1 MRKLRIN
8 GKNKKSFQKFAAG
21 FMAAVITVSGLTIPS
36 VRSEAADVEYEIYPN
51 PQVIQYADGD
61 YVIKNEV
68 NVVYESGIDQ
78 ETKDRL
84 AEALAL
90 KDGVTV
96 TTSESIEEGK
106 TNILVGI
113 DGSGEVADTYANEH
127 VNMQSADLYEK
138 LDAYVLDSNNDVIT
152 VVGADTD
159 ASYYGL
165 TTLYHILKQ
174 MDSNTIRNFHIEDW
188 ADVASRGFI
197 EGYYG
202 NPWSTEDRINLM
214 KWGGYYKLNSYF
226 YAPKNDPKH
235 NAKWRELYTE
245 EELNTLIRPLAEA
258 GNASKCRFVYA
269 LHTFMHNPVR
279 FDSNYQADLK
289 AVQDKLAQ
297 VIEAGVRQVAILAD
311 DAGNVGGDNYNKFL
325 TDMTAWLAEMK
336 KTYPDLKQTLPF
348 CPQEY
353 MYNGQE
359 YYKNFP
365 ENVQI
370 VMTGGKVWGEV
381 NQNFTNTFTNNAGRG
396 PYMWINW
403 PCTDN
408 SKNHLI
414 MGGYTTFLHP
424 GVDPA
429 KIQGIV
435 LNPMQQSE
443 PSKVAIFG
451 NACYSWNIWENADIA
466 NKAWEDSFKYVDHN
480 SAVETEAS
488 TALYELS
495 KHMMNQNMDNR
506 VTALQESVELAPKLT
521 AFRDKLK
528 TGTVTVKEADALI
541 AEFQI
546 LQNAAAIYR
555 EQAVDTKVR
564 DQIVYWLD
572 CWDDTTVSAIGY
584 LNAIK
589 AIINEEADTALRY
602 NAEAKAAFEQSKT
615 HELWY
620 LDHYEKA
627 EVGVQHIVP
636 FIKAMAKYVTDYIDT
651 GINPNTQERYTGTVT
666 YNQISIQNNTPEDRY
681 FDRDD
686 SSEVWLAR
694 GPYEGSGRDTI
705 PAGAT
710 LTVTFP
716 EPKTIGSFR
725 LVQGVS
731 ATGDKFSN
739 ADVEYQI
746 EGTNTWTKAGTLSNK
761 GDQTV
766 SFGTVANVKAV
777 RIHNKTVTG
786 GWVRIGEI
794 EILSPANE
802 DARPI
807 EYNIIRTNR
816 WTVADSE
823 HVESKLHDGDD
834 NSYVWYDPDGSGNT
848 TNDTCK
854 ENDYLGYDL
863 GKVADLVSAHIV
875 IGADNTDKM
884 KRYKIETSLDGDK
897 WTAVD
902 GYDNYTGVE
911 SGKDIL
917 NIDLTG
923 TRARYIRICNLEDY
937 QKWVKFSEF
946 TVKEKASG
954 ARAGLYTNVD
964 TNITASLEEG
974 SVSLSNG
981 TVTLNKDEYI
991 GVKLGDIKAIQNITV
1006 PELPGN
1012 VVLETS
1018 MNEIT
1023 WQPYVADAKNVDA
1036 AYIRIRNNGEEAKE
1050 IILNDFAVTYKFVGA
1065 KKVDTNF
1072 EKAQNE
1078 NDMRVAG
1085 TVGNVFDGKLSTL
1098 GMINGK
1104 QEAGKHITFDL
1115 GQVIHFNSLRYYIVE
1130 TQLNYLRNAKFE
1142 VSTDGTNW
1150 TEVMTVGKPTQ
1161 NVHDSTVAKDMQG
1174 ITLTHDDKNPGYM
1187 YKEAKG
1193 LDVDGRYIRIMPNE
1207 TYNHRWVAINELQI
1221 NGGEYIS
1228 SEQSRQIVSEAIEE
1242 AGKIPSNMRDGSYGT
1257 TYKSSKKN
1265 SSFTWRV
1272 LDPTSIASVRL
1283 IQIGDISKADVTA
1296 TYLDKSN
1303 VTKASK
1309 EVKLG
1314 KLNQV
1319 INEFVIPEGKM
1330 LETLTVTWKDVIPEI
1345 AEIET
1350 SSERGGEV
1358 NKDALKTELEKTEDE
1373 TWTADSKTAYAQAKE
1388 VAQEIYDNKNAS
1400 QAMVESAIKTL
1411 ESARTNAKI
1420 KADVE
1425 TIQKIKRVLAGKISN
1440 DEIVYTKVTYT
1451 AYVSAVNKLEKAMK
1465 APDNLS
1471 QTDADSLMKNVTEAQ
1486 NNLVYSTRNR
1496 ELAELEA
1503 EKYALVTAEQYT
1515 KASYQALSA
1524 IKSEIDTLTAKD
1536 KEAETNGA
1544 ERVNPKEFIAKRT
1557 AFQTAMNNLVDITAL
1572 KAAIKQSEN
1581 VDSALY
1587 TKESYDSYIAAV
1599 EAGKQLLNAGTK
1611 EQVAE
1616 ALKLIEEKYNG
1627 LVANENATLEKVI
1640 QAAKALKAESYT
1652 EDSYQALMDIVAEA
1666 EKSGDNKYID
1676 KIQEAMKK
1684 LVNVEALKEKIQAAE
1699 NVDKK
1704 LYTEDSYQRL
1714 ENALKKTK
1722 KLLKSGSEKEV
1733 KAATE
1738 ELENARRAL
1747 VRKTTVDV
1755 EGNQNNA
1762 GQNTD
1767 QKGQAVQ
1774 TGDEGN
1780 LLPIVLVMVACIV
1793 IIAVV
1798 IIRRKRK

>member
-1 MRKLRIN
+1 MKKLRIDR
-8 GKNKKSFQKFAAG
+8 KNKKGFQKFAAG
-21 FMAAVITVSGLTIPS
+21 IMALVMTVSGLTIPS
-36 VRSEAADVEYEIYPN
+36 VRSEAAAAEYEIYPN
-51 PQVIQYADGD
+51 PQVIQYTEGD

-78 ETKDRL
+78 TTKDRL

-113 DGSGEVADTYANEH
+113 DGSGEAADTYANEH

-269 LHTFMHNPVR
+269 LHTFMYNPVR
-279 FDSNYQADLK
+279 FDGNYQADLK

-311 DAGNVGGDNYNKFL
+311 DAGNVGGNNYNKFL

-370 VMTGGKVWGEV
+370 VMTGGRVWGEV

-408 SKNHLI
+408 SKSHLI

-466 NKAWEDSFKYVDHN
+466 NKAWQDSFKYVDHN

-495 KHMMNQNMDNR
+495 KHMMNQNMDSR
-506 VTALQESVELAPKLT
+506 VTALQESVDLAPKLT
-521 AFRDKLK
+521 DFRDKLK
-528 TGTVTVKEADALI
+528 TGTVTVEEADALI

-546 LQNAAAIYR
+546 LQNAAAVYR
-555 EQAVDTKVR
+555 EQAVDIKVR

-589 AIINEEADTALRY
+589 AIVNEDADTALRY

-651 GINPNTQERYTGTVT
+651 GINPNTQKRYTGTVT
-666 YNQISIQNNTPEDRY
+666 YEQISIQNNASEDKY
-681 FDRDD
+681 FDRDN
-686 SSEVWLAR
+686 SSEVWLAK
-694 GPYEGSGRDTI
+694 GPYENPGRDTI

-731 ATGDKFSN
+731 AKSDKFSN

-746 EGTNTWTKAGTLSNK
+746 EGTSTWTKAGTLSDK

-766 SFGTVANVKAV
+766 SFGNVANVKAV
-777 RIHNKTVTG
+777 RIHNNTVTG

-802 DARPI
+802 DA
-807 EYNIIRTNR
+807 
-816 WTVADSE
+816 
-823 HVESKLHDGDD
+823 
-834 NSYVWYDPDGSGNT
+834 
-848 TNDTCK
+848 
-854 ENDYLGYDL
+854 
-863 GKVADLVSAHIV
+863 
-875 IGADNTDKM
+875 
-884 KRYKIETSLDGDK
+884 
-897 WTAVD
+897 
-902 GYDNYTGVE
+902 
-911 SGKDIL
+911 
-917 NIDLTG
+917 
-923 TRARYIRICNLEDY
+923 
-937 QKWVKFSEF
+937 
-946 TVKEKASG
+946 SG
-954 ARAGLYTNVD
+954 ARAGLYTNVNTD
-964 TNITASLEEG
+964 ITASLEEG

-991 GVKLGDIKAIQNITV
+991 GVKLGDIKAIQNITTPAL
-1006 PELPGN
+1006 PEN

-1023 WQPYVADAKNVDA
+1023 WQPYAADAKNVDA
-1036 AYIRIRNNGEEAKE
+1036 AYIRIRNNGEAASE
-1050 IILNDFAVTYKFVGA
+1050 IALNDFKVTYKFVGA
-1065 KKVDTNF
+1065 KKVDTDF
-1072 EKAQNE
+1072 EKAQDA

-1142 VSTDGTNW
+1142 VSTDGENW

-1161 NVHDSTVAKDMQG
+1161 NVHDNTVAKDMQG

-1187 YKEAKG
+1187 YKEATG
-1193 LDVDGRYIRIMPNE
+1193 LNVDGRYIRIMPNE

-1228 SEQSRQIVSEAIEE
+1228 PEQSRQIVSEAIEE
-1242 AGKIPSNMRDGSYGT
+1242 VGKLPSNMRDGSYGT

-1303 VTKASK
+1303 VTKASEK
-1309 EVKLG
+1309 VNLG

-1358 NKDALKTELEKTEDE
+1358 NKETLKAELAKAEDD
-1373 TWTADSKTAYAQAKE
+1373 TWTADSKTAYTQVKE
-1388 VAQEIYDNKNAS
+1388 TAQEIYDNENAS
-1400 QAMVESAIKTL
+1400 QAMVDSAIKAL
-1411 ESARTNAKI
+1411 ESARTNAKT
-1420 KADVE
+1420 KANEE
-1425 TIQKIKRVLAGKISN
+1425 TVANMKKVLAEKISN
-1440 DEIVYTKVTYT
+1440 EETIYTKVTYS
-1451 AYVSAVNKLEKAMK
+1451 AYANVIGKLEKAMK
-1465 APDNLS
+1465 TPDNLS
-1471 QTDADSLMKNVTEAQ
+1471 QTDADELMKNVTEAQ
-1486 NNLVYSTRNR
+1486 SNLVYSTRNR
-1496 ELAELEA
+1496 ELAELETK
-1503 EKYALVTAEQYT
+1503 KYDLVEADPYT
-1515 KASYQALSA
+1515 KASYQALTA
-1524 IKSEIDTLTAKD
+1524 IKSEIDTLVAND
-1536 KEAETNGA
+1536 KEAEIAGT
-1544 ERVNPKEFIAKRT
+1544 ERVNPKDFITKRT
-1557 AFQTAMNNLVDITAL
+1557 AFQNSMLNLVDISTL
-1572 KAAIKQSEN
+1572 KAAIKQSES
-1581 VDSALY
+1581 VDGTLY
-1587 TKESYDSYIAAV
+1587 TNESYQSYVAAV
-1599 EAGKQLLNAGTK
+1599 EAGKQLLDAGTK
-1611 EQVAE
+1611 EQVAQ

-1627 LVANENATLEKVI
+1627 LTTSDKAALEQMI

-1652 EDSYQALMDIVAEA
+1652 EDSYKELMDIVAEA
-1666 EKSGDNKYID
+1666 EKSADDKYID

-1684 LVNVEALKEKIQAAE
+1684 LVNVEALKDKIQAAE
-1699 NVDKK
+1699 KVDKE

-1714 ENALKKTK
+1714 EDALKKAK
-1722 KLLKSGSEKEV
+1722 KLLKSGSAKEV

-1747 VRKTTVDV
+1747 VQKTTVDV
-1755 EGNQNNA
+1755 GGNQNNA

-1780 LLPIVLVMVACIV
+1780 LLPIVLVMVACIA
-1793 IIAVV
+1793 IITVV

>member
-1 MRKLRIN
+1 MKKLRIDR
-8 GKNKKSFQKFAAG
+8 KNKKGFQKFAAG
-21 FMAAVITVSGLTIPS
+21 VMALVMTVSGLTISP
-36 VRSEAADVEYEIYPN
+36 VRSEAAAAEYEIYPN
-51 PQVIQYADGD
+51 PQVVQYTEGD

-78 ETKDRL
+78 ATKDRL

-269 LHTFMHNPVR
+269 LHTFMYNPVR
-279 FDSNYQADLK
+279 FDGNYQADLK

-297 VIEAGVRQVAILAD
+297 VIDAGVRQVAILAD
-311 DAGNVGGDNYNKFL
+311 DAGNVGGNNYNKFL

-353 MYNGQE
+353 MYNGQA

-365 ENVQI
+365 ENVQV
-370 VMTGGKVWGEV
+370 VMTGGRVWGEV

-408 SKNHLI
+408 SKSHLI

-466 NKAWEDSFKYVDHN
+466 NKAWQDSFKYVDHN
-480 SAVETEAS
+480 SAAKTEAS

-495 KHMMNQNMDNR
+495 KHMMNQNMDSR
-506 VTALQESVELAPKLT
+506 VTALQESVDLAPKLT
-521 AFRDKLK
+521 DFRDKLK
-528 TGTVTVKEADALI
+528 TGTVTVEEADALI

-546 LQNAAAIYR
+546 LQNAAAVYR
-555 EQAVDTKVR
+555 EQAVDIKVR

-589 AIINEEADTALRY
+589 AIVNEDADTALRY

-651 GINPNTQERYTGTVT
+651 GINPNTQKRYTGTVT
-666 YNQISIQNNTPEDRY
+666 YEQISIQNNASEDKY
-681 FDRDD
+681 FDGDN
-686 SSEVWLAR
+686 SSEVWLAK
-694 GPYEGSGRDTI
+694 GPYENPGRDTI

-710 LTVTFP
+710 LTVTLP

-731 ATGDKFSN
+731 AKSDKFSN

-746 EGTNTWTKAGTLSNK
+746 EGTSTWTKAGTLSDK
-761 GDQTV
+761 GDQTI
-766 SFGTVANVKAV
+766 SFGNVANVKAV
-777 RIHNKTVTG
+777 RIHNNTVTG

-802 DARPI
+802 D
-807 EYNIIRTNR
+807 
-816 WTVADSE
+816 
-823 HVESKLHDGDD
+823 
-834 NSYVWYDPDGSGNT
+834 
-848 TNDTCK
+848 
-854 ENDYLGYDL
+854 
-863 GKVADLVSAHIV
+863 
-875 IGADNTDKM
+875 
-884 KRYKIETSLDGDK
+884 
-897 WTAVD
+897 
-902 GYDNYTGVE
+902 
-911 SGKDIL
+911 
-917 NIDLTG
+917 
-923 TRARYIRICNLEDY
+923 
-937 QKWVKFSEF
+937 
-946 TVKEKASG
+946 ASG

-991 GVKLGDIKAIQNITV
+991 GVKLGDIKAIQNITI
-1006 PELPGN
+1006 PALSEN

-1023 WQPYVADAKNVDA
+1023 WQPYAADAKNVDA
-1036 AYIRIRNNGEEAKE
+1036 AYIRIKNNGEEASQ
-1050 IILNDFAVTYKFVGA
+1050 ITLNDFKVTYKFVGA
-1065 KKVDTNF
+1065 KKVDTDF
-1072 EKAQNE
+1072 EKAQDA

-1142 VSTDGTNW
+1142 VSTDGENW

-1161 NVHDSTVAKDMQG
+1161 NVHDNTVAKDMQG

-1187 YKEAKG
+1187 YKEVTG

-1228 SEQSRQIVSEAIEE
+1228 PEQSRQIVSEAIEE
-1242 AGKIPSNMRDGSYGT
+1242 AGKLPSNMRDGSYGT

-1303 VTKASK
+1303 VTKASEK
-1309 EVKLG
+1309 VNLG

-1358 NKDALKTELEKTEDE
+1358 NKETLKAELAKAEDD
-1373 TWTADSKTAYAQAKE
+1373 TWTADSKTAYTQAKE
-1388 VAQEIYDNKNAS
+1388 TAQEIYDNENAS
-1400 QAMVESAIKTL
+1400 QAMVDSAIKAL
-1411 ESARTNAKI
+1411 ESARTNAKT
-1420 KADVE
+1420 KANEE
-1425 TIQKIKRVLAGKISN
+1425 TVANMKKMLAEKISN
-1440 DEIVYTKVTYT
+1440 EETIYTKVTYS
-1451 AYVSAVNKLEKAMK
+1451 AYANVIGKLEKAMK
-1465 APDNLS
+1465 TPDNLS
-1471 QTDADSLMKNVTEAQ
+1471 QTDADELMKNVTEAQ

-1496 ELAELEA
+1496 ELAELETK
-1503 EKYALVTAEQYT
+1503 KYDLVEADPYT
-1515 KASYQALSA
+1515 KASYQALTA
-1524 IKSEIDTLTAKD
+1524 IKSEIDTLVATD
-1536 KEAETNGA
+1536 KEAEIAGT

-1557 AFQTAMNNLVDITAL
+1557 AFQNRMSNLVDISTL
-1572 KAAIKQSEN
+1572 KAAIKQSES
-1581 VDSALY
+1581 VDGTLY
-1587 TKESYDSYIAAV
+1587 TKESYQSYVAAV
-1599 EAGKQLLNAGTK
+1599 EAGKQLLDAGTK
-1611 EQVAE
+1611 EQVAQ

-1627 LVANENATLEKVI
+1627 LTTSDKAALEQMI

-1652 EDSYQALMDIVAEA
+1652 EDSYKELMDIVAEA
-1666 EKSGDNKYID
+1666 EKSADDKYID

-1684 LVNVEALKEKIQAAE
+1684 LVNVEALKDKIQAAE
-1699 NVDKK
+1699 KVDKE

-1714 ENALKKTK
+1714 EDALKKAK
-1722 KLLKSGSEKEV
+1722 KLLKSGSAKEV

-1747 VRKTTVDV
+1747 VQKTTVDV
-1755 EGNQNNA
+1755 GGNQNNA
-1762 GQNTD
+1762 GQNTN

-1780 LLPIVLVMVACIV
+1780 LLPIVLVMVACIA
-1793 IIAVV
+1793 IITVV

>member
-1 MRKLRIN
+1 MKKLRIDR
-8 GKNKKSFQKFAAG
+8 KNKKSFQKFAAG
-21 FMAAVITVSGLTIPS
+21 VMALVMTVSGLTIPS
-36 VRSEAADVEYEIYPN
+36 VRSEAAAAEYEIYPN
-51 PQVIQYADGD
+51 PQVIQYTEGD

-78 ETKDRL
+78 TTKDRL

-113 DGSGEVADTYANEH
+113 DGSGEAADTYANEH

-269 LHTFMHNPVR
+269 LHTFMYNPVR
-279 FDSNYQADLK
+279 FDGNYQADLK

-311 DAGNVGGDNYNKFL
+311 DAGNVGGNNYNKFL

-370 VMTGGKVWGEV
+370 VMTGGRVWGEV

-408 SKNHLI
+408 SKSHLI

-466 NKAWEDSFKYVDHN
+466 NKAWQDSFKYVDHN

-495 KHMMNQNMDNR
+495 KHMMNQNMDSR
-506 VTALQESVELAPKLT
+506 VTALQESVDLAPKLT
-521 AFRDKLK
+521 DFRDKLK
-528 TGTVTVKEADALI
+528 TGTVTVEEADALI

-546 LQNAAAIYR
+546 LQNAAAVYR
-555 EQAVDTKVR
+555 EQAVDIKVR

-589 AIINEEADTALRY
+589 AIVNEDADTALRY

-651 GINPNTQERYTGTVT
+651 GINPNTQKRYTGTVT
-666 YNQISIQNNTPEDRY
+666 YEQISIQNNASEDKY
-681 FDRDD
+681 FDGDN
-686 SSEVWLAR
+686 SSEVWLAK
-694 GPYEGSGRDTI
+694 GPYENPGRDTI

-731 ATGDKFSN
+731 AKSDKFSN

-746 EGTNTWTKAGTLSNK
+746 EGTSTWTKAGTLSDK

-766 SFGTVANVKAV
+766 SFGNVANVKAV
-777 RIHNKTVTG
+777 RIHNNTVTG

-802 DARPI
+802 DA
-807 EYNIIRTNR
+807 
-816 WTVADSE
+816 
-823 HVESKLHDGDD
+823 
-834 NSYVWYDPDGSGNT
+834 
-848 TNDTCK
+848 
-854 ENDYLGYDL
+854 
-863 GKVADLVSAHIV
+863 
-875 IGADNTDKM
+875 
-884 KRYKIETSLDGDK
+884 
-897 WTAVD
+897 
-902 GYDNYTGVE
+902 
-911 SGKDIL
+911 
-917 NIDLTG
+917 
-923 TRARYIRICNLEDY
+923 
-937 QKWVKFSEF
+937 
-946 TVKEKASG
+946 SG
-954 ARAGLYTNVD
+954 ARAGLYTNVNTD
-964 TNITASLEEG
+964 ITASLEEG

-991 GVKLGDIKAIQNITV
+991 GVKLGDIKAIQNITTPAL
-1006 PELPGN
+1006 PEN

-1023 WQPYVADAKNVDA
+1023 WQPYAADAKNVDA
-1036 AYIRIRNNGEEAKE
+1036 AYIRIRNNGEAASE
-1050 IILNDFAVTYKFVGA
+1050 IALNDFKVTYKFVGA
-1065 KKVDTNF
+1065 KKVDTDF
-1072 EKAQNE
+1072 EKAQDA

-1142 VSTDGTNW
+1142 VSTDGENW

-1161 NVHDSTVAKDMQG
+1161 NVHDNTVAKDMQG

-1187 YKEAKG
+1187 YKEATG
-1193 LDVDGRYIRIMPNE
+1193 LNVDGRYIRIMPNE

-1228 SEQSRQIVSEAIEE
+1228 PEQSRQIVSEAIEE
-1242 AGKIPSNMRDGSYGT
+1242 VGKLPSNMRDGSYGT

-1296 TYLDKSN
+1296 TYLDTSN
-1303 VTKASK
+1303 VTKASEK
-1309 EVKLG
+1309 VNLG

-1358 NKDALKTELEKTEDE
+1358 NKETLKAELAKAEDD
-1373 TWTADSKTAYAQAKE
+1373 TWTADSKTAYTQVKE
-1388 VAQEIYDNKNAS
+1388 TAQEIYDNENAS
-1400 QAMVESAIKTL
+1400 QAMVDSAIKAL
-1411 ESARTNAKI
+1411 ESARTNAKT
-1420 KADVE
+1420 KANEE
-1425 TIQKIKRVLAGKISN
+1425 TVANMKKVLAEKISN
-1440 DEIVYTKVTYT
+1440 EETIYTKVTYS
-1451 AYVSAVNKLEKAMK
+1451 AYANVIGKLEKAMK
-1465 APDNLS
+1465 TPDNLS
-1471 QTDADSLMKNVTEAQ
+1471 QTDADELMKNVTEAQ
-1486 NNLVYSTRNR
+1486 SNLVYSTRNR
-1496 ELAELEA
+1496 ELAELETK
-1503 EKYALVTAEQYT
+1503 KYDLVEADPYT
-1515 KASYQALSA
+1515 KASYQALTA
-1524 IKSEIDTLTAKD
+1524 IKSEIDTLVAND
-1536 KEAETNGA
+1536 KEAEIAGT
-1544 ERVNPKEFIAKRT
+1544 ERVNPKDFITKRT
-1557 AFQTAMNNLVDITAL
+1557 AFQNSMSNLVDISTL
-1572 KAAIKQSEN
+1572 KAAIKQSES
-1581 VDSALY
+1581 VDGTLY
-1587 TKESYDSYIAAV
+1587 TNESYQSYVAAV
-1599 EAGKQLLNAGTK
+1599 EAGKQLLDAGTK
-1611 EQVAE
+1611 EQVAQ

-1627 LVANENATLEKVI
+1627 LTTSDKAALEQMI
-1640 QAAKALKAESYT
+1640 QVAKALKAESYT
-1652 EDSYQALMDIVAEA
+1652 EDSYKELMDIVAEA
-1666 EKSGDNKYID
+1666 EKSADDKYID

-1684 LVNVEALKEKIQAAE
+1684 LVNVEALKDKIQAAE
-1699 NVDKK
+1699 KVDKE

-1714 ENALKKTK
+1714 EDALKKAK
-1722 KLLKSGSEKEV
+1722 KLLKSGSAKEV

-1747 VRKTTVDV
+1747 VQKTTVDV
-1755 EGNQNNA
+1755 GGNQNNA
-1762 GQNTD
+1762 GQNTN

-1780 LLPIVLVMVACIV
+1780 LLPIVLVMVACIA
-1793 IIAVV
+1793 IITVV

>member
-1 MRKLRIN
+1 MKKLRIDR
-8 GKNKKSFQKFAAG
+8 KNKKGFQKFAAG
-21 FMAAVITVSGLTIPS
+21 IMALVMTVSGLTIPS
-36 VRSEAADVEYEIYPN
+36 VRSEAAATEYEIYPN
-51 PQVIQYADGD
+51 PQVIQYTEGD

-78 ETKDRL
+78 TTKDRL

-113 DGSGEVADTYANEH
+113 DGSGEAADTYANEH

-269 LHTFMHNPVR
+269 LHTFMYNPVR
-279 FDSNYQADLK
+279 FDGNYQADLK

-311 DAGNVGGDNYNKFL
+311 DAGNVGGNNYNKFL

-370 VMTGGKVWGEV
+370 VMTGGRVWGEV

-414 MGGYTTFLHP
+414 MGGYTTFLQP

-466 NKAWEDSFKYVDHN
+466 NKAWQDSFKYVDHN
-480 SAVETEAS
+480 SAVKTEAS

-495 KHMMNQNMDNR
+495 KHMMNQNMDSR

-528 TGTVTVKEADALI
+528 TSTVTVEEAEALI

-546 LQNAAAIYR
+546 LQNAAAVYR
-555 EQAVDTKVR
+555 EQAVDIKVR

-589 AIINEEADTALRY
+589 AIVNEDADTALRY

-651 GINPNTQERYTGTVT
+651 GVNPNTQKRYTGTVT
-666 YNQISIQNNTPEDRY
+666 YEQISIQNNASEDKY
-681 FDRDD
+681 FDRDN
-686 SSEVWLAR
+686 SSEVWLAK
-694 GPYEGSGRDTI
+694 GPYENPGRDTI

-731 ATGDKFSN
+731 AKSDKFSN

-746 EGTNTWTKAGTLSNK
+746 EGTSTWTKAGTLSDK
-761 GDQTV
+761 GDQTI
-766 SFGTVANVKAV
+766 SFGNVANVKAV
-777 RIHNKTVTG
+777 RIHNNTVTG

-802 DARPI
+802 D
-807 EYNIIRTNR
+807 
-816 WTVADSE
+816 
-823 HVESKLHDGDD
+823 
-834 NSYVWYDPDGSGNT
+834 
-848 TNDTCK
+848 
-854 ENDYLGYDL
+854 
-863 GKVADLVSAHIV
+863 
-875 IGADNTDKM
+875 
-884 KRYKIETSLDGDK
+884 
-897 WTAVD
+897 
-902 GYDNYTGVE
+902 
-911 SGKDIL
+911 
-917 NIDLTG
+917 
-923 TRARYIRICNLEDY
+923 
-937 QKWVKFSEF
+937 
-946 TVKEKASG
+946 ASG

-991 GVKLGDIKAIQNITV
+991 GVKLGDIKAIQNITTPAL
-1006 PELPGN
+1006 PEN

-1023 WQPYVADAKNVDA
+1023 WQPYAADAKNVDA
-1036 AYIRIRNNGEEAKE
+1036 AYIRIRNNGEAASE
-1050 IILNDFAVTYKFVGA
+1050 IALNDFKVTYKFVGA
-1065 KKVDTNF
+1065 KKVDTDF
-1072 EKAQNE
+1072 EKAQDA

-1142 VSTDGTNW
+1142 VSTDGENW

-1161 NVHDSTVAKDMQG
+1161 NVHDNTVAKDMQG

-1187 YKEAKG
+1187 YKEATG
-1193 LDVDGRYIRIMPNE
+1193 LNVDGRYIRIMPNE

-1228 SEQSRQIVSEAIEE
+1228 PEQSRQIVSEAIEE
-1242 AGKIPSNMRDGSYGT
+1242 VGKIPSNMRDGSYGT

-1303 VTKASK
+1303 VTKASEK
-1309 EVKLG
+1309 VNLG

-1358 NKDALKTELEKTEDE
+1358 NKETLKAELAKAEDD
-1373 TWTADSKTAYAQAKE
+1373 TWTADSKTAYTQAKE
-1388 VAQEIYDNKNAS
+1388 TAQEIYDNENAS
-1400 QAMVESAIKTL
+1400 QAMVDSAIKAL
-1411 ESARTNAKI
+1411 ESARTNAKT
-1420 KADVE
+1420 KANEETVANMKKMLAEKIGNEE
-1425 TIQKIKRVLAGKISN
+1425 TI
-1440 DEIVYTKVTYT
+1440 YTKVTYS
-1451 AYVSAVNKLEKAMK
+1451 AYANVIGKLEKAMK
-1465 APDNLS
+1465 TPDNLS
-1471 QTDADSLMKNVTEAQ
+1471 QTDADELMKNVTETQ

-1496 ELAELEA
+1496 ELAELETK
-1503 EKYALVTAEQYT
+1503 KYDLVEADPYT
-1515 KASYQALSA
+1515 KASYQALTA
-1524 IKSEIDTLTAKD
+1524 IKSEIDTLVATD
-1536 KEAETNGA
+1536 KEAEIAGT
-1544 ERVNPKEFIAKRT
+1544 ERVNPKEFIAKRN
-1557 AFQTAMNNLVDITAL
+1557 AFQNRMSNLVDISTL
-1572 KAAIKQSEN
+1572 KAAIKQSES
-1581 VDSALY
+1581 VDGTLY
-1587 TKESYDSYIAAV
+1587 TKESYQSYVAAV
-1599 EAGKQLLNAGTK
+1599 EAGKQLLDAGTK
-1611 EQVAE
+1611 EQVVQ

-1627 LVANENATLEKVI
+1627 LTINEKAALEQMI

-1652 EDSYQALMDIVAEA
+1652 EDSYKELMDIVAEA
-1666 EKSGDNKYID
+1666 EKSADDKYID

-1684 LVNVEALKEKIQAAE
+1684 LVNVEALKDKIQAAE
-1699 NVDKK
+1699 KVDKE

-1714 ENALKKTK
+1714 EDALKKAK
-1722 KLLKSGSEKEV
+1722 KLLKSGSAKEV

-1747 VRKTTVDV
+1747 VQKTTVDV
-1755 EGNQNNA
+1755 GGNQNNT

-1780 LLPIVLVMVACIV
+1780 LLPIVLVMVACIA
-1793 IIAVV
+1793 IITVV

>member
-1 MRKLRIN
+1 MKKLRIDR
-8 GKNKKSFQKFAAG
+8 KNKKGFQKFAAG
-21 FMAAVITVSGLTIPS
+21 VMALVMTVSGLTISP
-36 VRSEAADVEYEIYPN
+36 VRSEAAAAEYEIYPN
-51 PQVIQYADGD
+51 PQVVQYTEGD

-78 ETKDRL
+78 ATKDRL

-269 LHTFMHNPVR
+269 LHTFMYNPVR
-279 FDSNYQADLK
+279 FDGNYQADLK

-297 VIEAGVRQVAILAD
+297 VIDAGVRQVAILAD
-311 DAGNVGGDNYNKFL
+311 DAGNVGGNNYNKFL

-353 MYNGQE
+353 MYNGQA

-365 ENVQI
+365 ENVQV
-370 VMTGGKVWGEV
+370 VMTGGRVWGEV

-408 SKNHLI
+408 SKSHLI

-466 NKAWEDSFKYVDHN
+466 NKAWQDSFKYVDHN
-480 SAVETEAS
+480 SAAKTEAS

-495 KHMMNQNMDNR
+495 KHMMNQNMDSR
-506 VTALQESVELAPKLT
+506 VTALQESVDLAPKLT
-521 AFRDKLK
+521 DFRDKLK
-528 TGTVTVKEADALI
+528 TGTVTVEEADALI

-546 LQNAAAIYR
+546 LQNAAAVYR
-555 EQAVDTKVR
+555 EQAVDIKVR

-589 AIINEEADTALRY
+589 AIVNEDADTALRY

-651 GINPNTQERYTGTVT
+651 GINPNTQKRYTGTVT
-666 YNQISIQNNTPEDRY
+666 YEQISIQNNASEDKY
-681 FDRDD
+681 FDGDN
-686 SSEVWLAR
+686 SSEVWLAK
-694 GPYEGSGRDTI
+694 GPYENPGRDTI

-710 LTVTFP
+710 LTVTLP

-731 ATGDKFSN
+731 AKSDKFSN

-746 EGTNTWTKAGTLSNK
+746 EGTSTWTKAGTLSDK
-761 GDQTV
+761 GDQTI
-766 SFGTVANVKAV
+766 SFGNVANVKAV
-777 RIHNKTVTG
+777 RIHNNTVTG

-802 DARPI
+802 D
-807 EYNIIRTNR
+807 
-816 WTVADSE
+816 
-823 HVESKLHDGDD
+823 
-834 NSYVWYDPDGSGNT
+834 
-848 TNDTCK
+848 
-854 ENDYLGYDL
+854 
-863 GKVADLVSAHIV
+863 
-875 IGADNTDKM
+875 
-884 KRYKIETSLDGDK
+884 
-897 WTAVD
+897 
-902 GYDNYTGVE
+902 
-911 SGKDIL
+911 
-917 NIDLTG
+917 
-923 TRARYIRICNLEDY
+923 
-937 QKWVKFSEF
+937 
-946 TVKEKASG
+946 ASG

-991 GVKLGDIKAIQNITV
+991 GVKLGDIKAIQNITI
-1006 PELPGN
+1006 PALSEN

-1023 WQPYVADAKNVDA
+1023 WKPYAADAKNVDA
-1036 AYIRIRNNGEEAKE
+1036 AYIRIKNNGEEASQ
-1050 IILNDFAVTYKFVGA
+1050 ITLNDFKVTYKFVGA
-1065 KKVDTNF
+1065 KKVDTDF
-1072 EKAQNE
+1072 EKAQDA

-1142 VSTDGTNW
+1142 VSTDGENW

-1161 NVHDSTVAKDMQG
+1161 NVHDNTVAKDMQG

-1187 YKEAKG
+1187 YKEVTG

-1228 SEQSRQIVSEAIEE
+1228 PEQSRQIVSEAIEE
-1242 AGKIPSNMRDGSYGT
+1242 AGKLPSNMRDGSYGT

-1303 VTKASK
+1303 VTKASEK
-1309 EVKLG
+1309 VNLG

-1358 NKDALKTELEKTEDE
+1358 NKETLKAELAKAEDD
-1373 TWTADSKTAYAQAKE
+1373 TWTADSKTAYTQAKE
-1388 VAQEIYDNKNAS
+1388 TAQEIYDNENAS
-1400 QAMVESAIKTL
+1400 QAMVDSAIKAL
-1411 ESARTNAKI
+1411 ESARTNAKT
-1420 KADVE
+1420 KANEE
-1425 TIQKIKRVLAGKISN
+1425 TVANMKKMLAEKISN
-1440 DEIVYTKVTYT
+1440 EETIYTKVTYS
-1451 AYVSAVNKLEKAMK
+1451 AYANVIGKLEKAMK
-1465 APDNLS
+1465 TPDNLS
-1471 QTDADSLMKNVTEAQ
+1471 QTDADELMKNVTEAQ

-1496 ELAELEA
+1496 ELAELETK
-1503 EKYALVTAEQYT
+1503 KYDLVEADPYT
-1515 KASYQALSA
+1515 KASYQALTA
-1524 IKSEIDTLTAKD
+1524 IKSEIDTLVATD
-1536 KEAETNGA
+1536 KEAEIAGT

-1557 AFQTAMNNLVDITAL
+1557 AFQNRMSNLVDISTL
-1572 KAAIKQSEN
+1572 KAAIKQSES
-1581 VDSALY
+1581 VDGTLY
-1587 TKESYDSYIAAV
+1587 TKESYQSYVAAV
-1599 EAGKQLLNAGTK
+1599 EAGKQLLDAGTK
-1611 EQVAE
+1611 EQVAQ

-1627 LVANENATLEKVI
+1627 LTTSDKAALEQMI

-1652 EDSYQALMDIVAEA
+1652 EDSYKELMDIVAEA
-1666 EKSGDNKYID
+1666 EKSADDKYID

-1684 LVNVEALKEKIQAAE
+1684 LVNVEALKDKIQAAE
-1699 NVDKK
+1699 KVDKE

-1714 ENALKKTK
+1714 EDALKKAK
-1722 KLLKSGSEKEV
+1722 KLLKSGSAKEV

-1747 VRKTTVDV
+1747 VQKTTVDV
-1755 EGNQNNA
+1755 GGNQNNA
-1762 GQNTD
+1762 GQNTN

-1780 LLPIVLVMVACIV
+1780 LLPIVLVMVACIA
-1793 IIAVV
+1793 IITVV

>member
-1 MRKLRIN
+1 MKKLRIDR
-8 GKNKKSFQKFAAG
+8 KNKKGFQKFAAG
-21 FMAAVITVSGLTIPS
+21 IMALVMTVSGLTIPS
-36 VRSEAADVEYEIYPN
+36 VRSEAAAAEYEIYPN
-51 PQVIQYADGD
+51 PQVIQYTEGD

-78 ETKDRL
+78 TTKDRL

-113 DGSGEVADTYANEH
+113 DGSGEAADTYANEH

-269 LHTFMHNPVR
+269 LHTFMYNPVR
-279 FDSNYQADLK
+279 FDGNYQADLK

-311 DAGNVGGDNYNKFL
+311 DAGNVGGNNYNKFL

-370 VMTGGKVWGEV
+370 VMTGGRVWGEV

-414 MGGYTTFLHP
+414 MGGYTTFLQP

-466 NKAWEDSFKYVDHN
+466 NKAWQDSFKYVDHN
-480 SAVETEAS
+480 SAVKTEAS

-495 KHMMNQNMDNR
+495 KHMMNQNMDSR

-528 TGTVTVKEADALI
+528 TSTVTVEEAEALI

-546 LQNAAAIYR
+546 LQNAAAVYR
-555 EQAVDTKVR
+555 EQAVDIKVR

-589 AIINEEADTALRY
+589 AIVNEDADTALRY

-651 GINPNTQERYTGTVT
+651 GVNPNTQKRYTGTVT
-666 YNQISIQNNTPEDRY
+666 YEQISIQNNASEDKY
-681 FDRDD
+681 FDRDN
-686 SSEVWLAR
+686 SSEVWLAK
-694 GPYEGSGRDTI
+694 GPYENPGRDTI

-731 ATGDKFSN
+731 AKSDKFSN

-746 EGTNTWTKAGTLSNK
+746 EGTSTWTKAGTLSDK
-761 GDQTV
+761 GDQTI
-766 SFGTVANVKAV
+766 SFGNVANVKAV
-777 RIHNKTVTG
+777 RIHNNTVTG

-802 DARPI
+802 D
-807 EYNIIRTNR
+807 
-816 WTVADSE
+816 
-823 HVESKLHDGDD
+823 
-834 NSYVWYDPDGSGNT
+834 
-848 TNDTCK
+848 
-854 ENDYLGYDL
+854 
-863 GKVADLVSAHIV
+863 
-875 IGADNTDKM
+875 
-884 KRYKIETSLDGDK
+884 
-897 WTAVD
+897 
-902 GYDNYTGVE
+902 
-911 SGKDIL
+911 
-917 NIDLTG
+917 
-923 TRARYIRICNLEDY
+923 
-937 QKWVKFSEF
+937 
-946 TVKEKASG
+946 ASG

-991 GVKLGDIKAIQNITV
+991 GVKLGDIKAIQNITTPAL
-1006 PELPGN
+1006 PEN

-1023 WQPYVADAKNVDA
+1023 WQPYAADAKNVDA
-1036 AYIRIRNNGEEAKE
+1036 AYIRIRNNGEAASE
-1050 IILNDFAVTYKFVGA
+1050 IALNDFKVTYKFVGA
-1065 KKVDTNF
+1065 KKVDTDF
-1072 EKAQNE
+1072 EKAQDA

-1142 VSTDGTNW
+1142 VSTDGENW

-1161 NVHDSTVAKDMQG
+1161 NVHDNTVAKDMQG

-1187 YKEAKG
+1187 YKEATG
-1193 LDVDGRYIRIMPNE
+1193 LNVDGRYIRIMPNE

-1228 SEQSRQIVSEAIEE
+1228 PEQSRQIVSEAIEE
-1242 AGKIPSNMRDGSYGT
+1242 VGKLPSNMRDGSYGT

-1303 VTKASK
+1303 VTKASEK
-1309 EVKLG
+1309 VNLG

-1358 NKDALKTELEKTEDE
+1358 NKETLKAELAKAEDD
-1373 TWTADSKTAYAQAKE
+1373 TWTADSKTAYTQAKE
-1388 VAQEIYDNKNAS
+1388 TAQEIYDNENAS
-1400 QAMVESAIKTL
+1400 QAMVDSAIKAL
-1411 ESARTNAKI
+1411 ESARTNAKT
-1420 KADVE
+1420 KANEETVANMKKMLAEKIGNEE
-1425 TIQKIKRVLAGKISN
+1425 TI
-1440 DEIVYTKVTYT
+1440 YTKVTYS
-1451 AYVSAVNKLEKAMK
+1451 AYANVIGKLEKAMK
-1465 APDNLS
+1465 TPDNLS
-1471 QTDADSLMKNVTEAQ
+1471 QTDADELMKNVTEAQ

-1496 ELAELEA
+1496 ELAELETK
-1503 EKYALVTAEQYT
+1503 KYDLVEADPYT
-1515 KASYQALSA
+1515 KASYQALTA
-1524 IKSEIDTLTAKD
+1524 IKSEIDTLVATD
-1536 KEAETNGA
+1536 KEAEIAGT
-1544 ERVNPKEFIAKRT
+1544 ERVNPKEFIAKRN
-1557 AFQTAMNNLVDITAL
+1557 AFQNRMSNLVDISTL
-1572 KAAIKQSEN
+1572 KAAIKQSES
-1581 VDSALY
+1581 VDGTLY
-1587 TKESYDSYIAAV
+1587 TKESYQSYVAAV
-1599 EAGKQLLNAGTK
+1599 EAGKQLLDAGTK
-1611 EQVAE
+1611 EQVVQ

-1627 LVANENATLEKVI
+1627 LTTNEKAALEQMI

-1652 EDSYQALMDIVAEA
+1652 EDSYKELMDIVAEA
-1666 EKSGDNKYID
+1666 EKSADDKYID

-1684 LVNVEALKEKIQAAE
+1684 LVNVEALKDKIQAAE
-1699 NVDKK
+1699 KVDKE

-1714 ENALKKTK
+1714 EDALKKAK
-1722 KLLKSGSEKEV
+1722 KLLKSGSAKEV

-1747 VRKTTVDV
+1747 VQKTTVDV
-1755 EGNQNNA
+1755 GGNQNNT

-1780 LLPIVLVMVACIV
+1780 LLPIVLVMVACIA
-1793 IIAVV
+1793 IITVV

>member
-1 MRKLRIN
+1 MKKLRIDR
-8 GKNKKSFQKFAAG
+8 KNKKGFQKFAAG
-21 FMAAVITVSGLTIPS
+21 VMALVITVSGLTISP
-36 VRSEAADVEYEIYPN
+36 VRSEAAAAEYEIYPN
-51 PQVIQYADGD
+51 PQVIQYTEGD

-78 ETKDRL
+78 TTKDRL

-113 DGSGEVADTYANEH
+113 DGSGEAADTYANEH

-269 LHTFMHNPVR
+269 LHTFMYNPVR
-279 FDSNYQADLK
+279 FDGNYQADLK

-311 DAGNVGGDNYNKFL
+311 DAGNVGGNNYNKFL

-370 VMTGGKVWGEV
+370 VMTGGRVWGEV

-408 SKNHLI
+408 SKSHLI
-414 MGGYTTFLHP
+414 MGGYTTFLQP

-466 NKAWEDSFKYVDHN
+466 NKAWQDSFKYVDHN
-480 SAVETEAS
+480 SAVKTEAS

-495 KHMMNQNMDNR
+495 KHMMNQNMDSR
-506 VTALQESVELAPKLT
+506 VTALQESVELAQKLT

-528 TGTVTVKEADALI
+528 TGTVTVEEADALI

-546 LQNAAAIYR
+546 LQNAAAVYR
-555 EQAVDTKVR
+555 EQAVDIKVR

-589 AIINEEADTALRY
+589 AIVNEDADTALRY

-651 GINPNTQERYTGTVT
+651 GVNPNTQKRYTGTVT
-666 YNQISIQNNTPEDRY
+666 YEQISIQNNASEDKY
-681 FDRDD
+681 FDRDN
-686 SSEVWLAR
+686 SSEVWLAK
-694 GPYEGSGRDTI
+694 GPYENPGRDTI

-731 ATGDKFSN
+731 AKSDKFSN

-746 EGTNTWTKAGTLSNK
+746 EGTSTWTKAGTLSDK
-761 GDQTV
+761 GDQTI
-766 SFGTVANVKAV
+766 SFGNVANVKAV
-777 RIHNKTVTG
+777 RIHNNTVTG

-802 DARPI
+802 D
-807 EYNIIRTNR
+807 
-816 WTVADSE
+816 
-823 HVESKLHDGDD
+823 
-834 NSYVWYDPDGSGNT
+834 
-848 TNDTCK
+848 
-854 ENDYLGYDL
+854 
-863 GKVADLVSAHIV
+863 
-875 IGADNTDKM
+875 
-884 KRYKIETSLDGDK
+884 
-897 WTAVD
+897 
-902 GYDNYTGVE
+902 
-911 SGKDIL
+911 
-917 NIDLTG
+917 
-923 TRARYIRICNLEDY
+923 
-937 QKWVKFSEF
+937 
-946 TVKEKASG
+946 ASG

-991 GVKLGDIKAIQNITV
+991 GVKLGDIKAIQNITTPAL
-1006 PELPGN
+1006 PEN

-1023 WQPYVADAKNVDA
+1023 WQPYAADAKNVDA
-1036 AYIRIRNNGEEAKE
+1036 AYIRIRNNGEAASE
-1050 IILNDFAVTYKFVGA
+1050 IALNDFKVTYKFVGA
-1065 KKVDTNF
+1065 KKVDTDF
-1072 EKAQNE
+1072 EKAQDA

-1115 GQVIHFNSLRYYIVE
+1115 GQVIHFNSLRYYVVE

-1142 VSTDGTNW
+1142 VSTDGENW

-1161 NVHDSTVAKDMQG
+1161 NVHDNTVAKDMQG

-1187 YKEAKG
+1187 YKEATG
-1193 LDVDGRYIRIMPNE
+1193 LNVDGRYIRIMPNE

-1228 SEQSRQIVSEAIEE
+1228 PEQSRQIVSEAIEE
-1242 AGKIPSNMRDGSYGT
+1242 VGKLPFNMRDGSYGT

-1303 VTKASK
+1303 VTKASEK
-1309 EVKLG
+1309 VNLG

-1358 NKDALKTELEKTEDE
+1358 NKETLKAELAKAEDD
-1373 TWTADSKTAYAQAKE
+1373 TWTADSKTAYTQAKE
-1388 VAQEIYDNKNAS
+1388 TAQEIYDNENAS
-1400 QAMVESAIKTL
+1400 QAMVDSAIKAL
-1411 ESARTNAKI
+1411 ESARTNAKA
-1420 KADVE
+1420 KANEE
-1425 TIQKIKRVLAGKISN
+1425 TVANMKKVLAEKISN
-1440 DEIVYTKVTYT
+1440 EETIYTKVTYS
-1451 AYVSAVNKLEKAMK
+1451 AYANVIGKLEKAMK
-1465 APDNLS
+1465 TPDNLS
-1471 QTDADSLMKNVTEAQ
+1471 QTDADELMKNVTETQ

-1496 ELAELEA
+1496 ELAELETK
-1503 EKYALVTAEQYT
+1503 KYDLVEADPYT
-1515 KASYQALSA
+1515 KASYQALTA
-1524 IKSEIDTLTAKD
+1524 IKSEIDTLVATD
-1536 KEAETNGA
+1536 KEAEIAGT
-1544 ERVNPKEFIAKRT
+1544 ERVNPKEFIAKRN
-1557 AFQTAMNNLVDITAL
+1557 AFQNRMSNLVDISTL
-1572 KAAIKQSEN
+1572 KAAIKQSES
-1581 VDSALY
+1581 VDGTLY
-1587 TKESYDSYIAAV
+1587 TKESYQSYVAAV
-1599 EAGKQLLNAGTK
+1599 EAGKQLLDAGTK
-1611 EQVAE
+1611 EQVVQ

-1627 LVANENATLEKVI
+1627 LTTNEKAALEQMI

-1652 EDSYQALMDIVAEA
+1652 EDSYKELMDIVAEA
-1666 EKSGDNKYID
+1666 EKSADDKYID

-1684 LVNVEALKEKIQAAE
+1684 LVNVEALKDKIQAAE
-1699 NVDKK
+1699 KVDKE

-1714 ENALKKTK
+1714 EDALKKAK
-1722 KLLKSGSEKEV
+1722 KLLKSGSAKEV

-1747 VRKTTVDV
+1747 VQKTTVDV
-1755 EGNQNNA
+1755 EGDQNTDQKDQAVQKLKDKIQAAEKVDKKLYTEDSYQRLEDALKKAKKLLKSASEKEVKEATEELENACRALVQKTTVDVGGNQNNA

-1780 LLPIVLVMVACIV
+1780 LLPIVLVMVACIA
-1793 IIAVV
+1793 IITVV

>member
-1 MRKLRIN
+1 MKKLRIDR
-8 GKNKKSFQKFAAG
+8 KNKKSFQKFAAG
-21 FMAAVITVSGLTIPS
+21 VMALVMTVSGLTIPS
-36 VRSEAADVEYEIYPN
+36 VRSEAAAAEYEIYPN
-51 PQVIQYADGD
+51 PQVIQYTEGD

-78 ETKDRL
+78 TTKDRL

-113 DGSGEVADTYANEH
+113 DGSGEAADTYANEH

-269 LHTFMHNPVR
+269 LHTFMYNPVR
-279 FDSNYQADLK
+279 FDGNYQADLK

-311 DAGNVGGDNYNKFL
+311 DAGNVGGNNYNKFL

-370 VMTGGKVWGEV
+370 VMTGGRVWGEV

-408 SKNHLI
+408 SKSHLI

-466 NKAWEDSFKYVDHN
+466 NKAWQDSFKYVDHN

-495 KHMMNQNMDNR
+495 KHMMNQNMDSR
-506 VTALQESVELAPKLT
+506 VTALQESVDLAPKLT
-521 AFRDKLK
+521 DFRDKLK
-528 TGTVTVKEADALI
+528 TGTVTVEEADALI

-546 LQNAAAIYR
+546 LQNAAAVYR
-555 EQAVDTKVR
+555 EQAVDIKVR

-589 AIINEEADTALRY
+589 AIVNEDADTALRY

-651 GINPNTQERYTGTVT
+651 GVNPNTQKRYTGTVT
-666 YNQISIQNNTPEDRY
+666 YEQISIQNNASEDKY
-681 FDRDD
+681 FDGDN
-686 SSEVWLAR
+686 SSEVWLAK
-694 GPYEGSGRDTI
+694 GPYENPGRDTI

-731 ATGDKFSN
+731 AKSDKFSN

-746 EGTNTWTKAGTLSNK
+746 EGTSTWTKAGTLSDK

-766 SFGTVANVKAV
+766 SFGNVANVKAV
-777 RIHNKTVTG
+777 RIHNNTVTG

-802 DARPI
+802 DA
-807 EYNIIRTNR
+807 
-816 WTVADSE
+816 
-823 HVESKLHDGDD
+823 
-834 NSYVWYDPDGSGNT
+834 
-848 TNDTCK
+848 
-854 ENDYLGYDL
+854 
-863 GKVADLVSAHIV
+863 
-875 IGADNTDKM
+875 
-884 KRYKIETSLDGDK
+884 
-897 WTAVD
+897 
-902 GYDNYTGVE
+902 
-911 SGKDIL
+911 
-917 NIDLTG
+917 
-923 TRARYIRICNLEDY
+923 
-937 QKWVKFSEF
+937 
-946 TVKEKASG
+946 SG
-954 ARAGLYTNVD
+954 ARAGLYTNVNTD
-964 TNITASLEEG
+964 ITASLEEG

-991 GVKLGDIKAIQNITV
+991 GVKLGDIKAIQNITTPAL
-1006 PELPGN
+1006 PEN

-1023 WQPYVADAKNVDA
+1023 WQPYAADAKNVDA
-1036 AYIRIRNNGEEAKE
+1036 AYIRIRNNGEAASE
-1050 IILNDFAVTYKFVGA
+1050 IALNDFKVTYKFVGA
-1065 KKVDTNF
+1065 KKVDTDF
-1072 EKAQNE
+1072 EKAQDA

-1142 VSTDGTNW
+1142 VSTDGENW

-1161 NVHDSTVAKDMQG
+1161 NVHDNTVAKDMQG

-1187 YKEAKG
+1187 YKEVTG

-1228 SEQSRQIVSEAIEE
+1228 PEQSRQIVSEAIEE
-1242 AGKIPSNMRDGSYGT
+1242 AGKLPSNMRDGSYGT

-1303 VTKASK
+1303 VTKASEK
-1309 EVKLG
+1309 VNLG

-1358 NKDALKTELEKTEDE
+1358 NKETLKAELAKAEDD
-1373 TWTADSKTAYAQAKE
+1373 TWTADSKTAYTQAKE
-1388 VAQEIYDNKNAS
+1388 TAQEIYDNKNAS
-1400 QAMVESAIKTL
+1400 QAMVDSAIKAL
-1411 ESARTNAKI
+1411 ESARTNAKT
-1420 KADVE
+1420 KANEE
-1425 TIQKIKRVLAGKISN
+1425 TVAKMNEVLAEKISN
-1440 DEIVYTKVTYT
+1440 EETIYTKVTYS
-1451 AYVSAVNKLEKAMK
+1451 AYANVIGKLEKAMK
-1465 APDNLS
+1465 TPDNLS
-1471 QTDADSLMKNVTEAQ
+1471 QTDADELMKNVTEAQ
-1486 NNLVYSTRNR
+1486 SNLVYSTRNR
-1496 ELAELEA
+1496 ELAELETK
-1503 EKYALVTAEQYT
+1503 KYDLVEADPYT
-1515 KASYQALSA
+1515 KASYQALTA
-1524 IKSEIDTLTAKD
+1524 IKSEIDTLVAND
-1536 KEAETNGA
+1536 KEAEIAGT
-1544 ERVNPKEFIAKRT
+1544 ERVNPKDFITKRT
-1557 AFQTAMNNLVDITAL
+1557 AFQNSMLNLVDISTL
-1572 KAAIKQSEN
+1572 KAAIKQSES
-1581 VDSALY
+1581 VDGTLY
-1587 TKESYDSYIAAV
+1587 TNESYQSYVAAV
-1599 EAGKQLLNAGTK
+1599 EAGKQLLDAGTK
-1611 EQVAE
+1611 EQVAQ

-1627 LVANENATLEKVI
+1627 LTTSDKAALEQMI
-1640 QAAKALKAESYT
+1640 QVAKALKAESYT
-1652 EDSYQALMDIVAEA
+1652 EDSYKELMDIVADA
-1666 EKSGDNKYID
+1666 EKSGDDKYID

-1684 LVNVEALKEKIQAAE
+1684 LVNVEALEDKIQAAE
-1699 NVDKK
+1699 KVDKE

-1714 ENALKKTK
+1714 EDALKKAK

-1747 VRKTTVDV
+1747 VQKTTVDV
-1755 EGNQNNA
+1755 EGDQNTDQKDQAVQKLKDKIQAAEKVDKKLYTEDSYQRLEDALKKAKKLLKSGSEKEVKEATEELENACRALVQKTTVDVGGNQNNA

-1780 LLPIVLVMVACIV
+1780 LLPIVLVMVACIA
-1793 IIAVV
+1793 IITVV

>member
-1 MRKLRIN
+1 MKKLRIDR
-8 GKNKKSFQKFAAG
+8 KNKKGFQKFAAG
-21 FMAAVITVSGLTIPS
+21 IMALVMTVSGLTIPS
-36 VRSEAADVEYEIYPN
+36 VRSEAAAAEYEIYPN
-51 PQVIQYADGD
+51 PQVIQYTEGD

-78 ETKDRL
+78 TTKDRL

-113 DGSGEVADTYANEH
+113 DGSGEAADTYANEH

-269 LHTFMHNPVR
+269 LHTFMYNPVR
-279 FDSNYQADLK
+279 FDGNYQADLK

-311 DAGNVGGDNYNKFL
+311 DAGNVGGNNYNKFL

-370 VMTGGKVWGEV
+370 VMTGGRVWGEV

-414 MGGYTTFLHP
+414 MGGYTTFLQP

-466 NKAWEDSFKYVDHN
+466 NKAWQDSFKYVDHN
-480 SAVETEAS
+480 SAVKTEAS

-495 KHMMNQNMDNR
+495 KHMMNQNMDSR

-528 TGTVTVKEADALI
+528 TSTVTVEEAEALI

-546 LQNAAAIYR
+546 LQNAAAVYR
-555 EQAVDTKVR
+555 EQAVDIKVR

-589 AIINEEADTALRY
+589 AIVNEDADTALRY

-651 GINPNTQERYTGTVT
+651 GVNPNTQKRYTGTVT
-666 YNQISIQNNTPEDRY
+666 YEQISIQNNASEDKY
-681 FDRDD
+681 FDRDN
-686 SSEVWLAR
+686 SSEVWLAK
-694 GPYEGSGRDTI
+694 GPYENPGRDTI

-731 ATGDKFSN
+731 AKSDKFSN

-746 EGTNTWTKAGTLSNK
+746 EGTSTWTKAGTLSDK
-761 GDQTV
+761 GDQTI
-766 SFGTVANVKAV
+766 SFGNVANVKAV
-777 RIHNKTVTG
+777 RIHNNTVTG

-802 DARPI
+802 D
-807 EYNIIRTNR
+807 
-816 WTVADSE
+816 
-823 HVESKLHDGDD
+823 
-834 NSYVWYDPDGSGNT
+834 
-848 TNDTCK
+848 
-854 ENDYLGYDL
+854 
-863 GKVADLVSAHIV
+863 
-875 IGADNTDKM
+875 
-884 KRYKIETSLDGDK
+884 
-897 WTAVD
+897 
-902 GYDNYTGVE
+902 
-911 SGKDIL
+911 
-917 NIDLTG
+917 
-923 TRARYIRICNLEDY
+923 
-937 QKWVKFSEF
+937 
-946 TVKEKASG
+946 ASG

-991 GVKLGDIKAIQNITV
+991 GVKLGDIKAIQNITTPAL
-1006 PELPGN
+1006 PEN

-1023 WQPYVADAKNVDA
+1023 WQPYAADAKNVDA
-1036 AYIRIRNNGEEAKE
+1036 AYIRIRNNGEAASE
-1050 IILNDFAVTYKFVGA
+1050 IALNDFKVTYKFVGA
-1065 KKVDTNF
+1065 KKVDTDF
-1072 EKAQNE
+1072 EKAQDA

-1142 VSTDGTNW
+1142 VSTDGENW

-1161 NVHDSTVAKDMQG
+1161 NVHDNTVAKDMQG

-1187 YKEAKG
+1187 YKEATG
-1193 LDVDGRYIRIMPNE
+1193 LNVDGRYIRIMPNE

-1228 SEQSRQIVSEAIEE
+1228 PEQSRQIVSEAIEE
-1242 AGKIPSNMRDGSYGT
+1242 VGKLPSNMRDGSYGT

-1303 VTKASK
+1303 VTKASEK
-1309 EVKLG
+1309 VNLG

-1358 NKDALKTELEKTEDE
+1358 NKETLKAELAKAEDD
-1373 TWTADSKTAYAQAKE
+1373 TWTADSKTAYTQAKE
-1388 VAQEIYDNKNAS
+1388 TAQEIYDNKNAS
-1400 QAMVESAIKTL
+1400 QAMVDSAIKAL
-1411 ESARTNAKI
+1411 ESARTNAKT
-1420 KADVE
+1420 KANEETVANMKKMLAEKIGNEE
-1425 TIQKIKRVLAGKISN
+1425 TI
-1440 DEIVYTKVTYT
+1440 YTKVTYS
-1451 AYVSAVNKLEKAMK
+1451 AYANVIGKLEKAMK
-1465 APDNLS
+1465 TPDNLS
-1471 QTDADSLMKNVTEAQ
+1471 QTDADELMKNVTETQ

-1496 ELAELEA
+1496 ELAELETK
-1503 EKYALVTAEQYT
+1503 KYDLVEADPYT
-1515 KASYQALSA
+1515 KASYQALTA
-1524 IKSEIDTLTAKD
+1524 IKSEIDTLVATD
-1536 KEAETNGA
+1536 KEAEIAGT
-1544 ERVNPKEFIAKRT
+1544 ERVNPKEFIAKRN
-1557 AFQTAMNNLVDITAL
+1557 AFQNRMSNLVDISTL
-1572 KAAIKQSEN
+1572 KAAIKQSES
-1581 VDSALY
+1581 VDGTLY
-1587 TKESYDSYIAAV
+1587 TKESYQSYVAAV
-1599 EAGKQLLNAGTK
+1599 EAGKQLLDAGTK
-1611 EQVAE
+1611 EQVVQ

-1627 LVANENATLEKVI
+1627 LTTNEKAALEQMI

-1652 EDSYQALMDIVAEA
+1652 EDSYKELMDIVAEA
-1666 EKSGDNKYID
+1666 EKSADDKYID

-1684 LVNVEALKEKIQAAE
+1684 LVNVEALKDKIQAAE
-1699 NVDKK
+1699 KVDKE

-1714 ENALKKTK
+1714 EDALKKAK
-1722 KLLKSGSEKEV
+1722 KLLKSGSAKEV

-1747 VRKTTVDV
+1747 VQKTTVDV
-1755 EGNQNNA
+1755 GGNQNNT

-1780 LLPIVLVMVACIV
+1780 LLPIVLVMVACIA
-1793 IIAVV
+1793 IITVV

>member
-1 MRKLRIN
+1 MKKLRIDR
-8 GKNKKSFQKFAAG
+8 KNKKGFQKFAAG
-21 FMAAVITVSGLTIPS
+21 VMALVMTVSGLTISP
-36 VRSEAADVEYEIYPN
+36 VRSEAAAAEYEIYPN
-51 PQVIQYADGD
+51 PQMIQYTEGD

-78 ETKDRL
+78 ATKDRL

-269 LHTFMHNPVR
+269 LHTFMYNPVR
-279 FDSNYQADLK
+279 FDGNYQADLK

-311 DAGNVGGDNYNKFL
+311 DAGNVGGNNYNKFL

-370 VMTGGKVWGEV
+370 VMTGGRVWGEV

-408 SKNHLI
+408 SKSHLI

-466 NKAWEDSFKYVDHN
+466 NKAWQDSFKYVDHN

-495 KHMMNQNMDNR
+495 KHMMNQNMDSR
-506 VTALQESVELAPKLT
+506 VTALQESVDLAPKLT
-521 AFRDKLK
+521 DFRDKLK
-528 TGTVTVKEADALI
+528 TGTVTVEEADALI

-546 LQNAAAIYR
+546 LQNAAAVYR
-555 EQAVDTKVR
+555 EQAVDIKVR

-589 AIINEEADTALRY
+589 AIVNEDADTALRY

-651 GINPNTQERYTGTVT
+651 GINPNTQKRYTGTVT
-666 YNQISIQNNTPEDRY
+666 YEQISIQNNASEDKY
-681 FDRDD
+681 FDGDN
-686 SSEVWLAR
+686 SSEVWLAK
-694 GPYEGSGRDTI
+694 GPYENPGRDTI

-731 ATGDKFSN
+731 AKSDKFSN

-746 EGTNTWTKAGTLSNK
+746 EGTSTWTKAGTLSDK

-766 SFGTVANVKAV
+766 SFGNVANVKAV
-777 RIHNKTVTG
+777 RIHNNTVTG

-802 DARPI
+802 D
-807 EYNIIRTNR
+807 
-816 WTVADSE
+816 
-823 HVESKLHDGDD
+823 
-834 NSYVWYDPDGSGNT
+834 
-848 TNDTCK
+848 
-854 ENDYLGYDL
+854 
-863 GKVADLVSAHIV
+863 
-875 IGADNTDKM
+875 
-884 KRYKIETSLDGDK
+884 
-897 WTAVD
+897 
-902 GYDNYTGVE
+902 
-911 SGKDIL
+911 
-917 NIDLTG
+917 
-923 TRARYIRICNLEDY
+923 
-937 QKWVKFSEF
+937 
-946 TVKEKASG
+946 ASG

-991 GVKLGDIKAIQNITV
+991 GVKLGDIKAIQNITT
-1006 PELPGN
+1006 PALSEN

-1023 WQPYVADAKNVDA
+1023 WQPYAADAKNVDA
-1036 AYIRIRNNGEEAKE
+1036 AYIRIRNNGEAASE
-1050 IILNDFAVTYKFVGA
+1050 IALNDFKVTYKFVGA
-1065 KKVDTNF
+1065 KKVDTDF
-1072 EKAQNE
+1072 EKAQDA

-1142 VSTDGTNW
+1142 VSTDGENW

-1161 NVHDSTVAKDMQG
+1161 NVHDNTVAKDMQG

-1187 YKEAKG
+1187 YKEATG
-1193 LDVDGRYIRIMPNE
+1193 LNVDGRYIRIMPNE

-1228 SEQSRQIVSEAIEE
+1228 PEQSRQIVSEAIEE
-1242 AGKIPSNMRDGSYGT
+1242 AGKLPSNMRDGSYGT

-1303 VTKASK
+1303 VTKASEK
-1309 EVKLG
+1309 VNLG

-1358 NKDALKTELEKTEDE
+1358 NKETLKAELAKAEDD
-1373 TWTADSKTAYAQAKE
+1373 TWTADSKTAYTQAKE
-1388 VAQEIYDNKNAS
+1388 TAQEIYDNENAS
-1400 QAMVESAIKTL
+1400 QAMVDSAIKAL
-1411 ESARTNAKI
+1411 ESARTNAKT
-1420 KADVE
+1420 KANEE
-1425 TIQKIKRVLAGKISN
+1425 TVANMKKVLAEKISN
-1440 DEIVYTKVTYT
+1440 EETIYTKVTYS
-1451 AYVSAVNKLEKAMK
+1451 AYANVIGKLEKAMK
-1465 APDNLS
+1465 TPDNLS
-1471 QTDADSLMKNVTEAQ
+1471 QTDADELMKNVTETQ

-1496 ELAELEA
+1496 ELAELET
-1503 EKYALVTAEQYT
+1503 KKCDLVEADPYT
-1515 KASYQALSA
+1515 KASYQALTA
-1524 IKSEIDTLTAKD
+1524 IKSEIDTLVATD
-1536 KEAETNGA
+1536 KEAEIAGT
-1544 ERVNPKEFIAKRT
+1544 ERVNPKDFITKRT
-1557 AFQTAMNNLVDITAL
+1557 AFQNRMSNLVDISTL
-1572 KAAIKQSEN
+1572 KAAIKQSES
-1581 VDSALY
+1581 VDGTLY
-1587 TKESYDSYIAAV
+1587 TNESYQYYIAAV
-1599 EAGKQLLNAGTK
+1599 EAGKQLLDAGTK
-1611 EQVAE
+1611 EQVAQ

-1627 LVANENATLEKVI
+1627 LTTSDKAALEQMI
-1640 QAAKALKAESYT
+1640 QVAKALKAESYT
-1652 EDSYQALMDIVAEA
+1652 EDSYKELMDIVAEA
-1666 EKSGDNKYID
+1666 EKSADDKYID

-1684 LVNVEALKEKIQAAE
+1684 LVNVEALKDKIQAAE
-1699 NVDKK
+1699 KVDKE

-1714 ENALKKTK
+1714 EDALKKAK

-1747 VRKTTVDV
+1747 VQKTTVDV
-1755 EGNQNNA
+1755 EGDQNTDQKDQAVQKLKDKIQAAEKVDKKLYTEDSYQRLEDALKKAKKLLKSGSEKEVKEATEELENACRALVQKTTVDVGGNQNNA

-1780 LLPIVLVMVACIV
+1780 LLPIVLVMVACMA
-1793 IIAVV
+1793 IITVV

>member
-1 MRKLRIN
+1 MKKLRIDR
-8 GKNKKSFQKFAAG
+8 KNKKGFQKFAAG
-21 FMAAVITVSGLTIPS
+21 VMALVMTVSGLTISP
-36 VRSEAADVEYEIYPN
+36 VRSEAAAAEYEIYPN
-51 PQVIQYADGD
+51 PQVIQYTEGD

-78 ETKDRL
+78 ATKDRL

-269 LHTFMHNPVR
+269 LHTFMYNPVR
-279 FDSNYQADLK
+279 FDGNYQADLK

-297 VIEAGVRQVAILAD
+297 VIDAGVRQVAILAD
-311 DAGNVGGDNYNKFL
+311 DAGNVGGNNYNKFL

-353 MYNGQE
+353 MYNGQA

-365 ENVQI
+365 ENVQV
-370 VMTGGKVWGEV
+370 VMTGGRVWGEV

-408 SKNHLI
+408 SKSHLI

-466 NKAWEDSFKYVDHN
+466 NKAWQDSFKYVDHN
-480 SAVETEAS
+480 SAAKTEAS

-495 KHMMNQNMDNR
+495 KHMMNQNMDSR
-506 VTALQESVELAPKLT
+506 VTALQESVDLAPKLT
-521 AFRDKLK
+521 DFRDKLK
-528 TGTVTVKEADALI
+528 TGTVTVEEADALI

-546 LQNAAAIYR
+546 LQNAAAVYR
-555 EQAVDTKVR
+555 EQAVDIKVR

-589 AIINEEADTALRY
+589 AIVNEDADTALRY

-651 GINPNTQERYTGTVT
+651 GINPNTQKRYTGTVT
-666 YNQISIQNNTPEDRY
+666 YEQISIQNNASEDKY
-681 FDRDD
+681 FDGDN
-686 SSEVWLAR
+686 SSEVWLAK
-694 GPYEGSGRDTI
+694 GPYENPGRDTI

-731 ATGDKFSN
+731 AKSDKFSN

-746 EGTNTWTKAGTLSNK
+746 EGTSTWTKAGTLSDK
-761 GDQTV
+761 GDQTI
-766 SFGTVANVKAV
+766 SFGNVANVKAV
-777 RIHNKTVTG
+777 RIHNNTVTG

-802 DARPI
+802 D
-807 EYNIIRTNR
+807 
-816 WTVADSE
+816 
-823 HVESKLHDGDD
+823 
-834 NSYVWYDPDGSGNT
+834 
-848 TNDTCK
+848 
-854 ENDYLGYDL
+854 
-863 GKVADLVSAHIV
+863 
-875 IGADNTDKM
+875 
-884 KRYKIETSLDGDK
+884 
-897 WTAVD
+897 
-902 GYDNYTGVE
+902 
-911 SGKDIL
+911 
-917 NIDLTG
+917 
-923 TRARYIRICNLEDY
+923 
-937 QKWVKFSEF
+937 
-946 TVKEKASG
+946 ASG

-991 GVKLGDIKAIQNITV
+991 GVKLGDIKAIQNITI
-1006 PELPGN
+1006 PALSEN

-1023 WQPYVADAKNVDA
+1023 WKPYAADAKNVDA
-1036 AYIRIRNNGEEAKE
+1036 AYIRIKNNGEEASQ
-1050 IILNDFAVTYKFVGA
+1050 ITLNDFKVTYKFVGA
-1065 KKVDTNF
+1065 KKVDTDF
-1072 EKAQNE
+1072 EKAQDA

-1142 VSTDGTNW
+1142 VSTDGENW

-1161 NVHDSTVAKDMQG
+1161 NVHDNTVAKDMQG

-1187 YKEAKG
+1187 YKEATG

-1228 SEQSRQIVSEAIEE
+1228 PEQSRQIVSEAIEE
-1242 AGKIPSNMRDGSYGT
+1242 AGKLPSNMRDGSYGT

-1303 VTKASK
+1303 VTKASEK
-1309 EVKLG
+1309 VNLG

-1358 NKDALKTELEKTEDE
+1358 NKETLKAELAKAEDD
-1373 TWTADSKTAYAQAKE
+1373 TWTADSKTAYTQAKE
-1388 VAQEIYDNKNAS
+1388 TAQEIYDNENAS
-1400 QAMVESAIKTL
+1400 QAMVDSAIKAL
-1411 ESARTNAKI
+1411 ESARTNAKT
-1420 KADVE
+1420 KANEE
-1425 TIQKIKRVLAGKISN
+1425 TVAKMNKVLAEKISN
-1440 DEIVYTKVTYT
+1440 EETIYTKVTYS
-1451 AYVSAVNKLEKAMK
+1451 AYANVIGKLEKAMK
-1465 APDNLS
+1465 TPDNLS
-1471 QTDADSLMKNVTEAQ
+1471 QTDADELMKNVTEAQ

-1496 ELAELEA
+1496 ELAELETK
-1503 EKYALVTAEQYT
+1503 KYDLVEADPYT
-1515 KASYQALSA
+1515 KASYQALTA
-1524 IKSEIDTLTAKD
+1524 IKSEIDTLVATD
-1536 KEAETNGA
+1536 KEAEIAGT

-1557 AFQTAMNNLVDITAL
+1557 AFQNRMSNLVDISTL
-1572 KAAIKQSEN
+1572 KAAIKQSES
-1581 VDSALY
+1581 VDGTLY
-1587 TKESYDSYIAAV
+1587 TKESYQSYVAAV
-1599 EAGKQLLNAGTK
+1599 EAGKQLLDAGTK
-1611 EQVAE
+1611 EQVAQ

-1627 LVANENATLEKVI
+1627 LTTSDKAALEQMI

-1652 EDSYQALMDIVAEA
+1652 EDSYKELMDIVAEA
-1666 EKSGDNKYID
+1666 EKSADDKYID

-1684 LVNVEALKEKIQAAE
+1684 LVNVEALKDKIQAAE
-1699 NVDKK
+1699 KVDKE

-1714 ENALKKTK
+1714 EDALKKAK
-1722 KLLKSGSEKEV
+1722 KLLKSGSAKEV

-1747 VRKTTVDV
+1747 VQKTTVDV
-1755 EGNQNNA
+1755 EGDQNTDQKDQAVQKLKDKIQAAEKVDKKLYTEDSYQRLEDALKKAKKLLKSGSAKEVKAATEELENARRALVQKTTVDVGGNQNNA

-1780 LLPIVLVMVACIV
+1780 LLPIVLVMVACIA
-1793 IIAVV
+1793 IITVV

>member
-1 MRKLRIN
+1 MKKLRIDR
-8 GKNKKSFQKFAAG
+8 KNKKGFQKFAAG
-21 FMAAVITVSGLTIPS
+21 VMALVMTVSGLTIPS
-36 VRSEAADVEYEIYPN
+36 VRSEAAAAEYEIYPN
-51 PQVIQYADGD
+51 PQVVQYTEGD

-78 ETKDRL
+78 ATKDRL

-269 LHTFMHNPVR
+269 LHTFMYNPVR
-279 FDSNYQADLK
+279 FDGNYQADLK

-297 VIEAGVRQVAILAD
+297 VIDAGVRQVAILAD
-311 DAGNVGGDNYNKFL
+311 DAGNVGGNNYNKFL

-353 MYNGQE
+353 MYNGQA

-365 ENVQI
+365 ENVQV
-370 VMTGGKVWGEV
+370 VMTGGRVWGEV

-408 SKNHLI
+408 SKSHLI

-466 NKAWEDSFKYVDHN
+466 NKAWQDSFKYVDHN
-480 SAVETEAS
+480 SAAKTEAS

-495 KHMMNQNMDNR
+495 KHMMNQNMDSR
-506 VTALQESVELAPKLT
+506 VTALQESVDLAPKLT
-521 AFRDKLK
+521 DFRDKLK
-528 TGTVTVKEADALI
+528 TGTVTVEEADALI

-546 LQNAAAIYR
+546 LQNAAAVYR
-555 EQAVDTKVR
+555 EQAVDIKVR

-589 AIINEEADTALRY
+589 AIVNEDADTALRY

-651 GINPNTQERYTGTVT
+651 GVNPNTQKRYTGTVT
-666 YNQISIQNNTPEDRY
+666 YEQISIQNNASEDKY
-681 FDRDD
+681 FDGDN
-686 SSEVWLAR
+686 SSEVWLAK
-694 GPYEGSGRDTI
+694 GPYENPGRDTI

-731 ATGDKFSN
+731 AKSDKFSN

-746 EGTNTWTKAGTLSNK
+746 EGTSTWTKAGTLSDK
-761 GDQTV
+761 GDQTI
-766 SFGTVANVKAV
+766 SFGNVANVKAV
-777 RIHNKTVTG
+777 RIHNNTVTG

-802 DARPI
+802 D
-807 EYNIIRTNR
+807 
-816 WTVADSE
+816 
-823 HVESKLHDGDD
+823 
-834 NSYVWYDPDGSGNT
+834 
-848 TNDTCK
+848 
-854 ENDYLGYDL
+854 
-863 GKVADLVSAHIV
+863 
-875 IGADNTDKM
+875 
-884 KRYKIETSLDGDK
+884 
-897 WTAVD
+897 
-902 GYDNYTGVE
+902 
-911 SGKDIL
+911 
-917 NIDLTG
+917 
-923 TRARYIRICNLEDY
+923 
-937 QKWVKFSEF
+937 
-946 TVKEKASG
+946 ASG

-991 GVKLGDIKAIQNITV
+991 GVKLGDIKAIQNITTPAL
-1006 PELPGN
+1006 PEN

-1023 WQPYVADAKNVDA
+1023 WQPCAADAKNVDA
-1036 AYIRIRNNGEEAKE
+1036 AYIRIKNNGEAASQ
-1050 IILNDFAVTYKFVGA
+1050 ITLNDFKVTYKFVGA
-1065 KKVDTNF
+1065 KKVDTDF
-1072 EKAQNE
+1072 EKAQDA

-1115 GQVIHFNSLRYYIVE
+1115 GQVIHFKSLRYYIVE

-1142 VSTDGTNW
+1142 VSTDGENW
-1150 TEVMTVGKPTQ
+1150 TEVMTVGEPTQ
-1161 NVHDSTVAKDMQG
+1161 NVHDNTVAKDMQG

-1187 YKEAKG
+1187 YKEVTG

-1228 SEQSRQIVSEAIEE
+1228 PEQSRQIVSEAIEE
-1242 AGKIPSNMRDGSYGT
+1242 AGKLPSNMRDGSYGT

-1272 LDPTSIASVRL
+1272 LDPKSIASVRL

-1303 VTKASK
+1303 VTKASEK
-1309 EVKLG
+1309 VNLG

-1358 NKDALKTELEKTEDE
+1358 NKETLKAELAKAEDD
-1373 TWTADSKTAYAQAKE
+1373 TWTADSKTAYTQAKE
-1388 VAQEIYDNKNAS
+1388 TAQEIYDNKNAS
-1400 QAMVESAIKTL
+1400 QAMVDSAIKAL
-1411 ESARTNAKI
+1411 ESARTNAKT
-1420 KADVE
+1420 KANEE
-1425 TIQKIKRVLAGKISN
+1425 TVANMKKVLAEKISN
-1440 DEIVYTKVTYT
+1440 EETIYTKVTYS
-1451 AYVSAVNKLEKAMK
+1451 AYANVIGKLEKAMK
-1465 APDNLS
+1465 TPDNLS
-1471 QTDADSLMKNVTEAQ
+1471 QTDADELMKNVTEAQ
-1486 NNLVYSTRNR
+1486 SNLVYSTRNR
-1496 ELAELEA
+1496 ELAELETK
-1503 EKYALVTAEQYT
+1503 KYDLVEADPYT
-1515 KASYQALSA
+1515 KASYQALTA
-1524 IKSEIDTLTAKD
+1524 IKSEIDTLVAND
-1536 KEAETNGA
+1536 KEAEIAGT
-1544 ERVNPKEFIAKRT
+1544 ERVNPKDFITKRT
-1557 AFQTAMNNLVDITAL
+1557 AFQNSMLNLVDISTL
-1572 KAAIKQSEN
+1572 KAAIKQSES
-1581 VDSALY
+1581 VDGTLY
-1587 TKESYDSYIAAV
+1587 TNESYQSYVAAV
-1599 EAGKQLLNAGTK
+1599 EAGKQLLDAGTK
-1611 EQVAE
+1611 EQVAQ

-1627 LVANENATLEKVI
+1627 LTTSDKAALEQMI
-1640 QAAKALKAESYT
+1640 QVAKALKAESYT
-1652 EDSYQALMDIVAEA
+1652 EDSYKELMDIVADA
-1666 EKSGDNKYID
+1666 EKSGDDKYID

-1684 LVNVEALKEKIQAAE
+1684 LVNVEALKDKIQAAE
-1699 NVDKK
+1699 KVDKE

-1714 ENALKKTK
+1714 EDALKKAK

-1747 VRKTTVDV
+1747 VQKTTVDV
-1755 EGNQNNA
+1755 EGDQNTDQKDQAVQKLKDKIQAAEKVDKKLYTEDSYQRLEDALKKAKKLLKSGSEKEVKAATEELENACRALVQKTTVDVGGNQNNA
-1762 GQNTD
+1762 GQNTN

-1780 LLPIVLVMVACIV
+1780 LLPIVLVMVACIA
-1793 IIAVV
+1793 IITVV

>member
-1 MRKLRIN
+1 MKKLRIDR
-8 GKNKKSFQKFAAG
+8 KNKKGFQKFAAG
-21 FMAAVITVSGLTIPS
+21 VMALVITVSGLTISP
-36 VRSEAADVEYEIYPN
+36 VRSEAAAAEYEIYPN
-51 PQVIQYADGD
+51 PQVIQYTEGD

-78 ETKDRL
+78 TTKDRL

-269 LHTFMHNPVR
+269 LHTFMYNPVR
-279 FDSNYQADLK
+279 FDGNYQADLK

-297 VIEAGVRQVAILAD
+297 VIDAGVRQVAILAD
-311 DAGNVGGDNYNKFL
+311 DAGNVGGNNYNKFL

-370 VMTGGKVWGEV
+370 VMTGGRVWGEV

-408 SKNHLI
+408 SKSHLI

-466 NKAWEDSFKYVDHN
+466 NKAWQDSFKYVDHN
-480 SAVETEAS
+480 SAAKTEAS

-495 KHMMNQNMDNR
+495 KHMMNQNMDSR
-506 VTALQESVELAPKLT
+506 VTALQESVDLAPKLT
-521 AFRDKLK
+521 DFRDKLK
-528 TGTVTVKEADALI
+528 TGTVTVEEADALI

-546 LQNAAAIYR
+546 LQNAAAVYR
-555 EQAVDTKVR
+555 EQAVDIKVR

-589 AIINEEADTALRY
+589 AIVNEDADTALRY

-651 GINPNTQERYTGTVT
+651 GVNPNTQKRYTGTVT
-666 YNQISIQNNTPEDRY
+666 YEQISIQNNASEDKY
-681 FDRDD
+681 FDGDN
-686 SSEVWLAR
+686 SSEVWLAK
-694 GPYEGSGRDTI
+694 GPYENPGRDTI

-731 ATGDKFSN
+731 AKSDKFSN

-746 EGTNTWTKAGTLSNK
+746 EGTSTWTKAGTLSDK
-761 GDQTV
+761 GDQTI
-766 SFGTVANVKAV
+766 SFGNVANVKAV
-777 RIHNKTVTG
+777 RIHNNTVTG

-802 DARPI
+802 D
-807 EYNIIRTNR
+807 
-816 WTVADSE
+816 
-823 HVESKLHDGDD
+823 
-834 NSYVWYDPDGSGNT
+834 
-848 TNDTCK
+848 
-854 ENDYLGYDL
+854 
-863 GKVADLVSAHIV
+863 
-875 IGADNTDKM
+875 
-884 KRYKIETSLDGDK
+884 
-897 WTAVD
+897 
-902 GYDNYTGVE
+902 
-911 SGKDIL
+911 
-917 NIDLTG
+917 
-923 TRARYIRICNLEDY
+923 
-937 QKWVKFSEF
+937 
-946 TVKEKASG
+946 ASG

-991 GVKLGDIKAIQNITV
+991 GVKLGDIKAIQNITI
-1006 PELPGN
+1006 PALSEN

-1023 WQPYVADAKNVDA
+1023 WKPYAADAKNVDA
-1036 AYIRIRNNGEEAKE
+1036 AYIRIKNNGEEASQ
-1050 IILNDFAVTYKFVGA
+1050 ITLNDFKVTYKFVGA
-1065 KKVDTNF
+1065 KKVDTDF
-1072 EKAQNE
+1072 EKAQDA

-1142 VSTDGTNW
+1142 VSTDGENW

-1161 NVHDSTVAKDMQG
+1161 NVHDNTVAKDMQG

-1187 YKEAKG
+1187 YKEATG

-1228 SEQSRQIVSEAIEE
+1228 PEQSRQIVSEAIEE
-1242 AGKIPSNMRDGSYGT
+1242 VGKLPSNMRDGSYGT

-1303 VTKASK
+1303 VTKASEK
-1309 EVKLG
+1309 VNLG

-1358 NKDALKTELEKTEDE
+1358 NKETLKAELAKAEDD
-1373 TWTADSKTAYAQAKE
+1373 TWTADSKTAYTQAKE
-1388 VAQEIYDNKNAS
+1388 TAQEIYDNENAS
-1400 QAMVESAIKTL
+1400 QAMVDSAIKAL
-1411 ESARTNAKI
+1411 ESARTNAKT
-1420 KADVE
+1420 KANEE
-1425 TIQKIKRVLAGKISN
+1425 TVANMKKMLAEKISN
-1440 DEIVYTKVTYT
+1440 EETIYTKVTYS
-1451 AYVSAVNKLEKAMK
+1451 AYANVIGKLEKAMK
-1465 APDNLS
+1465 TPDNLS
-1471 QTDADSLMKNVTEAQ
+1471 QTDADELMKNVTEAQ

-1496 ELAELEA
+1496 ELAELETK
-1503 EKYALVTAEQYT
+1503 KYDLVEADPYT
-1515 KASYQALSA
+1515 KASYQALTA
-1524 IKSEIDTLTAKD
+1524 IKSEIDTLVATD
-1536 KEAETNGA
+1536 KEAEIAGT
-1544 ERVNPKEFIAKRT
+1544 ERVNPKDFITKRT
-1557 AFQTAMNNLVDITAL
+1557 AFQNSMLNLVDISTL
-1572 KAAIKQSEN
+1572 KAAIKQSES
-1581 VDSALY
+1581 VDGTLY
-1587 TKESYDSYIAAV
+1587 TNESYQSYVAAV
-1599 EAGKQLLNAGTK
+1599 EAGKQLLDAGTK
-1611 EQVAE
+1611 EQVVQ

-1627 LVANENATLEKVI
+1627 LTTNEKAALEQMI

-1652 EDSYQALMDIVAEA
+1652 EDSYKELMDIVAEA
-1666 EKSGDNKYID
+1666 EKSADDKYID

-1684 LVNVEALKEKIQAAE
+1684 LVNVEALKDKIQAAE
-1699 NVDKK
+1699 KVDKE

-1714 ENALKKTK
+1714 EDALKKAK
-1722 KLLKSGSEKEV
+1722 KLLKSGSAKEV

-1747 VRKTTVDV
+1747 VQKTTVDV
-1755 EGNQNNA
+1755 EGDQNTDQKDQAVQKLKDKIQAAEKVDKKLYTEDSYQRLEDALKKAKKLLKSGSAKEVKAATEELENARRALVQKTTVDVGGNQNNA

-1780 LLPIVLVMVACIV
+1780 LLPIVLVMVACIA
-1793 IIAVV
+1793 IITVV

>member
-1 MRKLRIN
+1 MKKLRIDR
-8 GKNKKSFQKFAAG
+8 KNKKGFQKFAAG
-21 FMAAVITVSGLTIPS
+21 VMALVMTVSGLTISP
-36 VRSEAADVEYEIYPN
+36 VRSEAAAAEYEIYPN
-51 PQVIQYADGD
+51 PQVVQYTEGD

-78 ETKDRL
+78 ATKDRL

-269 LHTFMHNPVR
+269 LHTFMYNPVR
-279 FDSNYQADLK
+279 FDGNYQADLK

-311 DAGNVGGDNYNKFL
+311 DAGNVGGNNYNKFL

-370 VMTGGKVWGEV
+370 VMTGGRVWGEV

-408 SKNHLI
+408 SKSHLI

-466 NKAWEDSFKYVDHN
+466 NKAWQDSFKYVDHN

-495 KHMMNQNMDNR
+495 KHMMNQNMDSR
-506 VTALQESVELAPKLT
+506 VTALQESVDLAPKLT
-521 AFRDKLK
+521 DFRDKLK
-528 TGTVTVKEADALI
+528 TGTVTVEEADALI

-546 LQNAAAIYR
+546 LQNAAAVYR
-555 EQAVDTKVR
+555 EQAVDIKVR

-589 AIINEEADTALRY
+589 AIVNEDADTALRY

-651 GINPNTQERYTGTVT
+651 GINPNTQKRYTGTVT
-666 YNQISIQNNTPEDRY
+666 YEQISIQNNASEDKY
-681 FDRDD
+681 FDGDN
-686 SSEVWLAR
+686 SSEVWLAK
-694 GPYEGSGRDTI
+694 GPYENPGRDTI

-731 ATGDKFSN
+731 AKSDKFSN

-746 EGTNTWTKAGTLSNK
+746 EGTSTWTKAGTLSDK
-761 GDQTV
+761 GDQTI
-766 SFGTVANVKAV
+766 SFGNVANVKAV
-777 RIHNKTVTG
+777 RIHNNTVTG

-802 DARPI
+802 D
-807 EYNIIRTNR
+807 
-816 WTVADSE
+816 
-823 HVESKLHDGDD
+823 
-834 NSYVWYDPDGSGNT
+834 
-848 TNDTCK
+848 
-854 ENDYLGYDL
+854 
-863 GKVADLVSAHIV
+863 
-875 IGADNTDKM
+875 
-884 KRYKIETSLDGDK
+884 
-897 WTAVD
+897 
-902 GYDNYTGVE
+902 
-911 SGKDIL
+911 
-917 NIDLTG
+917 
-923 TRARYIRICNLEDY
+923 
-937 QKWVKFSEF
+937 
-946 TVKEKASG
+946 ASG

-991 GVKLGDIKAIQNITV
+991 GVKLGDIKAIQNITI
-1006 PELPGN
+1006 PALSEN

-1023 WQPYVADAKNVDA
+1023 WKPYAADAKNVDA
-1036 AYIRIRNNGEEAKE
+1036 AYIRIKNNGEEASQ
-1050 IILNDFAVTYKFVGA
+1050 ITLNDFKVTYKFVGA
-1065 KKVDTNF
+1065 KKVDTDF
-1072 EKAQNE
+1072 EKAQDA

-1142 VSTDGTNW
+1142 VSTDGENW

-1161 NVHDSTVAKDMQG
+1161 NVHDNTVAKDMQG

-1187 YKEAKG
+1187 YKEATG

-1228 SEQSRQIVSEAIEE
+1228 PEQSRQIVSEAIEE
-1242 AGKIPSNMRDGSYGT
+1242 VGKLPSNMRDGSYGT

-1303 VTKASK
+1303 VTKASEK
-1309 EVKLG
+1309 VNLG

-1358 NKDALKTELEKTEDE
+1358 NKETLKAELAKAEDD
-1373 TWTADSKTAYAQAKE
+1373 TWTADSKTAYTQAKE
-1388 VAQEIYDNKNAS
+1388 TAQEIYDNENAS
-1400 QAMVESAIKTL
+1400 QAMVDSAIKAL
-1411 ESARTNAKI
+1411 ESARTNAKT
-1420 KADVE
+1420 KANEE
-1425 TIQKIKRVLAGKISN
+1425 TVANMKKMLAEKISN
-1440 DEIVYTKVTYT
+1440 EETIYTKVTYS
-1451 AYVSAVNKLEKAMK
+1451 AYANVIGKLEKAMK
-1465 APDNLS
+1465 TPDNLS
-1471 QTDADSLMKNVTEAQ
+1471 QTDADELMKNVTEAQ

-1496 ELAELEA
+1496 ELAELETK
-1503 EKYALVTAEQYT
+1503 KYDLVEADPYT
-1515 KASYQALSA
+1515 KASYQALTV
-1524 IKSEIDTLTAKD
+1524 IKSEIDTLVATD
-1536 KEAETNGA
+1536 KEAEIAGT

-1557 AFQTAMNNLVDITAL
+1557 AFQNSMLNLVDISTL
-1572 KAAIKQSEN
+1572 KAAIKQSES
-1581 VDSALY
+1581 VDGTLY
-1587 TKESYDSYIAAV
+1587 TKESYQSYVAAV
-1599 EAGKQLLNAGTK
+1599 EAGKQLLDAGTK
-1611 EQVAE
+1611 EQVAQ

-1627 LVANENATLEKVI
+1627 LTTSDKAALEQMI

-1652 EDSYQALMDIVAEA
+1652 EDSYKELMDIVAEA
-1666 EKSGDNKYID
+1666 EKSADDKYID

-1684 LVNVEALKEKIQAAE
+1684 LVNVEALKDKIQAAE
-1699 NVDKK
+1699 KVDKE

-1714 ENALKKTK
+1714 EDALKKAK
-1722 KLLKSGSEKEV
+1722 KLLKSGSAKEV

-1747 VRKTTVDV
+1747 VQKTTVDV
-1755 EGNQNNA
+1755 GGNQNNA

-1780 LLPIVLVMVACIV
+1780 LLPIVLVMVACIA
-1793 IIAVV
+1793 IITVV

>member
-1 MRKLRIN
+1 MKKLRIDR
-8 GKNKKSFQKFAAG
+8 KNKKSFQKFAAG
-21 FMAAVITVSGLTIPS
+21 VMALVMTVSGLTIPS
-36 VRSEAADVEYEIYPN
+36 VRSEAAAAEYEIYPN
-51 PQVIQYADGD
+51 PQVVQYTEGD

-78 ETKDRL
+78 ATKDRL

-269 LHTFMHNPVR
+269 LHTFMYNPVR
-279 FDSNYQADLK
+279 FDGNYQADLK

-297 VIEAGVRQVAILAD
+297 VIDAGVRQVAILAD
-311 DAGNVGGDNYNKFL
+311 DAGNVGGNNYNKFL

-353 MYNGQE
+353 MYNGQA

-365 ENVQI
+365 ENVQV
-370 VMTGGKVWGEV
+370 VMTGGRVWGEV

-408 SKNHLI
+408 SKSHLI

-466 NKAWEDSFKYVDHN
+466 NKAWQDSFKYVDHN
-480 SAVETEAS
+480 SAAKTEAS

-495 KHMMNQNMDNR
+495 KHMMNQNMDSR
-506 VTALQESVELAPKLT
+506 VTALQESVDLAPKLT
-521 AFRDKLK
+521 DFRDKLK
-528 TGTVTVKEADALI
+528 TGTVTVEEADALI

-546 LQNAAAIYR
+546 LQNAAAVYR
-555 EQAVDTKVR
+555 EQAVDIKVR

-589 AIINEEADTALRY
+589 AIVNEDADTALRY

-651 GINPNTQERYTGTVT
+651 GVNPNTQKRYTGTVT
-666 YNQISIQNNTPEDRY
+666 YEQISIQNNASEDKY
-681 FDRDD
+681 FDGDN
-686 SSEVWLAR
+686 SSEVWLAK
-694 GPYEGSGRDTI
+694 GPYENPGRDTI

-731 ATGDKFSN
+731 AKSDKFSN

-746 EGTNTWTKAGTLSNK
+746 EGTSTWTKAGTLSDK
-761 GDQTV
+761 GDQTI
-766 SFGTVANVKAV
+766 SFGNVANVKAV
-777 RIHNKTVTG
+777 RIHNNTVTG

-802 DARPI
+802 D
-807 EYNIIRTNR
+807 
-816 WTVADSE
+816 
-823 HVESKLHDGDD
+823 
-834 NSYVWYDPDGSGNT
+834 
-848 TNDTCK
+848 
-854 ENDYLGYDL
+854 
-863 GKVADLVSAHIV
+863 
-875 IGADNTDKM
+875 
-884 KRYKIETSLDGDK
+884 
-897 WTAVD
+897 
-902 GYDNYTGVE
+902 
-911 SGKDIL
+911 
-917 NIDLTG
+917 
-923 TRARYIRICNLEDY
+923 
-937 QKWVKFSEF
+937 
-946 TVKEKASG
+946 ASG

-991 GVKLGDIKAIQNITV
+991 GVKLGDIKAIQNITTPAL
-1006 PELPGN
+1006 PEN

-1023 WQPYVADAKNVDA
+1023 WQPCAADAKNVDA
-1036 AYIRIRNNGEEAKE
+1036 AYIRIKNNGEAASQ
-1050 IILNDFAVTYKFVGA
+1050 ITLNDFKVTYKFVGA
-1065 KKVDTNF
+1065 KKVDTDF
-1072 EKAQNE
+1072 EKAQDA

-1115 GQVIHFNSLRYYIVE
+1115 GQVIHFKSLRYYIVE

-1142 VSTDGTNW
+1142 VSTDGENW
-1150 TEVMTVGKPTQ
+1150 TEVMTVGEPTQ
-1161 NVHDSTVAKDMQG
+1161 NVHDNTVAKDMQG

-1187 YKEAKG
+1187 YKEVTG

-1228 SEQSRQIVSEAIEE
+1228 PEQSRQIVSEAIEE
-1242 AGKIPSNMRDGSYGT
+1242 AGKLPSNMRDGSYGT

-1272 LDPTSIASVRL
+1272 LDPKSIASVRL

-1303 VTKASK
+1303 VTKASEK
-1309 EVKLG
+1309 VNLG

-1358 NKDALKTELEKTEDE
+1358 NKETLKAELAKAEDD
-1373 TWTADSKTAYAQAKE
+1373 TWTADSKTAYTQAKE
-1388 VAQEIYDNKNAS
+1388 TAQEIYDNENAS
-1400 QAMVESAIKTL
+1400 QAMVDSAIKAL
-1411 ESARTNAKI
+1411 ESARTNAKT
-1420 KADVE
+1420 KANEE
-1425 TIQKIKRVLAGKISN
+1425 TVANMKKVLAEKISN
-1440 DEIVYTKVTYT
+1440 EETIYTKVTYS
-1451 AYVSAVNKLEKAMK
+1451 AYANVIGKLEKAMK
-1465 APDNLS
+1465 TPDNLS
-1471 QTDADSLMKNVTEAQ
+1471 QTDADELMKNVTEAQ
-1486 NNLVYSTRNR
+1486 SNLVYSTRNR
-1496 ELAELEA
+1496 ELAELETK
-1503 EKYALVTAEQYT
+1503 KYDLVEADPYT
-1515 KASYQALSA
+1515 KASYQALTA
-1524 IKSEIDTLTAKD
+1524 IKSEIDTLVAND
-1536 KEAETNGA
+1536 KEAEIAGT
-1544 ERVNPKEFIAKRT
+1544 ERVNPKDFITKRT
-1557 AFQTAMNNLVDITAL
+1557 AFQNSMLNLVDISTL
-1572 KAAIKQSEN
+1572 KAAIKQSES
-1581 VDSALY
+1581 VDGTLY
-1587 TKESYDSYIAAV
+1587 TNESYQSYVAAV
-1599 EAGKQLLNAGTK
+1599 EAGKQLLDAGTK
-1611 EQVAE
+1611 EQVAQ

-1627 LVANENATLEKVI
+1627 LTTSDKAALEQMI
-1640 QAAKALKAESYT
+1640 QVAKALKAESYT
-1652 EDSYQALMDIVAEA
+1652 EDSYKELMDIVADA
-1666 EKSGDNKYID
+1666 EKSGDDKYID

-1684 LVNVEALKEKIQAAE
+1684 LVNVEALKDKIQAAE
-1699 NVDKK
+1699 KVDKE

-1714 ENALKKTK
+1714 EDALKKAK

-1747 VRKTTVDV
+1747 VQKTTVDV
-1755 EGNQNNA
+1755 EGDQNTDQKDQAVQKLKDKIQAAEKVDKKLYTEDSYQRLEDALKKAKKLLKSGSEKEVKAATEELENACRALVQKTTVDVGGNQNNA
-1762 GQNTD
+1762 GQNTN

-1780 LLPIVLVMVACIV
+1780 LLPIVLVMVACIA
-1793 IIAVV
+1793 IITVV

>member
-1 MRKLRIN
+1 MKKLRIDR
-8 GKNKKSFQKFAAG
+8 KNKKGFQKFAAG
-21 FMAAVITVSGLTIPS
+21 VMALVMTVSGLTIPS
-36 VRSEAADVEYEIYPN
+36 VRSEAAAAEYEIYPN
-51 PQVIQYADGD
+51 PQVIQYTEGD

-78 ETKDRL
+78 TTKDRL

-113 DGSGEVADTYANEH
+113 DGSGEAADTYANEH

-269 LHTFMHNPVR
+269 LHTFMYNPVR
-279 FDSNYQADLK
+279 FDGNYQADLK

-311 DAGNVGGDNYNKFL
+311 DAGNVGGNNYNKFL

-370 VMTGGKVWGEV
+370 VMTGGRVWGEV

-414 MGGYTTFLHP
+414 MGGYTTFLQP

-466 NKAWEDSFKYVDHN
+466 NKAWQDSFKYVDHN
-480 SAVETEAS
+480 SAVKTEAS

-495 KHMMNQNMDNR
+495 KHMMNQNMDSR

-528 TGTVTVKEADALI
+528 TSTVTVEEAEALI

-546 LQNAAAIYR
+546 LQNAAAVYR
-555 EQAVDTKVR
+555 EQAVDIKVR

-589 AIINEEADTALRY
+589 AIVNEDADTALRY

-651 GINPNTQERYTGTVT
+651 GVNPNTQKRYTGTVT
-666 YNQISIQNNTPEDRY
+666 YEQISIQNNASEDKY
-681 FDRDD
+681 FDRDN
-686 SSEVWLAR
+686 SSEVWLAK
-694 GPYEGSGRDTI
+694 GPYENPGRDTI

-731 ATGDKFSN
+731 AKSDKFSN

-746 EGTNTWTKAGTLSNK
+746 EGTSTWTKAGTLSDK
-761 GDQTV
+761 GDQTI
-766 SFGTVANVKAV
+766 SFGNVANVKAV
-777 RIHNKTVTG
+777 RIHNNTVTG

-802 DARPI
+802 D
-807 EYNIIRTNR
+807 
-816 WTVADSE
+816 
-823 HVESKLHDGDD
+823 
-834 NSYVWYDPDGSGNT
+834 
-848 TNDTCK
+848 
-854 ENDYLGYDL
+854 
-863 GKVADLVSAHIV
+863 
-875 IGADNTDKM
+875 
-884 KRYKIETSLDGDK
+884 
-897 WTAVD
+897 
-902 GYDNYTGVE
+902 
-911 SGKDIL
+911 
-917 NIDLTG
+917 
-923 TRARYIRICNLEDY
+923 
-937 QKWVKFSEF
+937 
-946 TVKEKASG
+946 ASG

-991 GVKLGDIKAIQNITV
+991 GVKLGDIKAIQNITTPAL
-1006 PELPGN
+1006 PEN

-1023 WQPYVADAKNVDA
+1023 WQPYAADAKNVDA
-1036 AYIRIRNNGEEAKE
+1036 AYIRIRNNGEAASE
-1050 IILNDFAVTYKFVGA
+1050 IALNDFKVTYKFVGA
-1065 KKVDTNF
+1065 KKVDTDF
-1072 EKAQNE
+1072 EKAQDA

-1085 TVGNVFDGKLSTL
+1085 TAGNVFDGKLSTL

-1142 VSTDGTNW
+1142 VSTDGENW

-1161 NVHDSTVAKDMQG
+1161 NVHDNTVAKDMQG

-1187 YKEAKG
+1187 YKEATG
-1193 LDVDGRYIRIMPNE
+1193 LNVDGRYIRIMPNE

-1228 SEQSRQIVSEAIEE
+1228 PEQSRQIVSEAIEE
-1242 AGKIPSNMRDGSYGT
+1242 VGKLPSNMRDGSYGT

-1303 VTKASK
+1303 VTKASEK
-1309 EVKLG
+1309 VNLG

-1358 NKDALKTELEKTEDE
+1358 NKETLKAELAKAEDD
-1373 TWTADSKTAYAQAKE
+1373 TWTADSKTAYTQAKE
-1388 VAQEIYDNKNAS
+1388 TAQEIYDNENAS
-1400 QAMVESAIKTL
+1400 QAMVDSAIKAL
-1411 ESARTNAKI
+1411 ESARTNAKT
-1420 KADVE
+1420 KANEETVANMKKMLAEKIGNEE
-1425 TIQKIKRVLAGKISN
+1425 TI
-1440 DEIVYTKVTYT
+1440 YTKVTYS
-1451 AYVSAVNKLEKAMK
+1451 AYANVIGKLEKAMK
-1465 APDNLS
+1465 TPDNLS
-1471 QTDADSLMKNVTEAQ
+1471 QTDADELMKNVTETQ

-1496 ELAELEA
+1496 ELAELETK
-1503 EKYALVTAEQYT
+1503 KYDLVEADPYT
-1515 KASYQALSA
+1515 KASYQALTA
-1524 IKSEIDTLTAKD
+1524 IKSEIDTLVATD
-1536 KEAETNGA
+1536 KEAEIAGT
-1544 ERVNPKEFIAKRT
+1544 ERVNPKEFIAKRN
-1557 AFQTAMNNLVDITAL
+1557 AFQNRMSNLVDISTL
-1572 KAAIKQSEN
+1572 KAAIKQSES
-1581 VDSALY
+1581 VDGTLY
-1587 TKESYDSYIAAV
+1587 TKESYQSYVAAV
-1599 EAGKQLLNAGTK
+1599 EAGKQLLDAGTK
-1611 EQVAE
+1611 EQVVQ

-1627 LVANENATLEKVI
+1627 LTTNEKAALEQMI

-1652 EDSYQALMDIVAEA
+1652 EDSYKELMDIVAEA
-1666 EKSGDNKYID
+1666 EKSADDKYID

-1684 LVNVEALKEKIQAAE
+1684 LVNVEALKDKIQAAE
-1699 NVDKK
+1699 KVDKE

-1714 ENALKKTK
+1714 EDALKKAK
-1722 KLLKSGSEKEV
+1722 KLLKSGSAKEV

-1747 VRKTTVDV
+1747 VQKTTVDV
-1755 EGNQNNA
+1755 GGNQNNT

-1780 LLPIVLVMVACIV
+1780 LLPIVLVMVACIA
-1793 IIAVV
+1793 IITVV

>member
-1 MRKLRIN
+1 MKKLRIDR
-8 GKNKKSFQKFAAG
+8 KNKKGFQKFAAG
-21 FMAAVITVSGLTIPS
+21 VMALVMTVSGLTISP
-36 VRSEAADVEYEIYPN
+36 VRSEAAAAEYEIYPN
-51 PQVIQYADGD
+51 PQVVQYTEGD

-78 ETKDRL
+78 ATKDRL

-269 LHTFMHNPVR
+269 LHTFMYNPVR
-279 FDSNYQADLK
+279 FDGNYQADLK

-297 VIEAGVRQVAILAD
+297 VIDAGVRQVAILAD
-311 DAGNVGGDNYNKFL
+311 DAGNVGGNNYNKFL

-336 KTYPDLKQTLPF
+336 KIYPDLKQTLPF

-353 MYNGQE
+353 MYNGQA

-365 ENVQI
+365 ENVQV
-370 VMTGGKVWGEV
+370 VMTGGRVWGEV

-408 SKNHLI
+408 SKSHLI

-466 NKAWEDSFKYVDHN
+466 NKAWQDSFKYVDHN
-480 SAVETEAS
+480 SAAKTEAS

-495 KHMMNQNMDNR
+495 KHMMNQNMDSR
-506 VTALQESVELAPKLT
+506 VTALQESVDLAPKLT
-521 AFRDKLK
+521 DFRDKLK
-528 TGTVTVKEADALI
+528 TGTVTVEEADALI

-546 LQNAAAIYR
+546 LQNAAAVYR
-555 EQAVDTKVR
+555 EQAVDIKVR

-589 AIINEEADTALRY
+589 AIVNEDADTALRY

-651 GINPNTQERYTGTVT
+651 GINPNTQKRYTGTVT
-666 YNQISIQNNTPEDRY
+666 YEQISIQNNASEDKY
-681 FDRDD
+681 FDGDN
-686 SSEVWLAR
+686 SSEVWLAK
-694 GPYEGSGRDTI
+694 GPYENPGRDTI

-710 LTVTFP
+710 LTVTLP

-731 ATGDKFSN
+731 AKSDKFSN

-746 EGTNTWTKAGTLSNK
+746 EGTSTWTKAGTLSDK
-761 GDQTV
+761 GDQTI
-766 SFGTVANVKAV
+766 SFGNVANVKAV
-777 RIHNKTVTG
+777 RIHNNTVTG

-802 DARPI
+802 D
-807 EYNIIRTNR
+807 
-816 WTVADSE
+816 
-823 HVESKLHDGDD
+823 
-834 NSYVWYDPDGSGNT
+834 
-848 TNDTCK
+848 
-854 ENDYLGYDL
+854 
-863 GKVADLVSAHIV
+863 
-875 IGADNTDKM
+875 
-884 KRYKIETSLDGDK
+884 
-897 WTAVD
+897 
-902 GYDNYTGVE
+902 
-911 SGKDIL
+911 
-917 NIDLTG
+917 
-923 TRARYIRICNLEDY
+923 
-937 QKWVKFSEF
+937 
-946 TVKEKASG
+946 ASG

-991 GVKLGDIKAIQNITV
+991 GVKLGDIKAIQNITI
-1006 PELPGN
+1006 PALSEN

-1023 WQPYVADAKNVDA
+1023 WQPYAADAKNVDA
-1036 AYIRIRNNGEEAKE
+1036 AYIRIKNNGEEASQ
-1050 IILNDFAVTYKFVGA
+1050 ITLNDFKVTYKFVGA
-1065 KKVDTNF
+1065 KKVDTDF
-1072 EKAQNE
+1072 EKAQDA

-1142 VSTDGTNW
+1142 VSTDGENW

-1161 NVHDSTVAKDMQG
+1161 NVHDNTVAKDMQG

-1187 YKEAKG
+1187 YKEVTG

-1228 SEQSRQIVSEAIEE
+1228 PEQSRQIVSEAIEE
-1242 AGKIPSNMRDGSYGT
+1242 VGKLPSNMRDGSYGT

-1303 VTKASK
+1303 VTKASEK
-1309 EVKLG
+1309 VNLG

-1358 NKDALKTELEKTEDE
+1358 NKETLKAELAKAEDD
-1373 TWTADSKTAYAQAKE
+1373 TWTADSKTAYTQAKE
-1388 VAQEIYDNKNAS
+1388 TAQEIYDNENAS
-1400 QAMVESAIKTL
+1400 QAMVDSAIKAL
-1411 ESARTNAKI
+1411 ESARTNAKT
-1420 KADVE
+1420 KANEE
-1425 TIQKIKRVLAGKISN
+1425 TVANMKKMLAEKISN
-1440 DEIVYTKVTYT
+1440 EETIYTKVTYS
-1451 AYVSAVNKLEKAMK
+1451 AYANVIGKLEKAMK
-1465 APDNLS
+1465 TPDNLS
-1471 QTDADSLMKNVTEAQ
+1471 QTDADELMKNVTEAQ

-1496 ELAELEA
+1496 ELAELETK
-1503 EKYALVTAEQYT
+1503 KYDLVEADPYT
-1515 KASYQALSA
+1515 KASYQALTA
-1524 IKSEIDTLTAKD
+1524 IKSEIDTLVATD
-1536 KEAETNGA
+1536 KEAEIAGT

-1557 AFQTAMNNLVDITAL
+1557 AFQNRMSNLVDISTL
-1572 KAAIKQSEN
+1572 KAAIKQSES
-1581 VDSALY
+1581 VDGTLY
-1587 TKESYDSYIAAV
+1587 TKESYQSYVAAV
-1599 EAGKQLLNAGTK
+1599 EAGKQLLDAGTK
-1611 EQVAE
+1611 EQVAQ

-1627 LVANENATLEKVI
+1627 LTTSDKAALEQMI

-1652 EDSYQALMDIVAEA
+1652 EDSYKELMDIVAEA
-1666 EKSGDNKYID
+1666 EKSADDKYID

-1684 LVNVEALKEKIQAAE
+1684 LVNVEALKDKIQAAE
-1699 NVDKK
+1699 KVDKE

-1714 ENALKKTK
+1714 EDALKKAK
-1722 KLLKSGSEKEV
+1722 KLLKSGSAKEV

-1747 VRKTTVDV
+1747 VQKTTVDV
-1755 EGNQNNA
+1755 GGNQNNA

-1780 LLPIVLVMVACIV
+1780 LLPIVLVMVACIA
-1793 IIAVV
+1793 IITVV

>member
-1 MRKLRIN
+1 MKKLRIDR
-8 GKNKKSFQKFAAG
+8 KNKKGFQKFAAG
-21 FMAAVITVSGLTIPS
+21 VMALVITVSGLTISP
-36 VRSEAADVEYEIYPN
+36 VRSEAAAAEYEIYPN
-51 PQVIQYADGD
+51 PQVIQYTEGD

-68 NVVYESGIDQ
+68 DVVYESGIDQ
-78 ETKDRL
+78 TTKDRL

-113 DGSGEVADTYANEH
+113 DGSGEAADTYANEH

-269 LHTFMHNPVR
+269 LHTFMYNPVR
-279 FDSNYQADLK
+279 FDGNYQADLK

-311 DAGNVGGDNYNKFL
+311 DAGNVGGNNYNKFL

-370 VMTGGKVWGEV
+370 VMTGGRVWGEV

-408 SKNHLI
+408 SKSHLI
-414 MGGYTTFLHP
+414 MGGYTTFLQP

-466 NKAWEDSFKYVDHN
+466 NKAWQDSFKYVDHN
-480 SAVETEAS
+480 SAVKTEAS

-495 KHMMNQNMDNR
+495 KHMMNQNMDSR

-528 TGTVTVKEADALI
+528 TGTVTVEEADALI

-546 LQNAAAIYR
+546 LQNAAAVYR
-555 EQAVDTKVR
+555 EQAVDIKVR

-589 AIINEEADTALRY
+589 AIVNEDADTALRY

-651 GINPNTQERYTGTVT
+651 GVNPNTQKRYTGTVT
-666 YNQISIQNNTPEDRY
+666 YEQISIQNNASEDKY
-681 FDRDD
+681 FDRDN
-686 SSEVWLAR
+686 SSEVWLAK
-694 GPYEGSGRDTI
+694 GPYENPGRDTI

-731 ATGDKFSN
+731 AKSDKFSN

-746 EGTNTWTKAGTLSNK
+746 EGTSTWTKAGTLSDK
-761 GDQTV
+761 GDQTI
-766 SFGTVANVKAV
+766 SFGNVANVKAV
-777 RIHNKTVTG
+777 RIHNNTVTG

-802 DARPI
+802 D
-807 EYNIIRTNR
+807 
-816 WTVADSE
+816 
-823 HVESKLHDGDD
+823 
-834 NSYVWYDPDGSGNT
+834 
-848 TNDTCK
+848 
-854 ENDYLGYDL
+854 
-863 GKVADLVSAHIV
+863 
-875 IGADNTDKM
+875 
-884 KRYKIETSLDGDK
+884 
-897 WTAVD
+897 
-902 GYDNYTGVE
+902 
-911 SGKDIL
+911 
-917 NIDLTG
+917 
-923 TRARYIRICNLEDY
+923 
-937 QKWVKFSEF
+937 
-946 TVKEKASG
+946 ASG

-991 GVKLGDIKAIQNITV
+991 GVKLGDIKAIQNITTPAL
-1006 PELPGN
+1006 PEN

-1023 WQPYVADAKNVDA
+1023 WQPYAADAKNVDA
-1036 AYIRIRNNGEEAKE
+1036 AYIRIRNNGEAASE
-1050 IILNDFAVTYKFVGA
+1050 IALNDFKVTYKFVGA
-1065 KKVDTNF
+1065 KKVDTDF
-1072 EKAQNE
+1072 EKAQDA

-1115 GQVIHFNSLRYYIVE
+1115 GQVIHFNSLRYYVVE

-1142 VSTDGTNW
+1142 VSTDGENW

-1161 NVHDSTVAKDMQG
+1161 NVHDNTVAKDMQG

-1187 YKEAKG
+1187 YKEATG
-1193 LDVDGRYIRIMPNE
+1193 LNVDGRYIRIMPNE

-1228 SEQSRQIVSEAIEE
+1228 PEQSRQIVSEAIEE
-1242 AGKIPSNMRDGSYGT
+1242 VGKLPFNMRDGSYGT

-1303 VTKASK
+1303 VTKASEK
-1309 EVKLG
+1309 VNLG

-1358 NKDALKTELEKTEDE
+1358 NKETLKAELAKAEDD
-1373 TWTADSKTAYAQAKE
+1373 TWTADSKTAYTQAKE
-1388 VAQEIYDNKNAS
+1388 TAQEIYDNENAS
-1400 QAMVESAIKTL
+1400 QAMVDSAIKAL
-1411 ESARTNAKI
+1411 ESARTNAKA
-1420 KADVE
+1420 KANEE
-1425 TIQKIKRVLAGKISN
+1425 TVANMKKVLAEKISN
-1440 DEIVYTKVTYT
+1440 EETIYTKVTYS
-1451 AYVSAVNKLEKAMK
+1451 AYANVIGKLEKAMK
-1465 APDNLS
+1465 TPDNLS
-1471 QTDADSLMKNVTEAQ
+1471 QTDADELMKNVTETQ

-1496 ELAELEA
+1496 ELAELETK
-1503 EKYALVTAEQYT
+1503 KYDLVEADPYT
-1515 KASYQALSA
+1515 KASYQALTA
-1524 IKSEIDTLTAKD
+1524 IKSEIDTLVATD
-1536 KEAETNGA
+1536 KEAEIAGT
-1544 ERVNPKEFIAKRT
+1544 ERVNPKEFIAKRN
-1557 AFQTAMNNLVDITAL
+1557 AFQNRMSNLVDISTL
-1572 KAAIKQSEN
+1572 KAAIKQSES
-1581 VDSALY
+1581 VDGTLY
-1587 TKESYDSYIAAV
+1587 TKESYQSYVAAV
-1599 EAGKQLLNAGTK
+1599 EAGKQLLDAGTK
-1611 EQVAE
+1611 EQVVQ

-1627 LVANENATLEKVI
+1627 LTTNEKAALEQMI

-1652 EDSYQALMDIVAEA
+1652 EDSYKELMDIVAEA
-1666 EKSGDNKYID
+1666 EKSADDKYID

-1684 LVNVEALKEKIQAAE
+1684 LVNVEALKDKIQAAE
-1699 NVDKK
+1699 KVDKE

-1714 ENALKKTK
+1714 EDALKKAK
-1722 KLLKSGSEKEV
+1722 KLLKSGSAKEV

-1747 VRKTTVDV
+1747 VQKTTVDV
-1755 EGNQNNA
+1755 EGDQNTDQKDQAVQKLKDKIQAAEKVDKKLYTEDSYQRLEDALKKAKKLLKSASEKEVKEATEELENACRALVQKTTVDVGGNQNNA

-1780 LLPIVLVMVACIV
+1780 LLPIVLVMVACIA
-1793 IIAVV
+1793 IITVV

>member
-1 MRKLRIN
+1 MKKLRIDR
-8 GKNKKSFQKFAAG
+8 KNKKSFQKFAAG
-21 FMAAVITVSGLTIPS
+21 VMALVMTVSGLTIPS
-36 VRSEAADVEYEIYPN
+36 VRSEAAAAEYEIYPN
-51 PQVIQYADGD
+51 PQVIQYTEGD

-78 ETKDRL
+78 TTKDRL
-84 AEALAL
+84 AEAFAL

-113 DGSGEVADTYANEH
+113 DGSGEAADTYANEH

-269 LHTFMHNPVR
+269 LHTFMYNPVR
-279 FDSNYQADLK
+279 FDGNYQADLK

-311 DAGNVGGDNYNKFL
+311 DAGNVGGNNYNKFL

-370 VMTGGKVWGEV
+370 VMTGGRVWGEV

-408 SKNHLI
+408 SKSHLI
-414 MGGYTTFLHP
+414 MGGYTTFLQP

-466 NKAWEDSFKYVDHN
+466 NKAWQDSFKYVDHN
-480 SAVETEAS
+480 SAVKTEAS

-495 KHMMNQNMDNR
+495 KHMMNQNMDSR

-528 TGTVTVKEADALI
+528 TGTVTVEEADALI

-546 LQNAAAIYR
+546 LQNAAAVYR
-555 EQAVDTKVR
+555 EQAVDIKVR

-589 AIINEEADTALRY
+589 AIVNEDADTALRY

-651 GINPNTQERYTGTVT
+651 GVNPNTQKRYTGTVT
-666 YNQISIQNNTPEDRY
+666 YEQISIQNNASEDKY
-681 FDRDD
+681 FDRDN
-686 SSEVWLAR
+686 SSEVWLAK
-694 GPYEGSGRDTI
+694 GPYENPGRDTI

-731 ATGDKFSN
+731 AKSDKFSN

-746 EGTNTWTKAGTLSNK
+746 EGTSTWTKAGTLSDK
-761 GDQTV
+761 GDQTI
-766 SFGTVANVKAV
+766 SFGNVANVKAV
-777 RIHNKTVTG
+777 RIHNNTVTG

-802 DARPI
+802 D
-807 EYNIIRTNR
+807 
-816 WTVADSE
+816 
-823 HVESKLHDGDD
+823 
-834 NSYVWYDPDGSGNT
+834 
-848 TNDTCK
+848 
-854 ENDYLGYDL
+854 
-863 GKVADLVSAHIV
+863 
-875 IGADNTDKM
+875 
-884 KRYKIETSLDGDK
+884 
-897 WTAVD
+897 
-902 GYDNYTGVE
+902 
-911 SGKDIL
+911 
-917 NIDLTG
+917 
-923 TRARYIRICNLEDY
+923 
-937 QKWVKFSEF
+937 
-946 TVKEKASG
+946 ASG

-991 GVKLGDIKAIQNITV
+991 GVKLGDIKAIQNITTPAL
-1006 PELPGN
+1006 PEN

-1023 WQPYVADAKNVDA
+1023 WQPYAADAKNVDA
-1036 AYIRIRNNGEEAKE
+1036 AYIRIRNNGEAASE
-1050 IILNDFAVTYKFVGA
+1050 IALNDFKVTYKFVGA
-1065 KKVDTNF
+1065 KKVDTDF
-1072 EKAQNE
+1072 EKAQDA

-1115 GQVIHFNSLRYYIVE
+1115 GQVIHFNSLRYYVVE

-1142 VSTDGTNW
+1142 VSTDGENW

-1161 NVHDSTVAKDMQG
+1161 NVHDNTVAKDMQG

-1187 YKEAKG
+1187 YKEATG
-1193 LDVDGRYIRIMPNE
+1193 LNVDGRYIRIMPNE

-1228 SEQSRQIVSEAIEE
+1228 PEQSRQIVSEAIEE
-1242 AGKIPSNMRDGSYGT
+1242 VGKLPFNMRDGSYGT

-1303 VTKASK
+1303 VTKASEK
-1309 EVKLG
+1309 VNLG

-1358 NKDALKTELEKTEDE
+1358 NKETLKAELAKAEDD
-1373 TWTADSKTAYAQAKE
+1373 TWTADSKTAYTQAKE
-1388 VAQEIYDNKNAS
+1388 TAQEIYDNENAS
-1400 QAMVESAIKTL
+1400 QAMVDSAIKAL
-1411 ESARTNAKI
+1411 ESARTNAKA
-1420 KADVE
+1420 KANEE
-1425 TIQKIKRVLAGKISN
+1425 TVANMKKVLAEKISN
-1440 DEIVYTKVTYT
+1440 EETIYTKVTYS
-1451 AYVSAVNKLEKAMK
+1451 AYANVIGKLEKAMK
-1465 APDNLS
+1465 TPDNLS
-1471 QTDADSLMKNVTEAQ
+1471 QTDADELMKNVTETQ

-1496 ELAELEA
+1496 ELAELETK
-1503 EKYALVTAEQYT
+1503 KYDLVEADPYT
-1515 KASYQALSA
+1515 KASYQALTA
-1524 IKSEIDTLTAKD
+1524 IKSEIDTLVATD
-1536 KEAETNGA
+1536 KEAEIDGT
-1544 ERVNPKEFIAKRT
+1544 ERVNPKEFIAKRN
-1557 AFQTAMNNLVDITAL
+1557 AFQNRMSNLVDISTL
-1572 KAAIKQSEN
+1572 KAAIKQSES
-1581 VDSALY
+1581 VDGTLY
-1587 TKESYDSYIAAV
+1587 TKESYQSYVAAV
-1599 EAGKQLLNAGTK
+1599 EAGKQLLDAGTK
-1611 EQVAE
+1611 EQVVQ

-1627 LVANENATLEKVI
+1627 LTTNEKAALEQMI

-1652 EDSYQALMDIVAEA
+1652 EDSYKELMDIVAEA
-1666 EKSGDNKYID
+1666 EKSADDKYID

-1684 LVNVEALKEKIQAAE
+1684 LVNVEALKDKIQAAE
-1699 NVDKK
+1699 KVDKE

-1714 ENALKKTK
+1714 EDALKKAK
-1722 KLLKSGSEKEV
+1722 KLLKSGSAKEV

-1747 VRKTTVDV
+1747 VQKTTVDV
-1755 EGNQNNA
+1755 EGDQNTDQKDQAVQKLKDKIQAAEKVDKKLYTEDSYQRLEDALKKAKKLLKSASEKEVKEATEELENACRALVQKTTVDVGGNQNNA

-1780 LLPIVLVMVACIV
+1780 LLPIVLVMVACIA
-1793 IIAVV
+1793 IITVV

>member
-1 MRKLRIN
+1 MKKLRIDR
-8 GKNKKSFQKFAAG
+8 KNKKSFQKFAAG
-21 FMAAVITVSGLTIPS
+21 VMALVMTVSGLTIPS
-36 VRSEAADVEYEIYPN
+36 VRSEAAAAEYEIYPN
-51 PQVIQYADGD
+51 PQVIQYTEGD

-78 ETKDRL
+78 TTKDRL

-113 DGSGEVADTYANEH
+113 DGSGEAADTYANEH

-269 LHTFMHNPVR
+269 LHTFMYNPVR
-279 FDSNYQADLK
+279 FDGNYQADLK

-311 DAGNVGGDNYNKFL
+311 DAGNVGGNNYNKFL

-370 VMTGGKVWGEV
+370 VMTGGRVWGEV

-408 SKNHLI
+408 SKSHLI

-466 NKAWEDSFKYVDHN
+466 NKAWQDSFKYVDHN

-495 KHMMNQNMDNR
+495 KHMMNQNMDSR
-506 VTALQESVELAPKLT
+506 VTALQESVDLAPKLT
-521 AFRDKLK
+521 DFRDKLK
-528 TGTVTVKEADALI
+528 TGTVTVEEADALI

-546 LQNAAAIYR
+546 LQNAAAVYR
-555 EQAVDTKVR
+555 EQAVDIKVR

-589 AIINEEADTALRY
+589 AIVNEDADTALRY

-651 GINPNTQERYTGTVT
+651 GVNPNTQKRYTGTVT
-666 YNQISIQNNTPEDRY
+666 YEQISIQNNASEDKY
-681 FDRDD
+681 FDGDN
-686 SSEVWLAR
+686 SSEVWLAK
-694 GPYEGSGRDTI
+694 GPYENPGRDTI

-731 ATGDKFSN
+731 AKSDKFSN

-746 EGTNTWTKAGTLSNK
+746 EGTSTWTKAGTLSDK

-766 SFGTVANVKAV
+766 SFGNVANVKAV
-777 RIHNKTVTG
+777 RIHNNTVTG

-802 DARPI
+802 D
-807 EYNIIRTNR
+807 
-816 WTVADSE
+816 
-823 HVESKLHDGDD
+823 
-834 NSYVWYDPDGSGNT
+834 
-848 TNDTCK
+848 
-854 ENDYLGYDL
+854 
-863 GKVADLVSAHIV
+863 
-875 IGADNTDKM
+875 
-884 KRYKIETSLDGDK
+884 
-897 WTAVD
+897 
-902 GYDNYTGVE
+902 
-911 SGKDIL
+911 
-917 NIDLTG
+917 
-923 TRARYIRICNLEDY
+923 
-937 QKWVKFSEF
+937 
-946 TVKEKASG
+946 ASG

-991 GVKLGDIKAIQNITV
+991 GVKLGDIKAIQNITTPAL
-1006 PELPGN
+1006 PEN

-1023 WQPYVADAKNVDA
+1023 WQPYAADAKNVDA
-1036 AYIRIRNNGEEAKE
+1036 AYIRIRNNGEAASE
-1050 IILNDFAVTYKFVGA
+1050 IALNDFKVTYKFVGA
-1065 KKVDTNF
+1065 KKVDTDF
-1072 EKAQNE
+1072 EKAQDA

-1142 VSTDGTNW
+1142 VSTDGENW

-1161 NVHDSTVAKDMQG
+1161 NVHDNTVAKDMQG

-1187 YKEAKG
+1187 YKEATG
-1193 LDVDGRYIRIMPNE
+1193 LNVDGRYIRIMPNE

-1228 SEQSRQIVSEAIEE
+1228 PEQSRQIVSEAIEE
-1242 AGKIPSNMRDGSYGT
+1242 VGKLPSNMRDGSYGT

-1303 VTKASK
+1303 VTKK
-1309 EVKLG
+1309 VNLG

-1358 NKDALKTELEKTEDE
+1358 NKETLKAELAKAEDD
-1373 TWTADSKTAYAQAKE
+1373 TWTADSKTAYTQAKE
-1388 VAQEIYDNKNAS
+1388 TAQEIYDNENAS
-1400 QAMVESAIKTL
+1400 QAMVDSAIKAL
-1411 ESARTNAKI
+1411 ESARTNAKT
-1420 KADVE
+1420 KANEE
-1425 TIQKIKRVLAGKISN
+1425 TVANMKKMLAEKISN
-1440 DEIVYTKVTYT
+1440 EETIYTKVTYS
-1451 AYVSAVNKLEKAMK
+1451 AYANVIGKLEKAMK
-1465 APDNLS
+1465 TPDNLS
-1471 QTDADSLMKNVTEAQ
+1471 QTDADELMKNVTEAQ

-1496 ELAELEA
+1496 ELAELETK
-1503 EKYALVTAEQYT
+1503 KYDLVEADPYT
-1515 KASYQALSA
+1515 KASYQALTA
-1524 IKSEIDTLTAKD
+1524 IKSEIDTLVATD
-1536 KEAETNGA
+1536 KEAEIAGT
-1544 ERVNPKEFIAKRT
+1544 ERVNPKEFIAKRN
-1557 AFQTAMNNLVDITAL
+1557 AFQNSMLNLVDISTL
-1572 KAAIKQSEN
+1572 KAAIKQSES
-1581 VDSALY
+1581 VDGTLY
-1587 TKESYDSYIAAV
+1587 TNESYQSYVAAV
-1599 EAGKQLLNAGTK
+1599 EAGKQLLDAGTK
-1611 EQVAE
+1611 EQVAQ

-1627 LVANENATLEKVI
+1627 LTTSDKAALEQMI
-1640 QAAKALKAESYT
+1640 QVAKALKAESYT
-1652 EDSYQALMDIVAEA
+1652 EDSYKELMDIVAEA
-1666 EKSGDNKYID
+1666 EKSGDDKYID

-1684 LVNVEALKEKIQAAE
+1684 LVNVEALKDKIQAAE
-1699 NVDKK
+1699 KVDKE

-1714 ENALKKTK
+1714 EDALKKAK
-1722 KLLKSGSEKEV
+1722 KLLKSGSAKEV

-1747 VRKTTVDV
+1747 VQKTTVDV
-1755 EGNQNNA
+1755 EGDQNTDQKDQAVQKLKDKIQAAEKVDKKLYTEDSYQRLEDALKKAKKLLESGSEKEVKEATEELENACRALVQKTTVDVGGNQNNA
-1762 GQNTD
+1762 GQNTN

-1780 LLPIVLVMVACIV
+1780 LLPIVLVMVACIA
-1793 IIAVV
+1793 IITVV

>member
-1 MRKLRIN
+1 MKKLRIDR
-8 GKNKKSFQKFAAG
+8 KNKKGFQKFAAG
-21 FMAAVITVSGLTIPS
+21 VMALVITVSGLTISP
-36 VRSEAADVEYEIYPN
+36 VRSEAAAAEYEIYPN
-51 PQVIQYADGD
+51 PQVIQYTEGD

-78 ETKDRL
+78 TTKDRL

-113 DGSGEVADTYANEH
+113 DGSGEAADTYANEH

-269 LHTFMHNPVR
+269 LHTFMYNPVR
-279 FDSNYQADLK
+279 FDGNYQADLK

-311 DAGNVGGDNYNKFL
+311 DAGNVGGNNYNKFL

-370 VMTGGKVWGEV
+370 VMTGGRVWGEV

-408 SKNHLI
+408 SKSHLI
-414 MGGYTTFLHP
+414 MGGYTTFLQP

-466 NKAWEDSFKYVDHN
+466 NKAWQDSFKYVDHN
-480 SAVETEAS
+480 SAVKTEAS

-495 KHMMNQNMDNR
+495 KHMMNQNMDSR

-528 TGTVTVKEADALI
+528 TGTVTVEEADALI

-546 LQNAAAIYR
+546 LQNAAAVYR
-555 EQAVDTKVR
+555 EQAVDIKVR

-589 AIINEEADTALRY
+589 AIVNEDADTALRY

-651 GINPNTQERYTGTVT
+651 GVNPNTQKRYTGTVT
-666 YNQISIQNNTPEDRY
+666 YEQISIQNNASEDKY
-681 FDRDD
+681 FDRDN
-686 SSEVWLAR
+686 SSEVWLAK
-694 GPYEGSGRDTI
+694 GPYENPGRDTI

-731 ATGDKFSN
+731 AKSDKFSN

-746 EGTNTWTKAGTLSNK
+746 EGTSTWTKAGTLSDK
-761 GDQTV
+761 GDQTI
-766 SFGTVANVKAV
+766 SFGNVANVKAV
-777 RIHNKTVTG
+777 RIHNNTVTG

-802 DARPI
+802 D
-807 EYNIIRTNR
+807 
-816 WTVADSE
+816 
-823 HVESKLHDGDD
+823 
-834 NSYVWYDPDGSGNT
+834 
-848 TNDTCK
+848 
-854 ENDYLGYDL
+854 
-863 GKVADLVSAHIV
+863 
-875 IGADNTDKM
+875 
-884 KRYKIETSLDGDK
+884 
-897 WTAVD
+897 
-902 GYDNYTGVE
+902 
-911 SGKDIL
+911 
-917 NIDLTG
+917 
-923 TRARYIRICNLEDY
+923 
-937 QKWVKFSEF
+937 
-946 TVKEKASG
+946 ASG

-991 GVKLGDIKAIQNITV
+991 GVKLGDIKAIQNITTPAL
-1006 PELPGN
+1006 PEN

-1023 WQPYVADAKNVDA
+1023 WQPYAADAKNVDA
-1036 AYIRIRNNGEEAKE
+1036 AYIRIRNNGEAASE
-1050 IILNDFAVTYKFVGA
+1050 IALNDFKVTYKFVGA
-1065 KKVDTNF
+1065 KKVDTDF
-1072 EKAQNE
+1072 EKAQDA

-1115 GQVIHFNSLRYYIVE
+1115 GQVIHFNSLRYYVVE

-1142 VSTDGTNW
+1142 VSTDGENW

-1161 NVHDSTVAKDMQG
+1161 NVHDNTVAKDMQG

-1187 YKEAKG
+1187 YKEATG
-1193 LDVDGRYIRIMPNE
+1193 LNVDGRYIRIMPNE

-1228 SEQSRQIVSEAIEE
+1228 PEQSRQIVSEAIEE
-1242 AGKIPSNMRDGSYGT
+1242 VGKLPFNMRDGSYGT

-1303 VTKASK
+1303 VTKASEK
-1309 EVKLG
+1309 VNLG

-1358 NKDALKTELEKTEDE
+1358 NKETLKAELAKAEDD
-1373 TWTADSKTAYAQAKE
+1373 TWTADSKTAYTQAKE
-1388 VAQEIYDNKNAS
+1388 TAQEIYDNENAS
-1400 QAMVESAIKTL
+1400 QAMVDSAIKAL
-1411 ESARTNAKI
+1411 ESARTNAKA
-1420 KADVE
+1420 KANEE
-1425 TIQKIKRVLAGKISN
+1425 TVANMKKVLAEKISN
-1440 DEIVYTKVTYT
+1440 KETIYTKVTYS
-1451 AYVSAVNKLEKAMK
+1451 AYANVIGKLEKAMK
-1465 APDNLS
+1465 TPDNLS
-1471 QTDADSLMKNVTEAQ
+1471 QTDADELMKNVTETQ

-1496 ELAELEA
+1496 ELAELETK
-1503 EKYALVTAEQYT
+1503 KYDLVEADPYT
-1515 KASYQALSA
+1515 KASYQALTA
-1524 IKSEIDTLTAKD
+1524 IKSEIDTLVATD
-1536 KEAETNGA
+1536 KEAEIAGT
-1544 ERVNPKEFIAKRT
+1544 ERVNPKEFIAKRN
-1557 AFQTAMNNLVDITAL
+1557 AFQNRMSNLVDISTL
-1572 KAAIKQSEN
+1572 KAAIKQSES
-1581 VDSALY
+1581 VDGTLY
-1587 TKESYDSYIAAV
+1587 TKESYQSYVAAV
-1599 EAGKQLLNAGTK
+1599 EAGKQLLDAGTK
-1611 EQVAE
+1611 EQVVQ

-1627 LVANENATLEKVI
+1627 LTTNEKAALEQMI

-1652 EDSYQALMDIVAEA
+1652 EDSYKELMDIVAEA
-1666 EKSGDNKYID
+1666 EKSADDKYID

-1684 LVNVEALKEKIQAAE
+1684 LVNVEALKDKIQAAE
-1699 NVDKK
+1699 KVDKE

-1714 ENALKKTK
+1714 EDALKKAK
-1722 KLLKSGSEKEV
+1722 KLLKSGSAKEV

-1747 VRKTTVDV
+1747 VQKTTVDV
-1755 EGNQNNA
+1755 EGDQNTDQKDQAVQKLKDKIQAAEKVDKKLYTEDSYQRLEDALKKAKKLLKSASEKEVKEATEELENACRALVQKTTVDVGGNQNNA

-1780 LLPIVLVMVACIV
+1780 LLPIVLVMVACIA
-1793 IIAVV
+1793 IITVV

>member
-1 MRKLRIN
+1 MKKLRIDR
-8 GKNKKSFQKFAAG
+8 KNKKGFQKFAAG
-21 FMAAVITVSGLTIPS
+21 VMALVMTVSGLTIPS
-36 VRSEAADVEYEIYPN
+36 VRSEAAAAEYEIYPN
-51 PQVIQYADGD
+51 PQVVQYTEGD

-78 ETKDRL
+78 ATKDRL

-113 DGSGEVADTYANEH
+113 DGSGEAADTYANEH

-269 LHTFMHNPVR
+269 LHTFMYNPVR
-279 FDSNYQADLK
+279 FDGNYQADLK

-297 VIEAGVRQVAILAD
+297 VIDAGVRQVAILAD
-311 DAGNVGGDNYNKFL
+311 DAGNVGGNNYNKFL

-353 MYNGQE
+353 MYNGQA

-365 ENVQI
+365 ENVQV
-370 VMTGGKVWGEV
+370 VMTGGRVWGEV

-408 SKNHLI
+408 SKSHLI

-466 NKAWEDSFKYVDHN
+466 NKAWQDSFKYVDHN

-495 KHMMNQNMDNR
+495 KHMMNQNMDSR
-506 VTALQESVELAPKLT
+506 VTALQESVDLAPKLT
-521 AFRDKLK
+521 DFRDKLK
-528 TGTVTVKEADALI
+528 TGTVTVEEADALI

-546 LQNAAAIYR
+546 LQNAAAVYR
-555 EQAVDTKVR
+555 EQAVDIKVR

-589 AIINEEADTALRY
+589 AIVNEDADTALRY

-651 GINPNTQERYTGTVT
+651 GVNPNTQKRYTGTVT
-666 YNQISIQNNTPEDRY
+666 YEQISIQNNASEDKY
-681 FDRDD
+681 FDGDN
-686 SSEVWLAR
+686 SSEVWLAK
-694 GPYEGSGRDTI
+694 GPYENPGRDTI

-731 ATGDKFSN
+731 AKSDKFSN

-746 EGTNTWTKAGTLSNK
+746 EGTSTWTKAGTLSDK

-766 SFGTVANVKAV
+766 SFGNVANVKAV
-777 RIHNKTVTG
+777 RIHNNTVTG

-802 DARPI
+802 D
-807 EYNIIRTNR
+807 
-816 WTVADSE
+816 
-823 HVESKLHDGDD
+823 
-834 NSYVWYDPDGSGNT
+834 
-848 TNDTCK
+848 
-854 ENDYLGYDL
+854 
-863 GKVADLVSAHIV
+863 
-875 IGADNTDKM
+875 
-884 KRYKIETSLDGDK
+884 
-897 WTAVD
+897 
-902 GYDNYTGVE
+902 
-911 SGKDIL
+911 
-917 NIDLTG
+917 
-923 TRARYIRICNLEDY
+923 
-937 QKWVKFSEF
+937 
-946 TVKEKASG
+946 ASG

-991 GVKLGDIKAIQNITV
+991 GVKLGDIKAIQNITTPAL
-1006 PELPGN
+1006 PEN

-1023 WQPYVADAKNVDA
+1023 WQPYAADAKNVDA
-1036 AYIRIRNNGEEAKE
+1036 AYIRIRNNGEAASE
-1050 IILNDFAVTYKFVGA
+1050 IALNDFKVTYKFVGA
-1065 KKVDTNF
+1065 KKVDTDF
-1072 EKAQNE
+1072 EKAQDA

-1142 VSTDGTNW
+1142 VSTDGENW

-1161 NVHDSTVAKDMQG
+1161 NVHDNTVAKDMQG

-1187 YKEAKG
+1187 YKEATG
-1193 LDVDGRYIRIMPNE
+1193 LNVDGRYIRIMPNE

-1228 SEQSRQIVSEAIEE
+1228 PEQSRQIVSEAIEE
-1242 AGKIPSNMRDGSYGT
+1242 VGKLPSNMRDGSYGT

-1303 VTKASK
+1303 VTKASEK
-1309 EVKLG
+1309 VNLG

-1330 LETLTVTWKDVIPEI
+1330 LETLTVTWKNVIPEI

-1358 NKDALKTELEKTEDE
+1358 NKETLKAELAKAEDD
-1373 TWTADSKTAYAQAKE
+1373 TWTADSKTAYTQVKE
-1388 VAQEIYDNKNAS
+1388 TAQEIYDNENAS
-1400 QAMVESAIKTL
+1400 QAMVDSAIKAL
-1411 ESARTNAKI
+1411 ESARTNAKT
-1420 KADVE
+1420 KANEE
-1425 TIQKIKRVLAGKISN
+1425 TVANMKKVLAEKISN
-1440 DEIVYTKVTYT
+1440 EETIYTKVTYS
-1451 AYVSAVNKLEKAMK
+1451 AYANVIGKLEKAMK
-1465 APDNLS
+1465 TPDNLS
-1471 QTDADSLMKNVTEAQ
+1471 QTDADELMKNVTETQ

-1496 ELAELEA
+1496 ELAELETK
-1503 EKYALVTAEQYT
+1503 KYDLVEADPYT
-1515 KASYQALSA
+1515 KASYQALTA
-1524 IKSEIDTLTAKD
+1524 IKSEIDTLVAND
-1536 KEAETNGA
+1536 KEAEIAGT
-1544 ERVNPKEFIAKRT
+1544 ERVNPKDFITKRT
-1557 AFQTAMNNLVDITAL
+1557 AFQNSMSNLVDISTL
-1572 KAAIKQSEN
+1572 KAAIKQSES
-1581 VDSALY
+1581 VDGTLY
-1587 TKESYDSYIAAV
+1587 TNESYQSYVAAV
-1599 EAGKQLLNAGTK
+1599 EAGKQLLDAGTK
-1611 EQVAE
+1611 EQVAQ

-1627 LVANENATLEKVI
+1627 LTTSDKAALEQMI
-1640 QAAKALKAESYT
+1640 QVAKALKAESYT
-1652 EDSYQALMDIVAEA
+1652 EDSYKELMDIVADA
-1666 EKSGDNKYID
+1666 EKSGDDKYID

-1684 LVNVEALKEKIQAAE
+1684 LVNVEALEDKIQAAE
-1699 NVDKK
+1699 KVDKE

-1714 ENALKKTK
+1714 EDALKKAK

-1747 VRKTTVDV
+1747 VQKTTVDV
-1755 EGNQNNA
+1755 EGDQNTDQKDQAVQKLKDKIQAAEKVDKKLYTEDSYQRLEDALKKAKKLLKSGSEKEVKEATEELENACRALVQKTTVDVGGNQNNA

-1780 LLPIVLVMVACIV
+1780 LLPIVLVMVACIA
-1793 IIAVV
+1793 IITVV

>member
-1 MRKLRIN
+1 MKKLRIDR
-8 GKNKKSFQKFAAG
+8 KNKKGFQKFAAG
-21 FMAAVITVSGLTIPS
+21 VMALVMTVSGLTISP
-36 VRSEAADVEYEIYPN
+36 VRSEAAAAEYEIYPN
-51 PQVIQYADGD
+51 PQMIQYTEGD

-78 ETKDRL
+78 ATKDRL

-269 LHTFMHNPVR
+269 LHTFMYNPVR
-279 FDSNYQADLK
+279 FDGNYQADLK
-289 AVQDKLAQ
+289 AVQDKFAQ
-297 VIEAGVRQVAILAD
+297 VIDAGVRQVAILAD
-311 DAGNVGGDNYNKFL
+311 DAGNVGGNNYNKFL

-353 MYNGQE
+353 MYNGQA

-365 ENVQI
+365 ENVQV
-370 VMTGGKVWGEV
+370 VMTGGRVWGEV

-408 SKNHLI
+408 SKSHLI

-466 NKAWEDSFKYVDHN
+466 NKAWQDSFKYVDHN
-480 SAVETEAS
+480 SAAKTEAS

-495 KHMMNQNMDNR
+495 KHMMNQNMDSR

-521 AFRDKLK
+521 AFLDKLK
-528 TGTVTVKEADALI
+528 TGTVTVEEADALI

-546 LQNAAAIYR
+546 LQNAAAVYR
-555 EQAVDTKVR
+555 EQAVDIKVR

-589 AIINEEADTALRY
+589 AIVNEDADTALRY

-651 GINPNTQERYTGTVT
+651 GVNPNTQKRYTGTVT
-666 YNQISIQNNTPEDRY
+666 YEQISIQNNASEDKY
-681 FDRDD
+681 FDGDD
-686 SSEVWLAR
+686 NSEVWLAK
-694 GPYEGSGRDTI
+694 GPYVNPGRDTI
-705 PAGAT
+705 PVGAT

-716 EPKTIGSFR
+716 GPKTIGSFR

-731 ATGDKFSN
+731 AKSDKFSN

-746 EGTNTWTKAGTLSNK
+746 EGTSTWTKAGTLSDK
-761 GDQTV
+761 GDQTI
-766 SFGTVANVKAV
+766 SFGNVANVKAV
-777 RIHNKTVTG
+777 RIHNNTVTG

-802 DARPI
+802 D
-807 EYNIIRTNR
+807 
-816 WTVADSE
+816 
-823 HVESKLHDGDD
+823 
-834 NSYVWYDPDGSGNT
+834 
-848 TNDTCK
+848 
-854 ENDYLGYDL
+854 
-863 GKVADLVSAHIV
+863 
-875 IGADNTDKM
+875 
-884 KRYKIETSLDGDK
+884 
-897 WTAVD
+897 
-902 GYDNYTGVE
+902 
-911 SGKDIL
+911 
-917 NIDLTG
+917 
-923 TRARYIRICNLEDY
+923 
-937 QKWVKFSEF
+937 
-946 TVKEKASG
+946 ASG

-974 SVSLSNG
+974 SVSLSDG
-981 TVTLNKDEYI
+981 TVTLNKDGYI
-991 GVKLGDIKAIQNITV
+991 GVKLGDIKAIQNITTPDL
-1006 PELPGN
+1006 PEN

-1023 WQPYVADAKNVDA
+1023 WQPYAADAKNVDA
-1036 AYIRIRNNGEEAKE
+1036 AYIRIRNNGEAASE
-1050 IILNDFAVTYKFVGA
+1050 IALNDFKVTYKFVGA
-1065 KKVDTNF
+1065 KKVDTDF
-1072 EKAQNE
+1072 EKAQDA

-1142 VSTDGTNW
+1142 VSTDGENW

-1161 NVHDSTVAKDMQG
+1161 NVHDNTVAKDMQG

-1187 YKEAKG
+1187 YKEATG
-1193 LDVDGRYIRIMPNE
+1193 LNVDGRYIRIMPNE

-1228 SEQSRQIVSEAIEE
+1228 PEQSRQIVSEAIEE
-1242 AGKIPSNMRDGSYGT
+1242 AGKLPSNMRDGSYGT

-1303 VTKASK
+1303 VTKASEK
-1309 EVKLG
+1309 VNLG

-1358 NKDALKTELEKTEDE
+1358 NKETLKAELAKAEDD
-1373 TWTADSKTAYAQAKE
+1373 TWTADSKTAYTQAKE
-1388 VAQEIYDNKNAS
+1388 TAQEIYDNKNAS
-1400 QAMVESAIKTL
+1400 QAMVDSAIKAL
-1411 ESARTNAKI
+1411 ESARTNAKT
-1420 KADVE
+1420 KANEE
-1425 TIQKIKRVLAGKISN
+1425 TVAKMNEVLAEKISN
-1440 DEIVYTKVTYT
+1440 EETIYTKVTYS
-1451 AYVSAVNKLEKAMK
+1451 AYANVIGKLEKAMK
-1465 APDNLS
+1465 TPDNLS
-1471 QTDADSLMKNVTEAQ
+1471 QTDADELMKNVTEAQ
-1486 NNLVYSTRNR
+1486 SNLVYSTRNR
-1496 ELAELEA
+1496 ELAELETK
-1503 EKYALVTAEQYT
+1503 KYDLVEADPYT
-1515 KASYQALSA
+1515 KASYQALTA
-1524 IKSEIDTLTAKD
+1524 IKSEIDTLVAND
-1536 KEAETNGA
+1536 KEAEIAGT
-1544 ERVNPKEFIAKRT
+1544 ERVNPKDFITKRT
-1557 AFQTAMNNLVDITAL
+1557 AFQNSMLNLVDISTL
-1572 KAAIKQSEN
+1572 KAAIKQSES
-1581 VDSALY
+1581 VDGTLY
-1587 TKESYDSYIAAV
+1587 TKESYQSYVAAV
-1599 EAGKQLLNAGTK
+1599 EAGKQLLDAGTK
-1611 EQVAE
+1611 EQVVQ

-1627 LVANENATLEKVI
+1627 LTTNEKAALEQMI

-1652 EDSYQALMDIVAEA
+1652 EDSYKELMDIVAEA
-1666 EKSGDNKYID
+1666 EKSADDKYID

-1684 LVNVEALKEKIQAAE
+1684 LVNVEALKDKIQAAE
-1699 NVDKK
+1699 KVDKE

-1714 ENALKKTK
+1714 EDALKKAK
-1722 KLLKSGSEKEV
+1722 KLLESGSEKEV

-1747 VRKTTVDV
+1747 VQKTTVDV
-1755 EGNQNNA
+1755 EGDQNTDQKDQAVQKLKDKIQAAEKVDKKLYTEDSYQRLEDALKKAKKLLKSGSEKEVKEATEELENACRALVQKTTVDVGGNQNNA

-1780 LLPIVLVMVACIV
+1780 LLPIVLVMVACIA
-1793 IIAVV
+1793 IITVV

>member
-1 MRKLRIN
+1 MKKLRIDR
-8 GKNKKSFQKFAAG
+8 KNKKGFQKFAAG
-21 FMAAVITVSGLTIPS
+21 VMALVMTVSGLTIPS
-36 VRSEAADVEYEIYPN
+36 VRSEAAAAEYEIYPN
-51 PQVIQYADGD
+51 PQVVQYTEGD

-78 ETKDRL
+78 ATKDRL

-269 LHTFMHNPVR
+269 LHTFMYNPVR
-279 FDSNYQADLK
+279 FDGNYQADLK

-311 DAGNVGGDNYNKFL
+311 DAGNVGGNNYNKFL

-353 MYNGQE
+353 MYNGQA

-365 ENVQI
+365 ENVQV
-370 VMTGGKVWGEV
+370 VMTGGRVWGEV

-408 SKNHLI
+408 SKSHLI

-466 NKAWEDSFKYVDHN
+466 NKAWQDSFKYVDHN

-495 KHMMNQNMDNR
+495 KHMMNQNMDSR
-506 VTALQESVELAPKLT
+506 VTALQESVDLAPKLT
-521 AFRDKLK
+521 DFRDKLK
-528 TGTVTVKEADALI
+528 TGTVTVEEADALI

-546 LQNAAAIYR
+546 LQNAAAVYR
-555 EQAVDTKVR
+555 EQAVDIKVR

-589 AIINEEADTALRY
+589 AIVNEDADTALRY

-651 GINPNTQERYTGTVT
+651 GVNPNTQKRYTGTVT
-666 YNQISIQNNTPEDRY
+666 YEQISIQNNASEDKY
-681 FDRDD
+681 FDGDN
-686 SSEVWLAR
+686 SSEVWLAK
-694 GPYEGSGRDTI
+694 GPYENPGRDTI

-731 ATGDKFSN
+731 AKSDKFSN

-746 EGTNTWTKAGTLSNK
+746 EGTSTWTKAGTLSDK
-761 GDQTV
+761 GDQTI
-766 SFGTVANVKAV
+766 SFGNVANVKAV
-777 RIHNKTVTG
+777 RIHNNTVTG

-802 DARPI
+802 D
-807 EYNIIRTNR
+807 
-816 WTVADSE
+816 
-823 HVESKLHDGDD
+823 
-834 NSYVWYDPDGSGNT
+834 
-848 TNDTCK
+848 
-854 ENDYLGYDL
+854 
-863 GKVADLVSAHIV
+863 
-875 IGADNTDKM
+875 
-884 KRYKIETSLDGDK
+884 
-897 WTAVD
+897 
-902 GYDNYTGVE
+902 
-911 SGKDIL
+911 
-917 NIDLTG
+917 
-923 TRARYIRICNLEDY
+923 
-937 QKWVKFSEF
+937 
-946 TVKEKASG
+946 ASG

-991 GVKLGDIKAIQNITV
+991 GVKLGDIKAIQNITI
-1006 PELPGN
+1006 PALSEN

-1023 WQPYVADAKNVDA
+1023 WQPYAADAKNVDA
-1036 AYIRIRNNGEEAKE
+1036 AYIRIRNNGEAASE
-1050 IILNDFAVTYKFVGA
+1050 IALNDFKVTYKFVGA
-1065 KKVDTNF
+1065 KKVDTDF
-1072 EKAQNE
+1072 EKAQDA

-1142 VSTDGTNW
+1142 VSTDGENW

-1161 NVHDSTVAKDMQG
+1161 NVHDNTVAKDMQG

-1187 YKEAKG
+1187 YKEVTG

-1228 SEQSRQIVSEAIEE
+1228 PEQSRQIVSEAIEE
-1242 AGKIPSNMRDGSYGT
+1242 AGKLPSNMRDGSYGT

-1303 VTKASK
+1303 VTKASEK
-1309 EVKLG
+1309 VNLG

-1358 NKDALKTELEKTEDE
+1358 NKETLKAELAKAEDD
-1373 TWTADSKTAYAQAKE
+1373 TWTADSKTAYTQAKE
-1388 VAQEIYDNKNAS
+1388 TAQEIYDNENAS
-1400 QAMVESAIKTL
+1400 QAMVDSAIKAL
-1411 ESARTNAKI
+1411 ESARTNAKT
-1420 KADVE
+1420 KANEE
-1425 TIQKIKRVLAGKISN
+1425 TVANMKKVLAEKISN
-1440 DEIVYTKVTYT
+1440 EETIYTKVTYS
-1451 AYVSAVNKLEKAMK
+1451 AYANVIGKLEKAMK
-1465 APDNLS
+1465 TPDNLS
-1471 QTDADSLMKNVTEAQ
+1471 QTDADELMKNVTEAQ
-1486 NNLVYSTRNR
+1486 SNLVYSTRNR
-1496 ELAELEA
+1496 ELAELETK
-1503 EKYALVTAEQYT
+1503 KYDLVEADPYT
-1515 KASYQALSA
+1515 KASYQALTA
-1524 IKSEIDTLTAKD
+1524 IKSEIDTLVAND
-1536 KEAETNGA
+1536 KEAEIAGT
-1544 ERVNPKEFIAKRT
+1544 ERVNPKDFITKRT
-1557 AFQTAMNNLVDITAL
+1557 AFQNSMLNLVDISTL
-1572 KAAIKQSEN
+1572 KAAIKQSES
-1581 VDSALY
+1581 VDGTLY
-1587 TKESYDSYIAAV
+1587 TNESYQYYIAAV
-1599 EAGKQLLNAGTK
+1599 EAGKQLLDAGTK
-1611 EQVAE
+1611 EQVAQ

-1627 LVANENATLEKVI
+1627 LTTSDKAALEQMI
-1640 QAAKALKAESYT
+1640 QVAKALKAESYT
-1652 EDSYQALMDIVAEA
+1652 EDSYKELMDIVADA
-1666 EKSGDNKYID
+1666 EKSGDDKYID

-1684 LVNVEALKEKIQAAE
+1684 LVNVEALEDKIQAAE
-1699 NVDKK
+1699 KVDKE

-1714 ENALKKTK
+1714 EDALKKAK

-1747 VRKTTVDV
+1747 VQKTTVDV
-1755 EGNQNNA
+1755 EGDQNTDQKDQAVQKLKDKIQAAEKVDKKLYTEDSYQRLEDALKKAKKLLKSGSEKEVKEATEELENACRALVQKTTVDVGGNQNNA
-1762 GQNTD
+1762 GQNTN

-1780 LLPIVLVMVACIV
+1780 LLPIVLVMVACIA
-1793 IIAVV
+1793 IITVV

>member
-1 MRKLRIN
+1 MKKLRIDR
-8 GKNKKSFQKFAAG
+8 KNKKGFQKFAAG
-21 FMAAVITVSGLTIPS
+21 VMALVMTVSGLTIPS
-36 VRSEAADVEYEIYPN
+36 VRSEAAAAEYEIYPN
-51 PQVIQYADGD
+51 PQVVQYTEGD

-78 ETKDRL
+78 ATKDRL

-269 LHTFMHNPVR
+269 LHTFMYNPVR
-279 FDSNYQADLK
+279 FDGNYQADLK

-297 VIEAGVRQVAILAD
+297 VIDAGVRQVAILAD
-311 DAGNVGGDNYNKFL
+311 DAGNVGGNNYNKFL

-353 MYNGQE
+353 MYNGQA

-370 VMTGGKVWGEV
+370 VMTGGRVWGEV

-408 SKNHLI
+408 SKSHLI

-466 NKAWEDSFKYVDHN
+466 NKAWQDSFKYVDHN

-495 KHMMNQNMDNR
+495 KHMMNQNMDSR
-506 VTALQESVELAPKLT
+506 VTALQESVDLAPKLT
-521 AFRDKLK
+521 DFRDKLK
-528 TGTVTVKEADALI
+528 TGTVTVEEADALI

-546 LQNAAAIYR
+546 LQNAAAVYR
-555 EQAVDTKVR
+555 EQAVDIKVR

-589 AIINEEADTALRY
+589 AIVNEDADTALRY

-651 GINPNTQERYTGTVT
+651 GVNPNTQKRYTGTVT
-666 YNQISIQNNTPEDRY
+666 YEQISIQNNASEDKY
-681 FDRDD
+681 FDGDN
-686 SSEVWLAR
+686 SSEVWLAK
-694 GPYEGSGRDTI
+694 GPYENPGRDTI

-731 ATGDKFSN
+731 AKSDKFSN

-746 EGTNTWTKAGTLSNK
+746 EGTSTWTKAGTLSDK
-761 GDQTV
+761 GDQTI
-766 SFGTVANVKAV
+766 SFGNVANVKAV
-777 RIHNKTVTG
+777 RIHNNTVTG

-802 DARPI
+802 D
-807 EYNIIRTNR
+807 
-816 WTVADSE
+816 
-823 HVESKLHDGDD
+823 
-834 NSYVWYDPDGSGNT
+834 
-848 TNDTCK
+848 
-854 ENDYLGYDL
+854 
-863 GKVADLVSAHIV
+863 
-875 IGADNTDKM
+875 
-884 KRYKIETSLDGDK
+884 
-897 WTAVD
+897 
-902 GYDNYTGVE
+902 
-911 SGKDIL
+911 
-917 NIDLTG
+917 
-923 TRARYIRICNLEDY
+923 
-937 QKWVKFSEF
+937 
-946 TVKEKASG
+946 ASG

-991 GVKLGDIKAIQNITV
+991 GVKLGDIKAIQNITI
-1006 PELPGN
+1006 PALSEN

-1023 WQPYVADAKNVDA
+1023 WQPYAADAKNVDA
-1036 AYIRIRNNGEEAKE
+1036 AYIRIKNNGEAASQ
-1050 IILNDFAVTYKFVGA
+1050 ITLNDFKVTYKFVGA
-1065 KKVDTNF
+1065 KKVDTDF
-1072 EKAQNE
+1072 EKAQDA

-1142 VSTDGTNW
+1142 VSTDGENW

-1161 NVHDSTVAKDMQG
+1161 NVHDNTVAKDMQG

-1187 YKEAKG
+1187 YKEATG
-1193 LDVDGRYIRIMPNE
+1193 LNVDGRYIRIMPNE

-1228 SEQSRQIVSEAIEE
+1228 PEQSRQIVSEAIEE
-1242 AGKIPSNMRDGSYGT
+1242 EGKLPSNMRDGSYGT

-1303 VTKASK
+1303 VTKASEK
-1309 EVKLG
+1309 VNLG

-1358 NKDALKTELEKTEDE
+1358 NKETLKAELAKAEDD
-1373 TWTADSKTAYAQAKE
+1373 TWTADSKTAYTQAKE
-1388 VAQEIYDNKNAS
+1388 TAQEIYDNENAS
-1400 QAMVESAIKTL
+1400 QAMVDSAIKAL
-1411 ESARTNAKI
+1411 ESARTNAKT
-1420 KADVE
+1420 KANEE
-1425 TIQKIKRVLAGKISN
+1425 TVTNMKKVLAEKISN
-1440 DEIVYTKVTYT
+1440 EETIYTKVTYS
-1451 AYVSAVNKLEKAMK
+1451 AYANVIGKLEKAMK
-1465 APDNLS
+1465 TPDNLS
-1471 QTDADSLMKNVTEAQ
+1471 QTDADELMKNVTEAQ
-1486 NNLVYSTRNR
+1486 SNLVYSTRNR
-1496 ELAELEA
+1496 ELAELETK
-1503 EKYALVTAEQYT
+1503 KYDLVEADPYT
-1515 KASYQALSA
+1515 KASYQALTA
-1524 IKSEIDTLTAKD
+1524 IKSEIDTLVATD
-1536 KEAETNGA
+1536 KEAEIAGT
-1544 ERVNPKEFIAKRT
+1544 ERVNPKDFITKRT
-1557 AFQTAMNNLVDITAL
+1557 AFQNSMLNLVDISTL
-1572 KAAIKQSEN
+1572 KAAIKQSES
-1581 VDSALY
+1581 VDGTLY
-1587 TKESYDSYIAAV
+1587 TNESYQYYVAAV
-1599 EAGKQLLNAGTK
+1599 EAGKQLLDAGTK
-1611 EQVAE
+1611 EQVAQ

-1627 LVANENATLEKVI
+1627 LTTSDKAALEQMI

-1652 EDSYQALMDIVAEA
+1652 EDSYKELMDIVAEA
-1666 EKSGDNKYID
+1666 EKSADDKYID

-1684 LVNVEALKEKIQAAE
+1684 LVNVEALKDKIQAAE
-1699 NVDKK
+1699 KVDKE

-1714 ENALKKTK
+1714 EDALKKAK
-1722 KLLKSGSEKEV
+1722 KLLKSGSAKEV

-1747 VRKTTVDV
+1747 VQKTTVDV
-1755 EGNQNNA
+1755 EGDQNTDQKDQAVQKLKDKIQAAEKVDKKLYTEDSYQRLEDALKKAKKLLKSGSEKEVKEATEELENACRALVQKTTVDVGGNQNNA

-1780 LLPIVLVMVACIV
+1780 LLPIVLVMVACIA
-1793 IIAVV
+1793 IITVV

>member
-1 MRKLRIN
+1 MKKLRIDR
-8 GKNKKSFQKFAAG
+8 KNKKGFQKFAAG
-21 FMAAVITVSGLTIPS
+21 VMALVITVSGLTISP
-36 VRSEAADVEYEIYPN
+36 VRSEAAAAEYEIYPN
-51 PQVIQYADGD
+51 PQVIQYTEGD

-78 ETKDRL
+78 TTKDRL

-113 DGSGEVADTYANEH
+113 DGSGEAADTYANEH

-269 LHTFMHNPVR
+269 LHTFMYNPVR
-279 FDSNYQADLK
+279 FDGNYQADLK

-311 DAGNVGGDNYNKFL
+311 DAGNVGGNNYNKFL

-370 VMTGGKVWGEV
+370 VMTGGRVWGEV

-408 SKNHLI
+408 SKSHLI
-414 MGGYTTFLHP
+414 MGGYTTFLQP

-466 NKAWEDSFKYVDHN
+466 NKAWQDSFKYVDHN
-480 SAVETEAS
+480 SAVKTEAS

-495 KHMMNQNMDNR
+495 KHMMNQNMDSR

-528 TGTVTVKEADALI
+528 TGTVTVEEADALI

-546 LQNAAAIYR
+546 LQNAAAVYR
-555 EQAVDTKVR
+555 EQAVDIKVR

-589 AIINEEADTALRY
+589 AIVNEDADTALRY

-651 GINPNTQERYTGTVT
+651 GVNPNTQKRYTGTVT
-666 YNQISIQNNTPEDRY
+666 YEQISIQNNASEDKY
-681 FDRDD
+681 FDRDN
-686 SSEVWLAR
+686 SSEVWLAK
-694 GPYEGSGRDTI
+694 GPYENPGRDTI

-731 ATGDKFSN
+731 AKSDKFSN

-746 EGTNTWTKAGTLSNK
+746 EGTSTWTKAGTLSDK
-761 GDQTV
+761 GDQTI
-766 SFGTVANVKAV
+766 SFGNVANVKAV
-777 RIHNKTVTG
+777 RIHNNTVTG

-802 DARPI
+802 D
-807 EYNIIRTNR
+807 
-816 WTVADSE
+816 
-823 HVESKLHDGDD
+823 
-834 NSYVWYDPDGSGNT
+834 
-848 TNDTCK
+848 
-854 ENDYLGYDL
+854 
-863 GKVADLVSAHIV
+863 
-875 IGADNTDKM
+875 
-884 KRYKIETSLDGDK
+884 
-897 WTAVD
+897 
-902 GYDNYTGVE
+902 
-911 SGKDIL
+911 
-917 NIDLTG
+917 
-923 TRARYIRICNLEDY
+923 
-937 QKWVKFSEF
+937 
-946 TVKEKASG
+946 ASG

-991 GVKLGDIKAIQNITV
+991 GVKLGDIKAIQNITTPAL
-1006 PELPGN
+1006 PEN

-1023 WQPYVADAKNVDA
+1023 WQPYAADAKNVDA
-1036 AYIRIRNNGEEAKE
+1036 AYIRIRNNGEAASE
-1050 IILNDFAVTYKFVGA
+1050 IALNDFKVTYKFVGA
-1065 KKVDTNF
+1065 KKVDTDF
-1072 EKAQNE
+1072 EKAQDA

-1115 GQVIHFNSLRYYIVE
+1115 GQVIHFNSLRYYVVE

-1142 VSTDGTNW
+1142 VSTDGENW

-1161 NVHDSTVAKDMQG
+1161 NVHDNTVAKDMQG

-1187 YKEAKG
+1187 YKEATG
-1193 LDVDGRYIRIMPNE
+1193 LNVDGRYIRIMPNE

-1228 SEQSRQIVSEAIEE
+1228 PEQSRQIVSEAIEE
-1242 AGKIPSNMRDGSYGT
+1242 VGKLPFNMRDGSYGT

-1303 VTKASK
+1303 VTKASEK
-1309 EVKLG
+1309 VNLG

-1358 NKDALKTELEKTEDE
+1358 NKETLKAELAKAEDD
-1373 TWTADSKTAYAQAKE
+1373 TWTADSKTAYTQAKE
-1388 VAQEIYDNKNAS
+1388 TAQEIYDNENAS
-1400 QAMVESAIKTL
+1400 QAMVDSAIKAL
-1411 ESARTNAKI
+1411 ESARTNAKA
-1420 KADVE
+1420 KANEE
-1425 TIQKIKRVLAGKISN
+1425 TVANMKKVLAEKISN
-1440 DEIVYTKVTYT
+1440 EETIYTKVTYS
-1451 AYVSAVNKLEKAMK
+1451 AYANVIGKLEKAMK
-1465 APDNLS
+1465 TPDNLS
-1471 QTDADSLMKNVTEAQ
+1471 QTDADELMKNVTETQ

-1496 ELAELEA
+1496 ELAELETK
-1503 EKYALVTAEQYT
+1503 KYDLVEADPYT
-1515 KASYQALSA
+1515 KASYQALTA
-1524 IKSEIDTLTAKD
+1524 IKSEIDTLVATD
-1536 KEAETNGA
+1536 KEAEIAGT
-1544 ERVNPKEFIAKRT
+1544 ERVNPKEFIAKRN
-1557 AFQTAMNNLVDITAL
+1557 AFQNRMSNLVDISTL
-1572 KAAIKQSEN
+1572 KAAIKQSES
-1581 VDSALY
+1581 VDGTLY
-1587 TKESYDSYIAAV
+1587 TKESYQSYVAAV
-1599 EAGKQLLNAGTK
+1599 EAGKQLLDAGTK
-1611 EQVAE
+1611 EQVVQ

-1627 LVANENATLEKVI
+1627 LTTNEKAALEQMI

-1652 EDSYQALMDIVAEA
+1652 EDSYKELMDIVAEA
-1666 EKSGDNKYID
+1666 EKSADDKYID

-1684 LVNVEALKEKIQAAE
+1684 LVNVEALKDKIQAAE
-1699 NVDKK
+1699 KVDKE

-1714 ENALKKTK
+1714 EDALKKAK
-1722 KLLKSGSEKEV
+1722 KLLKSGSAKEV

-1747 VRKTTVDV
+1747 VQKTTVDV
-1755 EGNQNNA
+1755 EGDQNTDQKDQAVQKLKDKIQAAEKVDKKLYTEDSYQRLEDALKKAKKLLKSGSAKEVKAATEELENARRALVQKTTVDVGGNQNNA

-1780 LLPIVLVMVACIV
+1780 LLPIVLVMVACIA
-1793 IIAVV
+1793 IITVV

>member
-1 MRKLRIN
+1 MKKLRIDR
-8 GKNKKSFQKFAAG
+8 KNKKSFQKFAAG
-21 FMAAVITVSGLTIPS
+21 VMALVMTVSGLTIPS
-36 VRSEAADVEYEIYPN
+36 VRSEAAAAEYEIYPN
-51 PQVIQYADGD
+51 PQVIQYTEGD

-78 ETKDRL
+78 TTKDRL

-113 DGSGEVADTYANEH
+113 DGSGEAADTYANEH

-269 LHTFMHNPVR
+269 LHTFMYNPVR
-279 FDSNYQADLK
+279 FDGNYQADLK

-311 DAGNVGGDNYNKFL
+311 DAGNVGGNNYNKFL

-370 VMTGGKVWGEV
+370 VMTGGRVWGEV

-414 MGGYTTFLHP
+414 MGGYTTFLQP

-466 NKAWEDSFKYVDHN
+466 NKAWQDSFKYVDHN

-495 KHMMNQNMDNR
+495 KHMMNQNMDSR
-506 VTALQESVELAPKLT
+506 VTALQESVDLAPKLT
-521 AFRDKLK
+521 DFRDKLK
-528 TGTVTVKEADALI
+528 TGTVTVEEADALI

-546 LQNAAAIYR
+546 LQNAAAVYR
-555 EQAVDTKVR
+555 EQAVDIKVR

-589 AIINEEADTALRY
+589 AIVNEDADTALRY

-651 GINPNTQERYTGTVT
+651 GVNPNTQKRYTGTVT
-666 YNQISIQNNTPEDRY
+666 YEQISIQNNASEDKY
-681 FDRDD
+681 FDGDN
-686 SSEVWLAR
+686 SSEVWLAK
-694 GPYEGSGRDTI
+694 GPYENPGRDTI

-731 ATGDKFSN
+731 AKSDKFSN

-746 EGTNTWTKAGTLSNK
+746 EGTSTWTKAGTLSDK

-766 SFGTVANVKAV
+766 SFGNVANVKAV
-777 RIHNKTVTG
+777 RIHNNTVTG

-802 DARPI
+802 DA
-807 EYNIIRTNR
+807 
-816 WTVADSE
+816 
-823 HVESKLHDGDD
+823 
-834 NSYVWYDPDGSGNT
+834 
-848 TNDTCK
+848 
-854 ENDYLGYDL
+854 
-863 GKVADLVSAHIV
+863 
-875 IGADNTDKM
+875 
-884 KRYKIETSLDGDK
+884 
-897 WTAVD
+897 
-902 GYDNYTGVE
+902 
-911 SGKDIL
+911 
-917 NIDLTG
+917 
-923 TRARYIRICNLEDY
+923 
-937 QKWVKFSEF
+937 
-946 TVKEKASG
+946 SG
-954 ARAGLYTNVD
+954 ARAGLYTNVNTD
-964 TNITASLEEG
+964 ITASLEEG

-991 GVKLGDIKAIQNITV
+991 GVKLGDIKAIQNITTPAL
-1006 PELPGN
+1006 PEN

-1023 WQPYVADAKNVDA
+1023 WQPYAADAKNVDA
-1036 AYIRIRNNGEEAKE
+1036 AYIRIRNNGEAASE
-1050 IILNDFAVTYKFVGA
+1050 IALNDFKVTYKFVGA
-1065 KKVDTNF
+1065 KKVDTDF
-1072 EKAQNE
+1072 EKAQDA

-1142 VSTDGTNW
+1142 VSTDGENW

-1161 NVHDSTVAKDMQG
+1161 NVHDNTVAKDMQG

-1187 YKEAKG
+1187 YKEVTG

-1228 SEQSRQIVSEAIEE
+1228 PEQSRQIVSEAIEE
-1242 AGKIPSNMRDGSYGT
+1242 AGKLPSNMRDGSYGT

-1303 VTKASK
+1303 VTKASEK
-1309 EVKLG
+1309 VNLG

-1358 NKDALKTELEKTEDE
+1358 NKETLKAELAKAEDD
-1373 TWTADSKTAYAQAKE
+1373 TWTADSKTAYTQAKE
-1388 VAQEIYDNKNAS
+1388 TAQEIYDNKNAS
-1400 QAMVESAIKTL
+1400 QAMVDSAIKAL
-1411 ESARTNAKI
+1411 ESARTNAKT
-1420 KADVE
+1420 KANEE
-1425 TIQKIKRVLAGKISN
+1425 TVAKMNEVLAEKISN
-1440 DEIVYTKVTYT
+1440 EETIYTKVTYS
-1451 AYVSAVNKLEKAMK
+1451 AYANVIGKLEKAMK
-1465 APDNLS
+1465 TPDNLS
-1471 QTDADSLMKNVTEAQ
+1471 QTDADELMKNVTEAQ
-1486 NNLVYSTRNR
+1486 SNLVYSTRNR
-1496 ELAELEA
+1496 ELAELETK
-1503 EKYALVTAEQYT
+1503 KYDLVEADPYT
-1515 KASYQALSA
+1515 KASYQALTA
-1524 IKSEIDTLTAKD
+1524 IKSEIDTLVAND
-1536 KEAETNGA
+1536 KEAEIAGT
-1544 ERVNPKEFIAKRT
+1544 ERVNPKDFITKRT
-1557 AFQTAMNNLVDITAL
+1557 AFQNSMLNLVDISTL
-1572 KAAIKQSEN
+1572 KAAIKQSES
-1581 VDSALY
+1581 VDGTLY
-1587 TKESYDSYIAAV
+1587 TNESYQSYVAAV
-1599 EAGKQLLNAGTK
+1599 EAGKQLLDAGTK
-1611 EQVAE
+1611 EQVAQ

-1627 LVANENATLEKVI
+1627 LTTSDKAALEQMI
-1640 QAAKALKAESYT
+1640 QVAKALKAESYT
-1652 EDSYQALMDIVAEA
+1652 EDSYKELMDIVADA
-1666 EKSGDNKYID
+1666 EKSGDDKYID

-1684 LVNVEALKEKIQAAE
+1684 LVNVEALEDKIQAAE
-1699 NVDKK
+1699 KVDKE

-1714 ENALKKTK
+1714 EDALKKAK

-1747 VRKTTVDV
+1747 VQKTTVDV
-1755 EGNQNNA
+1755 EGDQNTDQKDQAVQKLKDKIQAAEKVDKKLYTEDSYQRLEDALKKAKKLLKSGSEKEVKAATEELENACRALVQKTTVDVGGNQNNA

-1780 LLPIVLVMVACIV
+1780 LLPIVLVMVACIA
-1793 IIAVV
+1793 IITVV

>member
-1 MRKLRIN
+1 MKKLRIDR
-8 GKNKKSFQKFAAG
+8 KNKKGFQKFAAG
-21 FMAAVITVSGLTIPS
+21 VMALVMTVSGLTISP
-36 VRSEAADVEYEIYPN
+36 VRSEAAAAEYEIYPN
-51 PQVIQYADGD
+51 PQVVQYTEGD

-78 ETKDRL
+78 ATKDRL

-269 LHTFMHNPVR
+269 LHTFMYNPVR
-279 FDSNYQADLK
+279 FDGNYQADLK

-297 VIEAGVRQVAILAD
+297 VIDAGVRQVAILAD
-311 DAGNVGGDNYNKFL
+311 DAGNVGGNNYNKFL

-353 MYNGQE
+353 MYNGQA

-365 ENVQI
+365 ENVQV
-370 VMTGGKVWGEV
+370 VMTGGRVWGEV

-408 SKNHLI
+408 SKSHLI

-466 NKAWEDSFKYVDHN
+466 NKAWQDSFKYVDHN
-480 SAVETEAS
+480 SAAKTEAS

-495 KHMMNQNMDNR
+495 KHMMNQNMDSR
-506 VTALQESVELAPKLT
+506 VTALQESVDLAPKLT
-521 AFRDKLK
+521 DFRDKLK
-528 TGTVTVKEADALI
+528 TGTVTVEEADALI

-546 LQNAAAIYR
+546 LQNAAAVYR
-555 EQAVDTKVR
+555 EQAVDIKVR

-589 AIINEEADTALRY
+589 AIVNEDADTALRY

-651 GINPNTQERYTGTVT
+651 GINPNTQKRYTGTVT
-666 YNQISIQNNTPEDRY
+666 YEQISIQNNASEDKY
-681 FDRDD
+681 FDGDN
-686 SSEVWLAR
+686 SSEVWLAK
-694 GPYEGSGRDTI
+694 GPYENPGRDTI

-710 LTVTFP
+710 LTVTLP

-731 ATGDKFSN
+731 AKSDKFSN

-746 EGTNTWTKAGTLSNK
+746 EGTSTWTKVGTLSDK
-761 GDQTV
+761 VDQTV
-766 SFGTVANVKAV
+766 SFGNVANVKAV
-777 RIHNKTVTG
+777 RIHNNTVTG

-802 DARPI
+802 D
-807 EYNIIRTNR
+807 
-816 WTVADSE
+816 
-823 HVESKLHDGDD
+823 
-834 NSYVWYDPDGSGNT
+834 
-848 TNDTCK
+848 
-854 ENDYLGYDL
+854 
-863 GKVADLVSAHIV
+863 
-875 IGADNTDKM
+875 
-884 KRYKIETSLDGDK
+884 
-897 WTAVD
+897 
-902 GYDNYTGVE
+902 
-911 SGKDIL
+911 
-917 NIDLTG
+917 
-923 TRARYIRICNLEDY
+923 
-937 QKWVKFSEF
+937 
-946 TVKEKASG
+946 ASG

-991 GVKLGDIKAIQNITV
+991 GVKLGDIKAIQNITI
-1006 PELPGN
+1006 PALSEN

-1023 WQPYVADAKNVDA
+1023 WQPYAADAKNVDA
-1036 AYIRIRNNGEEAKE
+1036 AYIRIKNNGEEASQ
-1050 IILNDFAVTYKFVGA
+1050 ITLNDFKVTYKFVGA
-1065 KKVDTNF
+1065 KKVDTDF
-1072 EKAQNE
+1072 EKAQDA

-1115 GQVIHFNSLRYYIVE
+1115 GQVINFNSLRYYIVE

-1142 VSTDGTNW
+1142 VSTDGENW

-1161 NVHDSTVAKDMQG
+1161 NVHDNTVAKDMQG

-1187 YKEAKG
+1187 YKEVTG

-1228 SEQSRQIVSEAIEE
+1228 PEQSRQIVSEAIEE
-1242 AGKIPSNMRDGSYGT
+1242 AGKLPSNMRDGSYGT

-1303 VTKASK
+1303 VTKASEK
-1309 EVKLG
+1309 VNLG

-1358 NKDALKTELEKTEDE
+1358 NKETLKAELAKAEDD
-1373 TWTADSKTAYAQAKE
+1373 TWTADSKTAYTQAKE
-1388 VAQEIYDNKNAS
+1388 TAQEIYDNENAS
-1400 QAMVESAIKTL
+1400 QAMVDSAIKAL
-1411 ESARTNAKI
+1411 ESARTNAKT
-1420 KADVE
+1420 KANEE
-1425 TIQKIKRVLAGKISN
+1425 TVANMKKMLAEKISN
-1440 DEIVYTKVTYT
+1440 EETIYTKVTYS
-1451 AYVSAVNKLEKAMK
+1451 AYANVIGKLEKAMK
-1465 APDNLS
+1465 TPDNLS
-1471 QTDADSLMKNVTEAQ
+1471 QTDADELMKNVTEAQ

-1496 ELAELEA
+1496 ELAELETK
-1503 EKYALVTAEQYT
+1503 KYDLVEADPYT
-1515 KASYQALSA
+1515 KASYQALTA
-1524 IKSEIDTLTAKD
+1524 IKSEIDTLVATD
-1536 KEAETNGA
+1536 KEAEIAGT

-1557 AFQTAMNNLVDITAL
+1557 AFQNRMSNLVDISTL
-1572 KAAIKQSEN
+1572 KAAIKQSES
-1581 VDSALY
+1581 VDGTLY
-1587 TKESYDSYIAAV
+1587 TKESYQSYVAAV
-1599 EAGKQLLNAGTK
+1599 EAGKQLLDAGTK
-1611 EQVAE
+1611 EQVAQ

-1627 LVANENATLEKVI
+1627 LTTSDKAALEQMI

-1652 EDSYQALMDIVAEA
+1652 EDSYKELMDIVAEA
-1666 EKSGDNKYID
+1666 EKSADDKYID

-1684 LVNVEALKEKIQAAE
+1684 LVNVEALKDKIQAAE
-1699 NVDKK
+1699 KVDKE

-1714 ENALKKTK
+1714 EDALKKAK
-1722 KLLKSGSEKEV
+1722 KLLKSGSAKEV

-1747 VRKTTVDV
+1747 VQKTTVDV
-1755 EGNQNNA
+1755 GGNQNNA
-1762 GQNTD
+1762 GQNTN

-1780 LLPIVLVMVACIV
+1780 LLPIVLVMVACIA
-1793 IIAVV
+1793 IITVV

>member
-1 MRKLRIN
+1 MKKLRIDR
-8 GKNKKSFQKFAAG
+8 KNKKGFQKFAAG
-21 FMAAVITVSGLTIPS
+21 VMALVMTVSGLTISP
-36 VRSEAADVEYEIYPN
+36 VRSEAAAAEYEIYPT
-51 PQVIQYADGD
+51 PQVVQYTEGD

-78 ETKDRL
+78 ATKDRL

-269 LHTFMHNPVR
+269 LHTFMYNPVR
-279 FDSNYQADLK
+279 FDGNYQADLK

-297 VIEAGVRQVAILAD
+297 VIDAGVRQVAILAD
-311 DAGNVGGDNYNKFL
+311 DAGNVGGNNYNKFL

-353 MYNGQE
+353 MYNGQA

-365 ENVQI
+365 ENVQV
-370 VMTGGKVWGEV
+370 VMTGGRVWGEV

-408 SKNHLI
+408 SKSHLI

-466 NKAWEDSFKYVDHN
+466 NKAWQDSFKYVDHN
-480 SAVETEAS
+480 SAAKTEAS

-495 KHMMNQNMDNR
+495 KHMMNQNMDSR
-506 VTALQESVELAPKLT
+506 VTALQESVDLAPKLT
-521 AFRDKLK
+521 DFRDKLK
-528 TGTVTVKEADALI
+528 TGTVTVEEADALI

-546 LQNAAAIYR
+546 LQNAAAVYR
-555 EQAVDTKVR
+555 EQAVDIKVR

-589 AIINEEADTALRY
+589 AIVNEDADTALRY

-651 GINPNTQERYTGTVT
+651 GINPNTQKRYTGTVT
-666 YNQISIQNNTPEDRY
+666 YEQISIQNNASEDKY
-681 FDRDD
+681 FDGDN
-686 SSEVWLAR
+686 SSEVWLAK
-694 GPYEGSGRDTI
+694 GPYENPGRDTI

-731 ATGDKFSN
+731 AKSDKFSN

-746 EGTNTWTKAGTLSNK
+746 EGTSTWTKVGTLSDK
-761 GDQTV
+761 VDQTV
-766 SFGTVANVKAV
+766 SFGNVANVKAV
-777 RIHNKTVTG
+777 RIHNNTVTG

-802 DARPI
+802 D
-807 EYNIIRTNR
+807 
-816 WTVADSE
+816 
-823 HVESKLHDGDD
+823 
-834 NSYVWYDPDGSGNT
+834 
-848 TNDTCK
+848 
-854 ENDYLGYDL
+854 
-863 GKVADLVSAHIV
+863 
-875 IGADNTDKM
+875 
-884 KRYKIETSLDGDK
+884 
-897 WTAVD
+897 
-902 GYDNYTGVE
+902 
-911 SGKDIL
+911 
-917 NIDLTG
+917 
-923 TRARYIRICNLEDY
+923 
-937 QKWVKFSEF
+937 
-946 TVKEKASG
+946 ASG

-991 GVKLGDIKAIQNITV
+991 GVKLGDIKAIQNITI
-1006 PELPGN
+1006 PALSEN

-1023 WQPYVADAKNVDA
+1023 WQPYAADAKNVDA
-1036 AYIRIRNNGEEAKE
+1036 AYIRIKNNGEEASQ
-1050 IILNDFAVTYKFVGA
+1050 ITLNDFKVTYKFVGA
-1065 KKVDTNF
+1065 KKVDTDF
-1072 EKAQNE
+1072 EKAQDA

-1142 VSTDGTNW
+1142 VSTDGENW

-1161 NVHDSTVAKDMQG
+1161 NVHDNTVAKDMQG

-1187 YKEAKG
+1187 YKEVTG

-1228 SEQSRQIVSEAIEE
+1228 PEQSRQIVSEAIEE
-1242 AGKIPSNMRDGSYGT
+1242 AGKLPSNMRDGSYGT

-1303 VTKASK
+1303 VTKASEK
-1309 EVKLG
+1309 VNLG

-1358 NKDALKTELEKTEDE
+1358 NKETLKAELAKAEDD
-1373 TWTADSKTAYAQAKE
+1373 TWTADSKTAYTQAKE
-1388 VAQEIYDNKNAS
+1388 TAQEIYDNENAS
-1400 QAMVESAIKTL
+1400 QAMVDSAIKAL
-1411 ESARTNAKI
+1411 ESARTNAKT
-1420 KADVE
+1420 KANEE
-1425 TIQKIKRVLAGKISN
+1425 TVANMKKMLAEKISN
-1440 DEIVYTKVTYT
+1440 EETIYTKVTYS
-1451 AYVSAVNKLEKAMK
+1451 AYANVIGKLERAMK
-1465 APDNLS
+1465 TPDNLS
-1471 QTDADSLMKNVTEAQ
+1471 QTDADELMKNVTEAQ

-1496 ELAELEA
+1496 ELAELETK
-1503 EKYALVTAEQYT
+1503 KYDLVEADPYT
-1515 KASYQALSA
+1515 KASYQALTA
-1524 IKSEIDTLTAKD
+1524 IKSEIDTLVATD
-1536 KEAETNGA
+1536 KEAEIAGT

-1557 AFQTAMNNLVDITAL
+1557 AFQNRMSNLVDISTL
-1572 KAAIKQSEN
+1572 KAAIKQSES
-1581 VDSALY
+1581 VDGTLY
-1587 TKESYDSYIAAV
+1587 TKESYQSYVAAV
-1599 EAGKQLLNAGTK
+1599 EAGKQLLDAGTK
-1611 EQVAE
+1611 EQVAQ

-1627 LVANENATLEKVI
+1627 LTTSDKAALEQMI

-1652 EDSYQALMDIVAEA
+1652 EDSYKELMDIVAEA
-1666 EKSGDNKYID
+1666 EKSADDKYID

-1684 LVNVEALKEKIQAAE
+1684 LVNVEALKDKIQAAE
-1699 NVDKK
+1699 KVDKE

-1714 ENALKKTK
+1714 EDALKKAK
-1722 KLLKSGSEKEV
+1722 KLLKSGSAKEV

-1747 VRKTTVDV
+1747 VQKTTVDV
-1755 EGNQNNA
+1755 GGNQNNA

-1780 LLPIVLVMVACIV
+1780 LLPIVLVMVACIA
-1793 IIAVV
+1793 IITVV

>member
-1 MRKLRIN
+1 MKKLRIDR
-8 GKNKKSFQKFAAG
+8 KNKKSFQKFAAG
-21 FMAAVITVSGLTIPS
+21 VMALVMTVSGLTIPS
-36 VRSEAADVEYEIYPN
+36 VRSEAAAAEYEIYPN
-51 PQVIQYADGD
+51 PQVVQYTEGD

-78 ETKDRL
+78 ATKDRL

-96 TTSESIEEGK
+96 NTSESIEEGK

-113 DGSGEVADTYANEH
+113 DGSGEVADAYANEH

-269 LHTFMHNPVR
+269 LHTFMYNPVR
-279 FDSNYQADLK
+279 FDGNYQADLK

-297 VIEAGVRQVAILAD
+297 VIDAGVRQVAILAD
-311 DAGNVGGDNYNKFL
+311 DAGNVGGNNYNKFL

-353 MYNGQE
+353 MYNGQA

-365 ENVQI
+365 ENVQV
-370 VMTGGKVWGEV
+370 VMTGGRVWGEV

-408 SKNHLI
+408 SKSHLI

-466 NKAWEDSFKYVDHN
+466 NKAWQDSFKYVDHN
-480 SAVETEAS
+480 SAAKTEAS

-495 KHMMNQNMDNR
+495 KHMMNQNMDSR

-521 AFRDKLK
+521 AFLDKLK
-528 TGTVTVKEADALI
+528 TGTVTVEEADALI

-546 LQNAAAIYR
+546 LQNAAAVYR
-555 EQAVDTKVR
+555 EQAVDIKVR

-589 AIINEEADTALRY
+589 AIVNEDADTALRY

-651 GINPNTQERYTGTVT
+651 GVNPNTQKRYTGTVT
-666 YNQISIQNNTPEDRY
+666 YEQISIQNNASEDKY
-681 FDRDD
+681 FDGDN
-686 SSEVWLAR
+686 SSEVWLAK
-694 GPYEGSGRDTI
+694 GPYENPGRDTI

-731 ATGDKFSN
+731 AKSDKFSN

-746 EGTNTWTKAGTLSNK
+746 EGTSTWTKAGTLSDK

-766 SFGTVANVKAV
+766 SFGNVANVKAV
-777 RIHNKTVTG
+777 RIHNNTVTG

-802 DARPI
+802 D
-807 EYNIIRTNR
+807 
-816 WTVADSE
+816 
-823 HVESKLHDGDD
+823 
-834 NSYVWYDPDGSGNT
+834 
-848 TNDTCK
+848 
-854 ENDYLGYDL
+854 
-863 GKVADLVSAHIV
+863 
-875 IGADNTDKM
+875 
-884 KRYKIETSLDGDK
+884 
-897 WTAVD
+897 
-902 GYDNYTGVE
+902 
-911 SGKDIL
+911 
-917 NIDLTG
+917 
-923 TRARYIRICNLEDY
+923 
-937 QKWVKFSEF
+937 
-946 TVKEKASG
+946 ASG

-991 GVKLGDIKAIQNITV
+991 GVKLGDIKAIQNITTPAL
-1006 PELPGN
+1006 PEN

-1023 WQPYVADAKNVDA
+1023 WQPYAADAKNVDA
-1036 AYIRIRNNGEEAKE
+1036 AYIRIRNNGEAASE
-1050 IILNDFAVTYKFVGA
+1050 IALNDFKVTYKFVGA
-1065 KKVDTNF
+1065 KKVDTDF
-1072 EKAQNE
+1072 EKAQDA

-1142 VSTDGTNW
+1142 VSTDGENW

-1161 NVHDSTVAKDMQG
+1161 NVHDNTVAKDMQG

-1187 YKEAKG
+1187 YKEATG
-1193 LDVDGRYIRIMPNE
+1193 LNVDGRYIRIMPNE

-1228 SEQSRQIVSEAIEE
+1228 PEQSRQIVSEAIEE
-1242 AGKIPSNMRDGSYGT
+1242 VGKLPSNMRDGSYGT

-1296 TYLDKSN
+1296 TYLDESN
-1303 VTKASK
+1303 VTKASEK
-1309 EVKLG
+1309 VNLG

-1358 NKDALKTELEKTEDE
+1358 NKETLKAELAKAEDDA
-1373 TWTADSKTAYAQAKE
+1373 WTADSKTAYTQAKE
-1388 VAQEIYDNKNAS
+1388 TAQEIYDNENAS
-1400 QAMVESAIKTL
+1400 QAMVDSAIKAL
-1411 ESARTNAKI
+1411 ESARTNAKT
-1420 KADVE
+1420 KANEE
-1425 TIQKIKRVLAGKISN
+1425 TVANMKKMLAEKISN
-1440 DEIVYTKVTYT
+1440 EETIYTKVTYS
-1451 AYVSAVNKLEKAMK
+1451 AYANVIGKLEKAMK
-1465 APDNLS
+1465 TPDNLS
-1471 QTDADSLMKNVTEAQ
+1471 QTDADELMKNVTETQ

-1496 ELAELEA
+1496 ELAELETK
-1503 EKYALVTAEQYT
+1503 KYDLVEADPYT
-1515 KASYQALSA
+1515 KASYQALTA
-1524 IKSEIDTLTAKD
+1524 IKSEIDTLVATD
-1536 KEAETNGA
+1536 KEAEIAGT
-1544 ERVNPKEFIAKRT
+1544 ERVNPKEFIAKRN
-1557 AFQTAMNNLVDITAL
+1557 AFQNRMSNLVDISTL
-1572 KAAIKQSEN
+1572 KAAIKQSES
-1581 VDSALY
+1581 VDGTLY
-1587 TKESYDSYIAAV
+1587 TKESYQSYVAAV
-1599 EAGKQLLNAGTK
+1599 EAGKQLLDAGTK
-1611 EQVAE
+1611 EQVVQ

-1627 LVANENATLEKVI
+1627 LTTNEKAALEQMI
-1640 QAAKALKAESYT
+1640 QVAKALKAESYT
-1652 EDSYQALMDIVAEA
+1652 EDSYKELMDIVAEA
-1666 EKSGDNKYID
+1666 EKSGDDKYID

-1684 LVNVEALKEKIQAAE
+1684 LVNVEALKDKIQAAE
-1699 NVDKK
+1699 KVDKE

-1714 ENALKKTK
+1714 EDALKKAK
-1722 KLLKSGSEKEV
+1722 KLLKSGSAKEV

-1747 VRKTTVDV
+1747 VQKTTVDV
-1755 EGNQNNA
+1755 EGDQNTDQKDQAVQKLKDKIQAAEKVDKKLYTEDSYQRLEDALKKAKKLLKSGSEKEVKEATEELENACRALVQKTTVDVGGNQNNA

-1780 LLPIVLVMVACIV
+1780 LLPIVLVMVACIA
-1793 IIAVV
+1793 IITVV

>member
-1 MRKLRIN
+1 MKKLRIDR
-8 GKNKKSFQKFAAG
+8 KNKKGFQKFAAG
-21 FMAAVITVSGLTIPS
+21 IMALVMTVSGLTIPS
-36 VRSEAADVEYEIYPN
+36 VRSEAAAAEYEIYPN
-51 PQVIQYADGD
+51 PQVIQYTEGD

-78 ETKDRL
+78 TTKDRL

-113 DGSGEVADTYANEH
+113 DGSGEAADTYANEH

-269 LHTFMHNPVR
+269 LHTFMYNPVR
-279 FDSNYQADLK
+279 FDGNYQADLK

-311 DAGNVGGDNYNKFL
+311 DAGNVGGNNYNKFL

-370 VMTGGKVWGEV
+370 VMTGGRVWGEV

-414 MGGYTTFLHP
+414 MGGYTTFLQP

-466 NKAWEDSFKYVDHN
+466 NKAWQDSFKYVDHN
-480 SAVETEAS
+480 SAVKTEAS

-495 KHMMNQNMDNR
+495 KHMMNQNMDSR

-528 TGTVTVKEADALI
+528 TSTVTVEEAEALI

-546 LQNAAAIYR
+546 LQNAAAVYR
-555 EQAVDTKVR
+555 EQAVDIKVR

-589 AIINEEADTALRY
+589 AIVNEDADTALRY

-651 GINPNTQERYTGTVT
+651 GVNPNTQKRYTGTVT
-666 YNQISIQNNTPEDRY
+666 YEQISIQNNASEDKY
-681 FDRDD
+681 FDRDN
-686 SSEVWLAR
+686 SSEVWLAK
-694 GPYEGSGRDTI
+694 GPYENPGRDTI

-731 ATGDKFSN
+731 AKSDKFSN

-746 EGTNTWTKAGTLSNK
+746 EGTSTWTKAGTLSDK
-761 GDQTV
+761 GDQTI
-766 SFGTVANVKAV
+766 SFGNVANVKAV
-777 RIHNKTVTG
+777 RIHNNTVTG

-802 DARPI
+802 D
-807 EYNIIRTNR
+807 
-816 WTVADSE
+816 
-823 HVESKLHDGDD
+823 
-834 NSYVWYDPDGSGNT
+834 
-848 TNDTCK
+848 
-854 ENDYLGYDL
+854 
-863 GKVADLVSAHIV
+863 
-875 IGADNTDKM
+875 
-884 KRYKIETSLDGDK
+884 
-897 WTAVD
+897 
-902 GYDNYTGVE
+902 
-911 SGKDIL
+911 
-917 NIDLTG
+917 
-923 TRARYIRICNLEDY
+923 
-937 QKWVKFSEF
+937 
-946 TVKEKASG
+946 ASG

-991 GVKLGDIKAIQNITV
+991 GVKLGDIKAIQNITTPAL
-1006 PELPGN
+1006 PEN

-1023 WQPYVADAKNVDA
+1023 WQPYAADAKNVDA
-1036 AYIRIRNNGEEAKE
+1036 AYIRIRNNGEAASE
-1050 IILNDFAVTYKFVGA
+1050 IALNDFKVTYKFVGA
-1065 KKVDTNF
+1065 KKVDTDF
-1072 EKAQNE
+1072 EKAQDA

-1142 VSTDGTNW
+1142 VSTDGENW

-1161 NVHDSTVAKDMQG
+1161 NVHDNTVAKDMQG

-1187 YKEAKG
+1187 YKEATG
-1193 LDVDGRYIRIMPNE
+1193 LNVDGRYIRIMPNE

-1228 SEQSRQIVSEAIEE
+1228 PEQSRQIVSEAIEE
-1242 AGKIPSNMRDGSYGT
+1242 VGKLPSNMRDGSYGT

-1265 SSFTWRV
+1265 SSFIWRV

-1303 VTKASK
+1303 VTKASEK
-1309 EVKLG
+1309 VNLG

-1358 NKDALKTELEKTEDE
+1358 NKETLKAELAKAEDD
-1373 TWTADSKTAYAQAKE
+1373 TWTADSKTAYTQAKE
-1388 VAQEIYDNKNAS
+1388 TAQEIYDNENAS
-1400 QAMVESAIKTL
+1400 QAMVDSAIKAL
-1411 ESARTNAKI
+1411 ESARTNAKT
-1420 KADVE
+1420 KANEETVANMKKMLAEKIGNEE
-1425 TIQKIKRVLAGKISN
+1425 TI
-1440 DEIVYTKVTYT
+1440 YTKVTYS
-1451 AYVSAVNKLEKAMK
+1451 AYANVIGKLEKAMK
-1465 APDNLS
+1465 TPDNLS
-1471 QTDADSLMKNVTEAQ
+1471 QTDADELMKNVTETQ

-1496 ELAELEA
+1496 ELAELETK
-1503 EKYALVTAEQYT
+1503 KYDLVEADPYT
-1515 KASYQALSA
+1515 KASYQALTA
-1524 IKSEIDTLTAKD
+1524 IKSEIDTLVATD
-1536 KEAETNGA
+1536 KEAEIAGT
-1544 ERVNPKEFIAKRT
+1544 ERVNPKEFIAKRN
-1557 AFQTAMNNLVDITAL
+1557 AFQNRMSNLVDISTL
-1572 KAAIKQSEN
+1572 KAAIKQSES
-1581 VDSALY
+1581 VDGTLY
-1587 TKESYDSYIAAV
+1587 TKESYQSYVAAV
-1599 EAGKQLLNAGTK
+1599 EAGKQLLDAGTK
-1611 EQVAE
+1611 EQVVQ

-1627 LVANENATLEKVI
+1627 LTTNEKAALEQMI

-1652 EDSYQALMDIVAEA
+1652 EDSYKELMDIVAEA
-1666 EKSGDNKYID
+1666 EKSADDKYID

-1684 LVNVEALKEKIQAAE
+1684 LVNVEALKDKIQAAE
-1699 NVDKK
+1699 KVDKE

-1714 ENALKKTK
+1714 EDALKKAK
-1722 KLLKSGSEKEV
+1722 KLLKSGSAKEV

-1747 VRKTTVDV
+1747 VQKTTVDV
-1755 EGNQNNA
+1755 GGNQNNT

-1780 LLPIVLVMVACIV
+1780 LLPIVLVMVACIA
-1793 IIAVV
+1793 IITVV

>member
-1 MRKLRIN
+1 MKKLRIDR
-8 GKNKKSFQKFAAG
+8 KNKKGFQKFAAG
-21 FMAAVITVSGLTIPS
+21 VMALVMTVSGLTISP
-36 VRSEAADVEYEIYPN
+36 VRSEAAAAEYEIYPN
-51 PQVIQYADGD
+51 PQVVQYTEGD

-78 ETKDRL
+78 ATKDRL

-269 LHTFMHNPVR
+269 LHTFMYNPVR
-279 FDSNYQADLK
+279 FDGNYQADLK

-297 VIEAGVRQVAILAD
+297 VIDAGVRQVAILAD
-311 DAGNVGGDNYNKFL
+311 DAGNVGGNNYNKFL

-370 VMTGGKVWGEV
+370 VMTGGRVWGEV

-408 SKNHLI
+408 SKSHLI

-466 NKAWEDSFKYVDHN
+466 NKAWKDSFKYVDHN
-480 SAVETEAS
+480 SAAKTEAS

-495 KHMMNQNMDNR
+495 KHMMNQNMDSR
-506 VTALQESVELAPKLT
+506 VTALQESVDLAPKLT
-521 AFRDKLK
+521 DFRDKLK
-528 TGTVTVKEADALI
+528 TGTVTVEEADALI

-546 LQNAAAIYR
+546 LQNAAAVYR
-555 EQAVDTKVR
+555 EQAVDIKVR

-589 AIINEEADTALRY
+589 AIVNEDADTALRY

-651 GINPNTQERYTGTVT
+651 GINPNTQKRYTGTVT
-666 YNQISIQNNTPEDRY
+666 YEQISIQNNASEDKY
-681 FDRDD
+681 FDGDN
-686 SSEVWLAR
+686 SSEVWLAK
-694 GPYEGSGRDTI
+694 GPYENPGRDTI

-731 ATGDKFSN
+731 AKSDKFSN

-746 EGTNTWTKAGTLSNK
+746 EGTSTWTKAGTLSDK
-761 GDQTV
+761 GDQTI
-766 SFGTVANVKAV
+766 SFGNVANVKAV
-777 RIHNKTVTG
+777 RIHNNTVTG

-802 DARPI
+802 D
-807 EYNIIRTNR
+807 
-816 WTVADSE
+816 
-823 HVESKLHDGDD
+823 
-834 NSYVWYDPDGSGNT
+834 
-848 TNDTCK
+848 
-854 ENDYLGYDL
+854 
-863 GKVADLVSAHIV
+863 
-875 IGADNTDKM
+875 
-884 KRYKIETSLDGDK
+884 
-897 WTAVD
+897 
-902 GYDNYTGVE
+902 
-911 SGKDIL
+911 
-917 NIDLTG
+917 
-923 TRARYIRICNLEDY
+923 
-937 QKWVKFSEF
+937 
-946 TVKEKASG
+946 ASG

-974 SVSLSNG
+974 RVSLSNG

-991 GVKLGDIKAIQNITV
+991 GVKLGDIKAIQNITI
-1006 PELPGN
+1006 PALSEN

-1023 WQPYVADAKNVDA
+1023 WKPYAADAKNVDA
-1036 AYIRIRNNGEEAKE
+1036 AYIRIKNNGEEASQ
-1050 IILNDFAVTYKFVGA
+1050 ITLNDFKVTYKFVGA
-1065 KKVDTNF
+1065 KKVDTDF
-1072 EKAQNE
+1072 EKAQDA

-1142 VSTDGTNW
+1142 VSTDGENW

-1161 NVHDSTVAKDMQG
+1161 NVHDNTVAKDMQG

-1187 YKEAKG
+1187 YKEATG
-1193 LDVDGRYIRIMPNE
+1193 LNVDGRYIRIMPNE

-1228 SEQSRQIVSEAIEE
+1228 PEQSRQIVSEAIEE
-1242 AGKIPSNMRDGSYGT
+1242 AGKLPSNMRDGSYGT

-1303 VTKASK
+1303 VTKASEK
-1309 EVKLG
+1309 VNLG

-1358 NKDALKTELEKTEDE
+1358 NKETLKAELAKAEDD
-1373 TWTADSKTAYAQAKE
+1373 TWTADSKTAYTQAKE
-1388 VAQEIYDNKNAS
+1388 TAQEIYDNENAS
-1400 QAMVESAIKTL
+1400 QAMVDSAIKAL
-1411 ESARTNAKI
+1411 ESARTNAKT
-1420 KADVE
+1420 KANEE
-1425 TIQKIKRVLAGKISN
+1425 TVANMKKMLAEKISN
-1440 DEIVYTKVTYT
+1440 EETIYTKVTYS
-1451 AYVSAVNKLEKAMK
+1451 AYANVIGKLEKAMK
-1465 APDNLS
+1465 TPDNLS
-1471 QTDADSLMKNVTEAQ
+1471 QTDADELMKNVTEAQ

-1496 ELAELEA
+1496 ELAELETK
-1503 EKYALVTAEQYT
+1503 KYDLVEADPYT
-1515 KASYQALSA
+1515 KASYQALTA
-1524 IKSEIDTLTAKD
+1524 IKSEIDTLVATD
-1536 KEAETNGA
+1536 KEAEIAGT

-1557 AFQTAMNNLVDITAL
+1557 AFQNRMSNLVDISTL
-1572 KAAIKQSEN
+1572 KAAIKQSES
-1581 VDSALY
+1581 VDGTLY
-1587 TKESYDSYIAAV
+1587 TKESYQSYVAAV
-1599 EAGKQLLNAGTK
+1599 EAGKQLLDAGTK
-1611 EQVAE
+1611 EQVAQ

-1627 LVANENATLEKVI
+1627 LTTSDKAALEQMI

-1652 EDSYQALMDIVAEA
+1652 EDSYKELMDIVAEA
-1666 EKSGDNKYID
+1666 EKSADDKYID

-1684 LVNVEALKEKIQAAE
+1684 LVNVEALKDKIQAAE
-1699 NVDKK
+1699 KVDKE

-1714 ENALKKTK
+1714 EDALKKAK
-1722 KLLKSGSEKEV
+1722 KLLKSGSAKEV

-1747 VRKTTVDV
+1747 VQKTTVDV
-1755 EGNQNNA
+1755 EGDQNTDQKDQAVQKLKDKIQAAEKVDKKLYTEDSYQRLEDALKKAKKLLKSGSAKEVKAATEELENARRALVQKTTVDVGGNQNNA
-1762 GQNTD
+1762 GQNTN

-1780 LLPIVLVMVACIV
+1780 LLPIVLVMVACIA
-1793 IIAVV
+1793 IITVV

>member
-1 MRKLRIN
+1 MKKLRIDR
-8 GKNKKSFQKFAAG
+8 KNKKGFQKFAAG
-21 FMAAVITVSGLTIPS
+21 VMALVMTVSGLTIPS
-36 VRSEAADVEYEIYPN
+36 VRSEAAAAEYEIYPN
-51 PQVIQYADGD
+51 PQVVQYTEGD

-78 ETKDRL
+78 ATKDRL

-269 LHTFMHNPVR
+269 LHTFMYNPVR
-279 FDSNYQADLK
+279 FDGNYQADLK

-297 VIEAGVRQVAILAD
+297 VIDAGVRQVAILAD
-311 DAGNVGGDNYNKFL
+311 DAGNVGGNNYNKFL

-353 MYNGQE
+353 MYNGQA

-365 ENVQI
+365 ENVQV
-370 VMTGGKVWGEV
+370 VMTGGRVWGEV

-408 SKNHLI
+408 SKSHLI

-466 NKAWEDSFKYVDHN
+466 NKAWQDSFKYVDHN
-480 SAVETEAS
+480 SAAKTEAS

-495 KHMMNQNMDNR
+495 KHMMNQNMDSR
-506 VTALQESVELAPKLT
+506 VTALQESVDLAPKLT
-521 AFRDKLK
+521 DFRDKLK
-528 TGTVTVKEADALI
+528 TGTVTVEEADALI

-546 LQNAAAIYR
+546 LQNAAAVYR
-555 EQAVDTKVR
+555 EQAVDIKVR

-589 AIINEEADTALRY
+589 AIVNEDADTALRY

-651 GINPNTQERYTGTVT
+651 GINPNTQKRYTGTVT
-666 YNQISIQNNTPEDRY
+666 YEQISIQNNASEDKY
-681 FDRDD
+681 FDGDN
-686 SSEVWLAR
+686 SSEVWLAK
-694 GPYEGSGRDTI
+694 GPYENPGRDTI

-731 ATGDKFSN
+731 AKSDKFSN

-746 EGTNTWTKAGTLSNK
+746 EGTSTWTKVGTLSDK
-761 GDQTV
+761 VDQTV
-766 SFGTVANVKAV
+766 SFGNVANVKAV
-777 RIHNKTVTG
+777 RIHNNTVTG

-802 DARPI
+802 D
-807 EYNIIRTNR
+807 
-816 WTVADSE
+816 
-823 HVESKLHDGDD
+823 
-834 NSYVWYDPDGSGNT
+834 
-848 TNDTCK
+848 
-854 ENDYLGYDL
+854 
-863 GKVADLVSAHIV
+863 
-875 IGADNTDKM
+875 
-884 KRYKIETSLDGDK
+884 
-897 WTAVD
+897 
-902 GYDNYTGVE
+902 
-911 SGKDIL
+911 
-917 NIDLTG
+917 
-923 TRARYIRICNLEDY
+923 
-937 QKWVKFSEF
+937 
-946 TVKEKASG
+946 ASG

-991 GVKLGDIKAIQNITV
+991 GVKLGDIKAIQNITI
-1006 PELPGN
+1006 PALSEN

-1023 WQPYVADAKNVDA
+1023 WQPYAADAKNVDA
-1036 AYIRIRNNGEEAKE
+1036 AYIRIKNNGEEASQ
-1050 IILNDFAVTYKFVGA
+1050 ITLNDFKVTYKFVGA
-1065 KKVDTNF
+1065 KKVDTDF
-1072 EKAQNE
+1072 EKAQDA

-1142 VSTDGTNW
+1142 VSTDGENW

-1161 NVHDSTVAKDMQG
+1161 NVHDNTVAKDMQG

-1187 YKEAKG
+1187 YKEVTG

-1228 SEQSRQIVSEAIEE
+1228 PEQSRQIVSEAIEE
-1242 AGKIPSNMRDGSYGT
+1242 AGKLPSNMRDGSYGT

-1303 VTKASK
+1303 VTKASEK
-1309 EVKLG
+1309 VNLG

-1358 NKDALKTELEKTEDE
+1358 NKETLKAELAKAEDD
-1373 TWTADSKTAYAQAKE
+1373 TWTADSKTAYTQAKE
-1388 VAQEIYDNKNAS
+1388 TAQEIYDNENAS
-1400 QAMVESAIKTL
+1400 QAMVDSAIKAL
-1411 ESARTNAKI
+1411 ESARTNAKT
-1420 KADVE
+1420 KANEE
-1425 TIQKIKRVLAGKISN
+1425 TVANMKKMLAEKISN
-1440 DEIVYTKVTYT
+1440 EETIYTKVTYS
-1451 AYVSAVNKLEKAMK
+1451 AYANVIGKLEKAMK
-1465 APDNLS
+1465 TPDNLS
-1471 QTDADSLMKNVTEAQ
+1471 QTDADELMKNVTEAQ

-1496 ELAELEA
+1496 ELAELETK
-1503 EKYALVTAEQYT
+1503 KYDLVEADPYT
-1515 KASYQALSA
+1515 KASYQALTA
-1524 IKSEIDTLTAKD
+1524 IKSEIDTLVATD
-1536 KEAETNGA
+1536 KEAEIAGT

-1557 AFQTAMNNLVDITAL
+1557 AFQNRMSNLVDISTL
-1572 KAAIKQSEN
+1572 KAAIKQSES
-1581 VDSALY
+1581 VDGTLY
-1587 TKESYDSYIAAV
+1587 TKESYQSYVAAV
-1599 EAGKQLLNAGTK
+1599 EAGKQLLDAGTK
-1611 EQVAE
+1611 EQVAQ

-1627 LVANENATLEKVI
+1627 LTTSDKAALEQMI

-1652 EDSYQALMDIVAEA
+1652 EDSYKELMDIVAEA
-1666 EKSGDNKYID
+1666 EKSADDKYID

-1684 LVNVEALKEKIQAAE
+1684 LVNVEALKDKIQAAE
-1699 NVDKK
+1699 KVDKE

-1714 ENALKKTK
+1714 EDALKKAK
-1722 KLLKSGSEKEV
+1722 KLLKSGSAKEV

-1747 VRKTTVDV
+1747 VQKTTVDV
-1755 EGNQNNA
+1755 GGNQNNA

-1780 LLPIVLVMVACIV
+1780 LLPIVLVMVACIA
-1793 IIAVV
+1793 IITVV

>member
-1 MRKLRIN
+1 MKKLRIDR
-8 GKNKKSFQKFAAG
+8 KNKKGFQKFAAG
-21 FMAAVITVSGLTIPS
+21 VMALVMTVSGLTIPS
-36 VRSEAADVEYEIYPN
+36 VRSEAAAAEYEIYPN
-51 PQVIQYADGD
+51 PQVVQYTEGD

-78 ETKDRL
+78 ATKDRL

-269 LHTFMHNPVR
+269 LHTFMYNPVR
-279 FDSNYQADLK
+279 FDGNYQADLK

-311 DAGNVGGDNYNKFL
+311 DAGNVGGNNYNKFL

-353 MYNGQE
+353 MYNGQA

-365 ENVQI
+365 ENVQV
-370 VMTGGKVWGEV
+370 VMTGGRVWGEV

-408 SKNHLI
+408 SKSHLI

-466 NKAWEDSFKYVDHN
+466 NKAWQDSFKYVDHN

-495 KHMMNQNMDNR
+495 KHMMNQNMDSR
-506 VTALQESVELAPKLT
+506 VTALQESVDLAPKLT
-521 AFRDKLK
+521 DFRDKLK
-528 TGTVTVKEADALI
+528 TGTVTVEEADALI

-546 LQNAAAIYR
+546 LQNAAAVYR
-555 EQAVDTKVR
+555 EQAVDIKVR

-589 AIINEEADTALRY
+589 AIVNEDADTALRY

-651 GINPNTQERYTGTVT
+651 GVNPNTQKRYTGTVT
-666 YNQISIQNNTPEDRY
+666 YEQISIQNNASEDKY
-681 FDRDD
+681 FDGDN
-686 SSEVWLAR
+686 SSEVWLAK
-694 GPYEGSGRDTI
+694 GPYENPGRDTI

-731 ATGDKFSN
+731 AKSDKFSN

-746 EGTNTWTKAGTLSNK
+746 EGTSTWTKAGTLSDK
-761 GDQTV
+761 GDQTI
-766 SFGTVANVKAV
+766 SFGNVANVKAV
-777 RIHNKTVTG
+777 RIHNNTVTG

-802 DARPI
+802 D
-807 EYNIIRTNR
+807 
-816 WTVADSE
+816 
-823 HVESKLHDGDD
+823 
-834 NSYVWYDPDGSGNT
+834 
-848 TNDTCK
+848 
-854 ENDYLGYDL
+854 
-863 GKVADLVSAHIV
+863 
-875 IGADNTDKM
+875 
-884 KRYKIETSLDGDK
+884 
-897 WTAVD
+897 
-902 GYDNYTGVE
+902 
-911 SGKDIL
+911 
-917 NIDLTG
+917 
-923 TRARYIRICNLEDY
+923 
-937 QKWVKFSEF
+937 
-946 TVKEKASG
+946 ASG

-991 GVKLGDIKAIQNITV
+991 GVKLGDIKAIQNITI
-1006 PELPGN
+1006 PALSEN

-1023 WQPYVADAKNVDA
+1023 WQPYAADAKNVDA
-1036 AYIRIRNNGEEAKE
+1036 AYIRIRNNGEAASE
-1050 IILNDFAVTYKFVGA
+1050 IALNDFKVTYKFVGA
-1065 KKVDTNF
+1065 KKVDTDF
-1072 EKAQNE
+1072 EKAQDA

-1142 VSTDGTNW
+1142 VSTDGENW

-1161 NVHDSTVAKDMQG
+1161 NVHDNTVAKDMQG

-1187 YKEAKG
+1187 YKEVTG

-1228 SEQSRQIVSEAIEE
+1228 PEQSRQIVSEAIEE
-1242 AGKIPSNMRDGSYGT
+1242 AGKLPSNMRDGSYGT

-1303 VTKASK
+1303 VTKASEK
-1309 EVKLG
+1309 VNLG

-1358 NKDALKTELEKTEDE
+1358 NKETLKAELAKAEDD
-1373 TWTADSKTAYAQAKE
+1373 TWTADSKTAYTQAKE
-1388 VAQEIYDNKNAS
+1388 TAQEIYDNENAS
-1400 QAMVESAIKTL
+1400 QAMVDSAIKAL
-1411 ESARTNAKI
+1411 ESARTNAKT
-1420 KADVE
+1420 KANEE
-1425 TIQKIKRVLAGKISN
+1425 TVANMKKVLAEKISN
-1440 DEIVYTKVTYT
+1440 EETIYTKVTYS
-1451 AYVSAVNKLEKAMK
+1451 AYANVIGKLEKAMK
-1465 APDNLS
+1465 TPDNLS
-1471 QTDADSLMKNVTEAQ
+1471 QTDADELMKNVTEAQ
-1486 NNLVYSTRNR
+1486 SNLVYSTRNR
-1496 ELAELEA
+1496 ELAELETK
-1503 EKYALVTAEQYT
+1503 KYDLVEADPYT
-1515 KASYQALSA
+1515 KASYQALTA
-1524 IKSEIDTLTAKD
+1524 IKSEIDTLVATD
-1536 KEAETNGA
+1536 KEAEIAET
-1544 ERVNPKEFIAKRT
+1544 ERVNPKDFITKRT
-1557 AFQTAMNNLVDITAL
+1557 AFQNSMSNLVDISTL
-1572 KAAIKQSEN
+1572 KAAIKQSES
-1581 VDSALY
+1581 VDGTLY
-1587 TKESYDSYIAAV
+1587 TNESYQYYVAAV
-1599 EAGKQLLNAGTK
+1599 EAGKQLLDAGTK
-1611 EQVAE
+1611 EQVAQ

-1627 LVANENATLEKVI
+1627 LTTSDKAALEQMI
-1640 QAAKALKAESYT
+1640 QVAKALKAESYT
-1652 EDSYQALMDIVAEA
+1652 EDSYKELMDIVADA
-1666 EKSGDNKYID
+1666 EKSGDDKYID

-1684 LVNVEALKEKIQAAE
+1684 LVNVEALEDKIQAAE
-1699 NVDKK
+1699 KVDKE

-1714 ENALKKTK
+1714 EDALKKAK
-1722 KLLKSGSEKEV
+1722 KLLKSASAKEV

-1747 VRKTTVDV
+1747 VQKTTVDV
-1755 EGNQNNA
+1755 EGDQNTDQKDQAVQKLKDKIQAAEKVDKKLYTEDSYQRLEDALKKAKKLLKSGSAKEVKAATEELENACRALVQKTTVDVGGNQNNA
-1762 GQNTD
+1762 GQNTN

-1780 LLPIVLVMVACIV
+1780 LLPIVLVMVACIA
-1793 IIAVV
+1793 IITVV

>member
-1 MRKLRIN
+1 MKKLRIDR
-8 GKNKKSFQKFAAG
+8 KNKKGFQKFAAG
-21 FMAAVITVSGLTIPS
+21 VMALVITVSGLTISP
-36 VRSEAADVEYEIYPN
+36 VRSEAAAAEYEIYPN
-51 PQVIQYADGD
+51 PQVVQYTEGD
-61 YVIKNEV
+61 HVIKNEV

-78 ETKDRL
+78 ATKDRL

-269 LHTFMHNPVR
+269 LHTFMYNPVR
-279 FDSNYQADLK
+279 FDGNYQADLK

-297 VIEAGVRQVAILAD
+297 VIDAGVRQVAILAD
-311 DAGNVGGDNYNKFL
+311 DAGNVGGNNYNKFL

-353 MYNGQE
+353 MYNGQA

-365 ENVQI
+365 ENVQV
-370 VMTGGKVWGEV
+370 VMTGGRVWGEV

-408 SKNHLI
+408 SKSHLI
-414 MGGYTTFLHP
+414 MGGYTTFLQP

-466 NKAWEDSFKYVDHN
+466 NKAWQDSFKYVDHN
-480 SAVETEAS
+480 SAAKTEAS

-495 KHMMNQNMDNR
+495 KHMMNQNMDSR
-506 VTALQESVELAPKLT
+506 VTALQESVDLAPKLT
-521 AFRDKLK
+521 DFRDKLK
-528 TGTVTVKEADALI
+528 TGTVTVEEADALI

-546 LQNAAAIYR
+546 LQNAAAVYR
-555 EQAVDTKVR
+555 EQAVDIKVR

-589 AIINEEADTALRY
+589 AIVNEDADTALRY

-651 GINPNTQERYTGTVT
+651 GINPNTQKRYTGTVT
-666 YNQISIQNNTPEDRY
+666 YEQISIQNNASEDKY
-681 FDRDD
+681 FDGDN
-686 SSEVWLAR
+686 SSEVWLAK
-694 GPYEGSGRDTI
+694 GPYENPGRDTI

-731 ATGDKFSN
+731 AKSDKFSN

-746 EGTNTWTKAGTLSNK
+746 EGTSTWTKAGTLSDK
-761 GDQTV
+761 GDQTI
-766 SFGTVANVKAV
+766 SFGNVANVKAV
-777 RIHNKTVTG
+777 RIHNNTVTG

-802 DARPI
+802 D
-807 EYNIIRTNR
+807 T
-816 WTVADSE
+816 
-823 HVESKLHDGDD
+823 
-834 NSYVWYDPDGSGNT
+834 
-848 TNDTCK
+848 
-854 ENDYLGYDL
+854 
-863 GKVADLVSAHIV
+863 
-875 IGADNTDKM
+875 
-884 KRYKIETSLDGDK
+884 
-897 WTAVD
+897 
-902 GYDNYTGVE
+902 
-911 SGKDIL
+911 
-917 NIDLTG
+917 
-923 TRARYIRICNLEDY
+923 
-937 QKWVKFSEF
+937 
-946 TVKEKASG
+946 SG

-974 SVSLSNG
+974 RVSLSNG

-991 GVKLGDIKAIQNITV
+991 GVKLGDIKAIQNITI
-1006 PELPGN
+1006 PALSEN

-1023 WQPYVADAKNVDA
+1023 WQPYAADAKNVDA
-1036 AYIRIRNNGEEAKE
+1036 AYIRIKNNGEEASQ
-1050 IILNDFAVTYKFVGA
+1050 ITLNDFKVTYKFVGA
-1065 KKVDTNF
+1065 KKVDTDF
-1072 EKAQNE
+1072 EKAQDA

-1142 VSTDGTNW
+1142 VSTDGENW

-1161 NVHDSTVAKDMQG
+1161 NVHDNTVAKDMQG

-1187 YKEAKG
+1187 YKEATG

-1228 SEQSRQIVSEAIEE
+1228 PEQSRQIVSEAIEE
-1242 AGKIPSNMRDGSYGT
+1242 VGKLPFNMRDGSYGT

-1303 VTKASK
+1303 VTKASEK
-1309 EVKLG
+1309 INLG

-1358 NKDALKTELEKTEDE
+1358 NKETLKAELAKAEDD
-1373 TWTADSKTAYAQAKE
+1373 TWTADSKTAYTQAKE
-1388 VAQEIYDNKNAS
+1388 TAQEIYDNENAS
-1400 QAMVESAIKTL
+1400 QAMVDSAIKAL
-1411 ESARTNAKI
+1411 ESARTNAKT
-1420 KADVE
+1420 KANEE
-1425 TIQKIKRVLAGKISN
+1425 TVANMKKMLAEKISN
-1440 DEIVYTKVTYT
+1440 EETIYTKVTYS
-1451 AYVSAVNKLEKAMK
+1451 AYANVIGKLEKAMK
-1465 APDNLS
+1465 TPDNLS
-1471 QTDADSLMKNVTEAQ
+1471 QTDADELMKNVTEAQ

-1496 ELAELEA
+1496 ELAELETK
-1503 EKYALVTAEQYT
+1503 KYDLVEADPYT
-1515 KASYQALSA
+1515 KASYQALTA
-1524 IKSEIDTLTAKD
+1524 IKSEIDTLVATD
-1536 KEAETNGA
+1536 KEAEIAGT
-1544 ERVNPKEFIAKRT
+1544 ERVNPKEFIAKRN
-1557 AFQTAMNNLVDITAL
+1557 AFQNRMSNLVDISTL
-1572 KAAIKQSEN
+1572 KAAIKQSES
-1581 VDSALY
+1581 VDGTLY
-1587 TKESYDSYIAAV
+1587 TKESYQSYVAAV
-1599 EAGKQLLNAGTK
+1599 EAGKQLLDAGTK
-1611 EQVAE
+1611 EQVAQ

-1627 LVANENATLEKVI
+1627 LTTSDKAALEQMI

-1652 EDSYQALMDIVAEA
+1652 EDSYKELMDIVAEA
-1666 EKSGDNKYID
+1666 EKSADDKYID

-1684 LVNVEALKEKIQAAE
+1684 LVNVEALKDKIQAAE
-1699 NVDKK
+1699 KVDKE

-1714 ENALKKTK
+1714 EDALKKAK
-1722 KLLKSGSEKEV
+1722 KLLKSGSAKEV

-1747 VRKTTVDV
+1747 VQKTTVDV
-1755 EGNQNNA
+1755 EGDQNTDQKDQAVQKLKDKIQAAEKVDKKLYTEDSYQRLEDALKKAKKLLKSASEKEVKEATEELENACRALVQKTTVDVGGNQNNA

-1780 LLPIVLVMVACIV
+1780 LLPIVLVMVACIA
-1793 IIAVV
+1793 IITVV

>member
-1 MRKLRIN
+1 MKKLRIDR
-8 GKNKKSFQKFAAG
+8 KNKKGFQKFAAG
-21 FMAAVITVSGLTIPS
+21 VMALVMTVSGLTISP
-36 VRSEAADVEYEIYPN
+36 VRSEAAAAEYEIYPN
-51 PQVIQYADGD
+51 PQVVQYTEGD

-78 ETKDRL
+78 ATKDRL

-113 DGSGEVADTYANEH
+113 DGSGEVADTYANEY

-269 LHTFMHNPVR
+269 LHTFMYNPVR
-279 FDSNYQADLK
+279 FDGNYQADLK

-297 VIEAGVRQVAILAD
+297 VIDAGVRQVAILAD
-311 DAGNVGGDNYNKFL
+311 DAGNVGGNNYNKFL

-353 MYNGQE
+353 MYNGQA

-365 ENVQI
+365 ENVQV
-370 VMTGGKVWGEV
+370 VMTGGRVWGEV

-408 SKNHLI
+408 SKSHLI

-466 NKAWEDSFKYVDHN
+466 NKAWQDSFKYVDHN
-480 SAVETEAS
+480 SAAKTEAS

-495 KHMMNQNMDNR
+495 KHMMNQNMDSR
-506 VTALQESVELAPKLT
+506 VTALQESVDLAPKLT
-521 AFRDKLK
+521 DFRDKLK
-528 TGTVTVKEADALI
+528 TGTVTVEEADALI

-546 LQNAAAIYR
+546 LQNAAAVYR
-555 EQAVDTKVR
+555 EQAVDIKVR

-589 AIINEEADTALRY
+589 AIVNEDADTALRY

-651 GINPNTQERYTGTVT
+651 GINPNTQKRYTGTVT
-666 YNQISIQNNTPEDRY
+666 YEQISIQNNASEDKY
-681 FDRDD
+681 FDGDN
-686 SSEVWLAR
+686 SSEVWLAK
-694 GPYEGSGRDTI
+694 GPYENPGRDRI

-731 ATGDKFSN
+731 AKSDKFSN

-746 EGTNTWTKAGTLSNK
+746 EGTSTWTKAGTLSDK
-761 GDQTV
+761 GDQTI
-766 SFGTVANVKAV
+766 SFGNVANVKAV
-777 RIHNKTVTG
+777 RIHNNTVTG

-802 DARPI
+802 D
-807 EYNIIRTNR
+807 
-816 WTVADSE
+816 
-823 HVESKLHDGDD
+823 
-834 NSYVWYDPDGSGNT
+834 
-848 TNDTCK
+848 
-854 ENDYLGYDL
+854 
-863 GKVADLVSAHIV
+863 
-875 IGADNTDKM
+875 
-884 KRYKIETSLDGDK
+884 
-897 WTAVD
+897 
-902 GYDNYTGVE
+902 
-911 SGKDIL
+911 
-917 NIDLTG
+917 
-923 TRARYIRICNLEDY
+923 
-937 QKWVKFSEF
+937 
-946 TVKEKASG
+946 ASG

-991 GVKLGDIKAIQNITV
+991 GVKLGDIKAIQNITTSAL
-1006 PELPGN
+1006 PEN

-1023 WQPYVADAKNVDA
+1023 WQPYAADAKNVDA
-1036 AYIRIRNNGEEAKE
+1036 AYIRIKNNGEEASQ
-1050 IILNDFAVTYKFVGA
+1050 ITLNDFKVTYKFVGA
-1065 KKVDTNF
+1065 KKVDTDF
-1072 EKAQNE
+1072 EKAQDA

-1142 VSTDGTNW
+1142 VSTDGENW

-1161 NVHDSTVAKDMQG
+1161 NVHDNTVAKDMQG

-1187 YKEAKG
+1187 YKEATG
-1193 LDVDGRYIRIMPNE
+1193 LNVDGRYIRIMPNE

-1228 SEQSRQIVSEAIEE
+1228 PEQSRQIVSEAIEE
-1242 AGKIPSNMRDGSYGT
+1242 VGKLPSNMRDGSYGT

-1303 VTKASK
+1303 VTKASEK
-1309 EVKLG
+1309 VNLG

-1358 NKDALKTELEKTEDE
+1358 NKETLKAELAKAEDD
-1373 TWTADSKTAYAQAKE
+1373 TWTADSKTAYTQAKE
-1388 VAQEIYDNKNAS
+1388 TAQEIYDNENAS
-1400 QAMVESAIKTL
+1400 QAMVDSAIKAL
-1411 ESARTNAKI
+1411 ESARTNAKT
-1420 KADVE
+1420 KANEE
-1425 TIQKIKRVLAGKISN
+1425 TVANMKKMLAEKISN
-1440 DEIVYTKVTYT
+1440 EEAIYTKVTYS
-1451 AYVSAVNKLEKAMK
+1451 AYANVIGKLEKAMK
-1465 APDNLS
+1465 TPDNLS
-1471 QTDADSLMKNVTEAQ
+1471 QTDADELMQNVTEAQ

-1496 ELAELEA
+1496 ELAELETK
-1503 EKYALVTAEQYT
+1503 KYDLVEADPYT
-1515 KASYQALSA
+1515 KASYQALTA
-1524 IKSEIDTLTAKD
+1524 IKSEIDTLVATD
-1536 KEAETNGA
+1536 KEAEIAGT

-1557 AFQTAMNNLVDITAL
+1557 AFQNSMSNLVDISTL
-1572 KAAIKQSEN
+1572 KAAIKQSES
-1581 VDSALY
+1581 VDGTLY
-1587 TKESYDSYIAAV
+1587 TKESYQSYVAAV
-1599 EAGKQLLNAGTK
+1599 EAGKQLLDAGTK
-1611 EQVAE
+1611 EQVAQ

-1627 LVANENATLEKVI
+1627 LTTSDKAALEQMI

-1652 EDSYQALMDIVAEA
+1652 EDSYKELMDIVAEA
-1666 EKSGDNKYID
+1666 EKSADDKYID

-1684 LVNVEALKEKIQAAE
+1684 LVNVEALKDKIQAAE
-1699 NVDKK
+1699 KVDKE

-1714 ENALKKTK
+1714 EDALKKAK
-1722 KLLKSGSEKEV
+1722 KLLKSGSAKEV

-1747 VRKTTVDV
+1747 VQKTTVDV
-1755 EGNQNNA
+1755 GGNQNNA
-1762 GQNTD
+1762 GQNTN

-1780 LLPIVLVMVACIV
+1780 LLPIVLVMVACIA
-1793 IIAVV
+1793 IITVV

>member
-1 MRKLRIN
+1 MKKLRIDR
-8 GKNKKSFQKFAAG
+8 KNKKGFQKFAAG
-21 FMAAVITVSGLTIPS
+21 VMALVMTVSGLTIPS
-36 VRSEAADVEYEIYPN
+36 VRSEAAAAEYEIYPN
-51 PQVIQYADGD
+51 PQVIQYTEGD

-78 ETKDRL
+78 TTKDRL

-113 DGSGEVADTYANEH
+113 DGSGEAADTYANEH

-269 LHTFMHNPVR
+269 LHTFMYNPVR
-279 FDSNYQADLK
+279 FDGNYQADLK

-311 DAGNVGGDNYNKFL
+311 DAGNVGGNNYNKFL

-370 VMTGGKVWGEV
+370 VMTGGRVWGEV

-414 MGGYTTFLHP
+414 MGGYTTFLQP

-466 NKAWEDSFKYVDHN
+466 NKAWQDSFKYVDHN
-480 SAVETEAS
+480 SAVKTEAS

-495 KHMMNQNMDNR
+495 KHMMNQNMDSR

-528 TGTVTVKEADALI
+528 TSTVTVEEAEALI

-546 LQNAAAIYR
+546 LQNAAAVYR
-555 EQAVDTKVR
+555 EQAVDIKVR

-589 AIINEEADTALRY
+589 AIVNEDADTALRY

-651 GINPNTQERYTGTVT
+651 GVNPNTQKRYTGTVT
-666 YNQISIQNNTPEDRY
+666 YEQISIQNNASEDKY
-681 FDRDD
+681 FDRDN
-686 SSEVWLAR
+686 SSEVWLAK
-694 GPYEGSGRDTI
+694 GPYENPGRDTI

-731 ATGDKFSN
+731 AKSDKFSN

-746 EGTNTWTKAGTLSNK
+746 EGTSTWTKAGTLSDK
-761 GDQTV
+761 GDQTI
-766 SFGTVANVKAV
+766 SFGNVANVKAV
-777 RIHNKTVTG
+777 RIHNNTVTG

-802 DARPI
+802 D
-807 EYNIIRTNR
+807 
-816 WTVADSE
+816 
-823 HVESKLHDGDD
+823 
-834 NSYVWYDPDGSGNT
+834 
-848 TNDTCK
+848 
-854 ENDYLGYDL
+854 
-863 GKVADLVSAHIV
+863 
-875 IGADNTDKM
+875 
-884 KRYKIETSLDGDK
+884 
-897 WTAVD
+897 
-902 GYDNYTGVE
+902 
-911 SGKDIL
+911 
-917 NIDLTG
+917 
-923 TRARYIRICNLEDY
+923 
-937 QKWVKFSEF
+937 
-946 TVKEKASG
+946 ASG

-991 GVKLGDIKAIQNITV
+991 GVKLGDIKAIQNITTPAL
-1006 PELPGN
+1006 PEN

-1023 WQPYVADAKNVDA
+1023 WQPYAADAKNVDA
-1036 AYIRIRNNGEEAKE
+1036 AYIRIRNNGEAASE
-1050 IILNDFAVTYKFVGA
+1050 IALNDFKVTYKFVGA
-1065 KKVDTNF
+1065 KKVDTDF
-1072 EKAQNE
+1072 EKAQDA

-1142 VSTDGTNW
+1142 VSTDGENW

-1161 NVHDSTVAKDMQG
+1161 NVHDNTVAKDMQG

-1187 YKEAKG
+1187 YKEATG
-1193 LDVDGRYIRIMPNE
+1193 LNVDGRYIRIMPNE

-1228 SEQSRQIVSEAIEE
+1228 PEQSRQIVSEAIEE
-1242 AGKIPSNMRDGSYGT
+1242 VGKLPSNMRDGSYGT

-1303 VTKASK
+1303 VTKASEK
-1309 EVKLG
+1309 VNLG

-1358 NKDALKTELEKTEDE
+1358 NKETLKAELAKAEDD
-1373 TWTADSKTAYAQAKE
+1373 TWTADSKIAYTQAKE
-1388 VAQEIYDNKNAS
+1388 TAQEIYDNENAS
-1400 QAMVESAIKTL
+1400 QAMVDSAIKAL
-1411 ESARTNAKI
+1411 ESARTNAKT
-1420 KADVE
+1420 KANEE
-1425 TIQKIKRVLAGKISN
+1425 TVANMKKVLAEKISN
-1440 DEIVYTKVTYT
+1440 EETIYTKVTYS
-1451 AYVSAVNKLEKAMK
+1451 AYANVIGKLEKAMK
-1465 APDNLS
+1465 TPDNLS
-1471 QTDADSLMKNVTEAQ
+1471 QTDADELMKNVTETQ

-1496 ELAELEA
+1496 ELAELETK
-1503 EKYALVTAEQYT
+1503 KYDLVEADPYT
-1515 KASYQALSA
+1515 KASYQALTA
-1524 IKSEIDTLTAKD
+1524 IKSEIDTLVTTD
-1536 KEAETNGA
+1536 KEAEIAGT
-1544 ERVNPKEFIAKRT
+1544 ERVNPKEFIAKRN
-1557 AFQTAMNNLVDITAL
+1557 AFQNRMSNLVDISTL
-1572 KAAIKQSEN
+1572 KAAIKQSES
-1581 VDSALY
+1581 VDGTLY
-1587 TKESYDSYIAAV
+1587 TKESYQSYVAAV
-1599 EAGKQLLNAGTK
+1599 EAGKQLLDAGTK
-1611 EQVAE
+1611 EQVVQ

-1627 LVANENATLEKVI
+1627 LTTNEKAALEQMI

-1652 EDSYQALMDIVAEA
+1652 EDSYKELMDIVAEA
-1666 EKSGDNKYID
+1666 EKSADDKYID

-1684 LVNVEALKEKIQAAE
+1684 LVNVEALKDKIQAAE
-1699 NVDKK
+1699 KVDKE

-1714 ENALKKTK
+1714 EDALKKAK
-1722 KLLKSGSEKEV
+1722 KLLKSGSAKEV

-1747 VRKTTVDV
+1747 VQKTTVDV
-1755 EGNQNNA
+1755 EGDQNTDQKDQAVQKLKDKIQAAEKVDKKLYTEDSYQRLEDALKKAKKLLKSGSEKEVKEATEELENACRALVQKTTVDVGGNQNNA

-1780 LLPIVLVMVACIV
+1780 LLPIVLVMVACIA
-1793 IIAVV
+1793 IITVV

>member
-1 MRKLRIN
+1 MKKLRIDR
-8 GKNKKSFQKFAAG
+8 KSKKSFQKFAAG
-21 FMAAVITVSGLTIPS
+21 VMALVMTVSGLTIPS
-36 VRSEAADVEYEIYPN
+36 VRSEAAAAEYEIYPN
-51 PQVIQYADGD
+51 PQVIQYTEGD

-78 ETKDRL
+78 TTKDRL

-113 DGSGEVADTYANEH
+113 DGSGEAADTYANEH

-269 LHTFMHNPVR
+269 LHTFMYNPVR
-279 FDSNYQADLK
+279 FDGNYQADLK

-311 DAGNVGGDNYNKFL
+311 DAGNVGGNNYNKFL

-370 VMTGGKVWGEV
+370 VMTGGRVWGEV

-408 SKNHLI
+408 SKSHLI

-466 NKAWEDSFKYVDHN
+466 NKAWQDSFKYVDHN

-495 KHMMNQNMDNR
+495 KHMMNQNMDSR
-506 VTALQESVELAPKLT
+506 VTALQESVDLAPKLT
-521 AFRDKLK
+521 DFRDKLK
-528 TGTVTVKEADALI
+528 TGTVTVEEADALI

-546 LQNAAAIYR
+546 LQNAAAVYR
-555 EQAVDTKVR
+555 EQAVDIKVR

-589 AIINEEADTALRY
+589 AIVNEDADTALRY

-651 GINPNTQERYTGTVT
+651 GINPNTQKRYTGTVT
-666 YNQISIQNNTPEDRY
+666 YEQISIQNNASEDKY
-681 FDRDD
+681 FDGDN
-686 SSEVWLAR
+686 SSEVWLAK
-694 GPYEGSGRDTI
+694 GPYENPGRDTI

-731 ATGDKFSN
+731 AKSDKFSN

-746 EGTNTWTKAGTLSNK
+746 EGTSTWTKAGTLSDK

-766 SFGTVANVKAV
+766 SFGNVANVKAV
-777 RIHNKTVTG
+777 RIHNNTVTG

-802 DARPI
+802 DA
-807 EYNIIRTNR
+807 
-816 WTVADSE
+816 
-823 HVESKLHDGDD
+823 
-834 NSYVWYDPDGSGNT
+834 
-848 TNDTCK
+848 
-854 ENDYLGYDL
+854 
-863 GKVADLVSAHIV
+863 
-875 IGADNTDKM
+875 
-884 KRYKIETSLDGDK
+884 
-897 WTAVD
+897 
-902 GYDNYTGVE
+902 
-911 SGKDIL
+911 
-917 NIDLTG
+917 
-923 TRARYIRICNLEDY
+923 
-937 QKWVKFSEF
+937 
-946 TVKEKASG
+946 SG
-954 ARAGLYTNVD
+954 ARAGLYTNVNTD
-964 TNITASLEEG
+964 ITASLEEG

-991 GVKLGDIKAIQNITV
+991 GVKLGDIKAIQNITT
-1006 PELPGN
+1006 PALSEN

-1023 WQPYVADAKNVDA
+1023 WQPYAADAKNVDA
-1036 AYIRIRNNGEEAKE
+1036 AYIRIRNNGEAASE
-1050 IILNDFAVTYKFVGA
+1050 IALNDFKVTYKFVGA
-1065 KKVDTNF
+1065 KKVDTDF
-1072 EKAQNE
+1072 EKAQDA

-1142 VSTDGTNW
+1142 VSTDGENW

-1161 NVHDSTVAKDMQG
+1161 NVHDNTVAKDMQG

-1187 YKEAKG
+1187 YKEATG
-1193 LDVDGRYIRIMPNE
+1193 LNVDGRYIRIMPNE

-1221 NGGEYIS
+1221 NGGKYIS
-1228 SEQSRQIVSEAIEE
+1228 PEQSRQIVSEAIEE
-1242 AGKIPSNMRDGSYGT
+1242 VGKLPSNMRDGSYGT

-1303 VTKASK
+1303 VTKASEK
-1309 EVKLG
+1309 VNLG

-1358 NKDALKTELEKTEDE
+1358 NKETLKAELAKAEDD
-1373 TWTADSKTAYAQAKE
+1373 TWTADSKTAYTQAKE
-1388 VAQEIYDNKNAS
+1388 TAQEIYDNENAS
-1400 QAMVESAIKTL
+1400 QAMVDSAIKAL
-1411 ESARTNAKI
+1411 ESARTNAKT
-1420 KADVE
+1420 KANEE
-1425 TIQKIKRVLAGKISN
+1425 TVANMKKMLAEKISN
-1440 DEIVYTKVTYT
+1440 EETIYTKVTYS
-1451 AYVSAVNKLEKAMK
+1451 AYANVIGKLEKAMK
-1465 APDNLS
+1465 TPDNLS
-1471 QTDADSLMKNVTEAQ
+1471 QTDADELMKNVTETQ

-1496 ELAELEA
+1496 ELAELETK
-1503 EKYALVTAEQYT
+1503 KYDLVEADPYT
-1515 KASYQALSA
+1515 KASYQALTA
-1524 IKSEIDTLTAKD
+1524 IKSEIDTLVATD
-1536 KEAETNGA
+1536 KEAEIAGT
-1544 ERVNPKEFIAKRT
+1544 ERVNPKEFIAKRN
-1557 AFQTAMNNLVDITAL
+1557 AFQNRMSNLVDISTL
-1572 KAAIKQSEN
+1572 KAAIKQSES
-1581 VDSALY
+1581 VDGTLY
-1587 TKESYDSYIAAV
+1587 TKESYQSYVAAV
-1599 EAGKQLLNAGTK
+1599 EAGKQLLDAGTK
-1611 EQVAE
+1611 EQVVQ

-1627 LVANENATLEKVI
+1627 LTTNEKAALEQMI

-1652 EDSYQALMDIVAEA
+1652 EDSYKELMDIVAEA
-1666 EKSGDNKYID
+1666 EKSADDKYID

-1684 LVNVEALKEKIQAAE
+1684 LVNVEALKDKIQAAE
-1699 NVDKK
+1699 KVDKE

-1714 ENALKKTK
+1714 EDALKKAK
-1722 KLLKSGSEKEV
+1722 KLLKSGSAKEV

-1747 VRKTTVDV
+1747 VQKTTVDV
-1755 EGNQNNA
+1755 EGDQNTDQKDQAVQKLKDKIQAAEKVDKKLYTEDSYQRLEDALKKAKKLLKSGSEKEVKEATEELENACRALVQKTTVDVGGNQNNA

-1780 LLPIVLVMVACIV
+1780 LLPIVLVMVACIA
-1793 IIAVV
+1793 IITVV

>member
-1 MRKLRIN
+1 MKKLRIDR
-8 GKNKKSFQKFAAG
+8 KNKKGFQKFAAG
-21 FMAAVITVSGLTIPS
+21 VMALVITVSGLTISP
-36 VRSEAADVEYEIYPN
+36 VRSEAAAAEYEIYPN
-51 PQVIQYADGD
+51 PQVIQYTEGD

-78 ETKDRL
+78 TTKDRL

-113 DGSGEVADTYANEH
+113 DGSGEAADTYANEH

-269 LHTFMHNPVR
+269 LHTFMYNPVR
-279 FDSNYQADLK
+279 FDGNYQADLK

-311 DAGNVGGDNYNKFL
+311 DAGNVGGNNYNKFL

-370 VMTGGKVWGEV
+370 VMTGGRVWGEV

-408 SKNHLI
+408 SKSHLI
-414 MGGYTTFLHP
+414 MGGYTTFLQP

-466 NKAWEDSFKYVDHN
+466 NKAWQDSFKYVDHN
-480 SAVETEAS
+480 SAVKTEAS

-495 KHMMNQNMDNR
+495 KHMMNQNMDSR
-506 VTALQESVELAPKLT
+506 VTALQESVDLAPKLT
-521 AFRDKLK
+521 DFRDKLK
-528 TGTVTVKEADALI
+528 TGTVTVEEADALI

-546 LQNAAAIYR
+546 LQNAAAVYR
-555 EQAVDTKVR
+555 EQAVDIKVR

-589 AIINEEADTALRY
+589 AIVNEDADTALRY

-651 GINPNTQERYTGTVT
+651 GVNPNTQKRYTGTVT
-666 YNQISIQNNTPEDRY
+666 YEQISIQNNASEDKY
-681 FDRDD
+681 FDRDN
-686 SSEVWLAR
+686 SSEVWLAK
-694 GPYEGSGRDTI
+694 GPYENPGRDTI

-731 ATGDKFSN
+731 AKSDKFSN

-746 EGTNTWTKAGTLSNK
+746 EGTSTWTKAGTLSDK
-761 GDQTV
+761 GDQTI
-766 SFGTVANVKAV
+766 SFGNVANVKAV
-777 RIHNKTVTG
+777 RIHNNTVTG

-802 DARPI
+802 D
-807 EYNIIRTNR
+807 
-816 WTVADSE
+816 
-823 HVESKLHDGDD
+823 
-834 NSYVWYDPDGSGNT
+834 
-848 TNDTCK
+848 
-854 ENDYLGYDL
+854 
-863 GKVADLVSAHIV
+863 
-875 IGADNTDKM
+875 
-884 KRYKIETSLDGDK
+884 
-897 WTAVD
+897 
-902 GYDNYTGVE
+902 
-911 SGKDIL
+911 
-917 NIDLTG
+917 
-923 TRARYIRICNLEDY
+923 
-937 QKWVKFSEF
+937 
-946 TVKEKASG
+946 ASG

-974 SVSLSNG
+974 RVSLSNG

-991 GVKLGDIKAIQNITV
+991 GVKLGDIKAIQNITTPAL
-1006 PELPGN
+1006 PEN

-1023 WQPYVADAKNVDA
+1023 WQPYAADAKNVDA
-1036 AYIRIRNNGEEAKE
+1036 AYIRIRNNGEAASE
-1050 IILNDFAVTYKFVGA
+1050 IALNDFKVTYKFVGA
-1065 KKVDTNF
+1065 KKVDTDF
-1072 EKAQNE
+1072 EKAQDA

-1115 GQVIHFNSLRYYIVE
+1115 GQVIHFNSLRYYVVE

-1142 VSTDGTNW
+1142 VSTDGENW

-1161 NVHDSTVAKDMQG
+1161 NVHDNTVAKDMQG

-1187 YKEAKG
+1187 YKEATG
-1193 LDVDGRYIRIMPNE
+1193 LNVDGRYIRIMPNE

-1228 SEQSRQIVSEAIEE
+1228 PEQSRQIVSEAIEE
-1242 AGKIPSNMRDGSYGT
+1242 VGKLPFNMRDGSYGT

-1303 VTKASK
+1303 VTKASEK
-1309 EVKLG
+1309 INLG

-1358 NKDALKTELEKTEDE
+1358 NKETLKAELAKAEDD
-1373 TWTADSKTAYAQAKE
+1373 TWTADSKTAYTQAKE
-1388 VAQEIYDNKNAS
+1388 TAQEIYDNENAS
-1400 QAMVESAIKTL
+1400 QAMVDSAIKAL
-1411 ESARTNAKI
+1411 ESARTNAKA
-1420 KADVE
+1420 KANEE
-1425 TIQKIKRVLAGKISN
+1425 TVANMKKVLAEKISN
-1440 DEIVYTKVTYT
+1440 EETIYTKVTYS
-1451 AYVSAVNKLEKAMK
+1451 AYANVIGKLEKAMK
-1465 APDNLS
+1465 TPDNLS
-1471 QTDADSLMKNVTEAQ
+1471 QTDADELMKNVTETQ

-1496 ELAELEA
+1496 ELAELETK
-1503 EKYALVTAEQYT
+1503 KYDLVEADPYT
-1515 KASYQALSA
+1515 KASYQALTA
-1524 IKSEIDTLTAKD
+1524 IKSEIDTLVATD
-1536 KEAETNGA
+1536 KEAEIAGT
-1544 ERVNPKEFIAKRT
+1544 ERVNPKEFIAKRN
-1557 AFQTAMNNLVDITAL
+1557 AFQNRMSNLVDISTL
-1572 KAAIKQSEN
+1572 KAAIKQSES
-1581 VDSALY
+1581 VDGTLY
-1587 TKESYDSYIAAV
+1587 TKESYQSYVAAV
-1599 EAGKQLLNAGTK
+1599 EAGKQLLDAGTK
-1611 EQVAE
+1611 EQVVQ

-1627 LVANENATLEKVI
+1627 LTTNEKAALEQMI

-1652 EDSYQALMDIVAEA
+1652 EDSYKELMDIVAEA
-1666 EKSGDNKYID
+1666 EKSADDKYID

-1684 LVNVEALKEKIQAAE
+1684 LVNVEALKDKIQAAE
-1699 NVDKK
+1699 KVDKE

-1714 ENALKKTK
+1714 EDALKKAK
-1722 KLLKSGSEKEV
+1722 KLLKSGSAKEV

-1747 VRKTTVDV
+1747 VQKTTVDV
-1755 EGNQNNA
+1755 EGDQNTDQKDQAVQKLKDKIQAAEKVDKKLYTEDSYQRLEDALKKAKKLLKSASEKEVKEATEELENACRALVQKTTVDVGGNQNNA

-1780 LLPIVLVMVACIV
+1780 LLPIVLVMVACIA
-1793 IIAVV
+1793 IITVV

>member
-1 MRKLRIN
+1 MKKLRIDR
-8 GKNKKSFQKFAAG
+8 KNKKGFQKFAAG
-21 FMAAVITVSGLTIPS
+21 VMALVMTVSGLTIPS
-36 VRSEAADVEYEIYPN
+36 VRSEAAAAEYEIYPN
-51 PQVIQYADGD
+51 PQVIQYTEGD

-78 ETKDRL
+78 TTKDRL

-113 DGSGEVADTYANEH
+113 DGSGEAADTYANEH

-269 LHTFMHNPVR
+269 LHTFMYNPVR
-279 FDSNYQADLK
+279 FDGNYQADLK

-311 DAGNVGGDNYNKFL
+311 DAGNVGGNNYNKFL

-370 VMTGGKVWGEV
+370 VMTGGRVWGEV

-414 MGGYTTFLHP
+414 MGGYTTFLQP

-466 NKAWEDSFKYVDHN
+466 NKAWQDSFKYVDHN
-480 SAVETEAS
+480 SAVKTEAS

-495 KHMMNQNMDNR
+495 KHMMNQNMDSR

-528 TGTVTVKEADALI
+528 TSTVTVEEAEALI

-546 LQNAAAIYR
+546 LQNAAAVYR
-555 EQAVDTKVR
+555 EQAVDIKVR

-589 AIINEEADTALRY
+589 AIVNEDADTALRY

-651 GINPNTQERYTGTVT
+651 GVNPNTQKRYTGTVT
-666 YNQISIQNNTPEDRY
+666 YEQISIQNNASEDKY
-681 FDRDD
+681 FDRDN
-686 SSEVWLAR
+686 SSEVWLAK
-694 GPYEGSGRDTI
+694 GPYENPGRDTI

-731 ATGDKFSN
+731 AKSDKFSN

-746 EGTNTWTKAGTLSNK
+746 EGTSTWTKAGTLSDK
-761 GDQTV
+761 GDQTI
-766 SFGTVANVKAV
+766 SFGNVANVKAV
-777 RIHNKTVTG
+777 RIHNNTVTG

-802 DARPI
+802 D
-807 EYNIIRTNR
+807 
-816 WTVADSE
+816 
-823 HVESKLHDGDD
+823 
-834 NSYVWYDPDGSGNT
+834 
-848 TNDTCK
+848 
-854 ENDYLGYDL
+854 
-863 GKVADLVSAHIV
+863 
-875 IGADNTDKM
+875 
-884 KRYKIETSLDGDK
+884 
-897 WTAVD
+897 
-902 GYDNYTGVE
+902 
-911 SGKDIL
+911 
-917 NIDLTG
+917 
-923 TRARYIRICNLEDY
+923 
-937 QKWVKFSEF
+937 
-946 TVKEKASG
+946 ASG

-991 GVKLGDIKAIQNITV
+991 GVKLGDIKAIQNITTPAL
-1006 PELPGN
+1006 PEN

-1023 WQPYVADAKNVDA
+1023 WQPYAADAKNVDA
-1036 AYIRIRNNGEEAKE
+1036 AYIRIRNNGEAASE
-1050 IILNDFAVTYKFVGA
+1050 IALNDFKVTYKFVGA
-1065 KKVDTNF
+1065 KKVDTDF
-1072 EKAQNE
+1072 EKAQDA

-1142 VSTDGTNW
+1142 VSTDGENW

-1161 NVHDSTVAKDMQG
+1161 NVHDNTVAKDMQG

-1187 YKEAKG
+1187 YKEATG
-1193 LDVDGRYIRIMPNE
+1193 LNVDGRYIRIMPNE

-1228 SEQSRQIVSEAIEE
+1228 PEQSRQIVSEAIEE
-1242 AGKIPSNMRDGSYGT
+1242 VGKLPSNMRDGSYGT

-1303 VTKASK
+1303 VTKASEK
-1309 EVKLG
+1309 VNLG

-1358 NKDALKTELEKTEDE
+1358 NKETLKAELAKAEDD
-1373 TWTADSKTAYAQAKE
+1373 TWTADSKTAYTQAKE
-1388 VAQEIYDNKNAS
+1388 TAQEIYDNENAS
-1400 QAMVESAIKTL
+1400 QAMVDSAIKAL
-1411 ESARTNAKI
+1411 ESARTNAKT
-1420 KADVE
+1420 KANEETVANMKKMLAEKIGNEE
-1425 TIQKIKRVLAGKISN
+1425 TI
-1440 DEIVYTKVTYT
+1440 YTKVTYS
-1451 AYVSAVNKLEKAMK
+1451 AYANVIGKLEKAMK
-1465 APDNLS
+1465 TPDNLS
-1471 QTDADSLMKNVTEAQ
+1471 QTDADELMKNVTETQ

-1496 ELAELEA
+1496 ELAELETK
-1503 EKYALVTAEQYT
+1503 KYDLVEADPYT
-1515 KASYQALSA
+1515 KASYQALTA
-1524 IKSEIDTLTAKD
+1524 IKSEIDTLVATD
-1536 KEAETNGA
+1536 KEAEIAGT
-1544 ERVNPKEFIAKRT
+1544 ERVNPKEFIAKRN
-1557 AFQTAMNNLVDITAL
+1557 AFQNRMSNLVDISTL
-1572 KAAIKQSEN
+1572 KAAIKQSES
-1581 VDSALY
+1581 VDGTLY
-1587 TKESYDSYIAAV
+1587 TKESYQSYVAAV
-1599 EAGKQLLNAGTK
+1599 EAGKQLLDAGTK
-1611 EQVAE
+1611 EQVVQ

-1627 LVANENATLEKVI
+1627 LTTSDKAALEQMI

-1652 EDSYQALMDIVAEA
+1652 EDSYKELMDIVAEA
-1666 EKSGDNKYID
+1666 EKSADDKYID

-1684 LVNVEALKEKIQAAE
+1684 LVNVEALKDKIQAAE
-1699 NVDKK
+1699 KVDKE

-1714 ENALKKTK
+1714 EDALKKAK
-1722 KLLKSGSEKEV
+1722 KLLKSGSAKEV

-1747 VRKTTVDV
+1747 VQKTTVDV
-1755 EGNQNNA
+1755 GGNQNNA
-1762 GQNTD
+1762 GQNTN

-1780 LLPIVLVMVACIV
+1780 LLPIVLVMVACIA
-1793 IIAVV
+1793 IITVV